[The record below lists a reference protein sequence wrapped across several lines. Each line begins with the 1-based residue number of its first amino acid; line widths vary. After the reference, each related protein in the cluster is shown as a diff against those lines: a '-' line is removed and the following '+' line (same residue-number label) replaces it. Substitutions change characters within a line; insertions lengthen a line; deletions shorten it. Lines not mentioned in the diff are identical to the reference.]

1 MANNSANYNVNM
13 RFTADTGQAKQQL
26 RDLQSSL
33 DTLMNQIA
41 TKNIKFFDVN
51 ATKKE
56 IDEASAAVQELKIA
70 LDQATNVDTGRLD
83 LSKFSKSLSQSGY
96 TLQDFAT
103 HLENLGPTGDKAFVA
118 LAQSVINAEVPLK
131 RTNAL
136 LDNFKKTIANTARW
150 QISSNLMHGV
160 QGSIQ
165 KAYYYAEDL
174 NKSLNNIRIV
184 TGQNNDQ
191 MAQFAEKANKAAQA
205 LSTTTTNYTNA
216 SLIYYQQG
224 LSNKEVADRTEVT
237 IKMANAAGESASKVS
252 DQLTAV
258 WNNFYDGS
266 KSLEYYADV
275 MTKLG
280 AYTASSTDEISEGI
294 QKFASVANTIGLSY
308 EYATSA
314 LATLTAKTR
323 ESANTVGN
331 SLKTLF
337 ARIQGL
343 TLGETLEDGTDL
355 NKYSLALE
363 KVGISIKDQQGELK
377 DMNTI
382 LDEMMNKW
390 DSLSRAE
397 QVALA
402 QTVGG
407 VRQYTQLVN
416 LMENKDYFKEL
427 VGVAKNSEGTLQKQ
441 ADIYA
446 ESWEA
451 SKKRV
456 QASLEEIYKQ
466 LVNDKFFIGL
476 NDTLSDTLNITSKLI
491 DSLGGLPGVLGVV
504 STLMLKSFG
513 PDIVNNMQRMASNL
527 FIDSGAAENQAAIMK
542 KAMIQTLQSFSPE
555 SKMELSDQGSV
566 TLETTT
572 MINAAQASY
581 DLQIANSQLNET
593 DKLRLQTLLKISQA
607 YGDIA
612 VQAKKSIE
620 VQQQQT
626 QDSLREARNQIFL
639 TNNAN
644 FGGDAGVKYFNKNY
658 KAGQKLIDS
667 FYSNRVLKQLNS
679 QKFDNSDSYQ
689 NFLAKFN
696 NIKGLDKDQRFDKLN
711 KLINDA
717 KKASRPNIQ
726 SRYRNQIIEEINNLK
741 DVNIV
746 LDKYVNGKV
755 SADGATKKQ
764 IEALRQCLNEYVKE
778 KEALIQSNNANKKYT
793 DSINDFQKILAKSQ
807 GAVSN
812 FSNGLVTTV
821 QGISQF
827 SIGATSFK
835 GLLET
840 LSNDDLNFGEKL
852 SSGIMSASIALP
864 SLING
869 FKYLNSGIQ
878 TIVKNAGGLGANI
891 VSIATGMDG
900 TQLGEAFQEKI
911 KSGGTGFSNTKK
923 GKILQSGFNAFSTKL
938 GIKDTQNFEEEYNGL
953 INKKFNQLKKAY
965 FKDNKTNV
973 ITGEVSRQLQQQAK
987 AQIDAQGSGAAL
999 NAMLGKSLLIF
1010 AQYAAAVAAVVAVI
1024 WLLVKAYKAAESYSL
1039 DAQIERSEKAIESF
1053 KSQLEETKNKAEQL
1067 QQIFNNYSSVKSA
1080 LDDCT
1085 VGTKE
1090 WREQLAKANEEALN
1104 ILNTYPELKNM
1115 EGTWGKK
1122 DTGEI
1127 WIDKS
1132 AVNELQSIYDKQV
1145 LQQQYAL
1152 ANEQSNLEDLN
1163 IKKAKQN
1170 LTSNFLTASSSV
1182 TTEGTLLKSDGTSA
1196 SYNDTLNLLLNNQ
1209 NELNNKTGQNLTE
1222 AIKQLLIDNN
1232 FSIDSGESEKTDEE
1246 LLNLYAQS
1254 LADKFSTDDVQ
1265 AAISNVSKVIQNNTD
1280 ATLQATKEASVQQ
1293 ALGLDTMSTEDAKIT
1308 TALVDANIEAIKNS
1322 FYNKNGTI
1330 SWDDG
1335 TGEKREIGTYAEN
1348 AGESDKEDQA
1358 LRNLWD
1364 AYLEAIKVDKNDSEY
1379 KLDQKNSVIGEDQNR
1394 SFQLENGKTILFS
1407 EVATAIATMQ
1417 AMGEKLQTTYAM
1429 AQKFQ
1434 TGMSNQGTVGQG
1446 VLEFFGNDGDLSNF
1460 TYDQLKQLEDDI
1472 EKGFEDE
1479 DLQNLIGQSLF
1490 GEDFNLLKP
1499 EQQETVKSYMSNMMK
1514 ELGVTSGKELGE
1526 AIVEEA
1532 SHQIANIED
1541 INNNKAFKYIL
1552 GLKDEQDISEAID
1565 EFEGYS
1571 VSLKSR
1577 ISQIAEDIFKVA
1589 GKNGVAAFTEAIN
1602 TVGKDLTFDQLNK
1615 IADFDWSSGTWE
1627 EFIDTLEDLGIVVSD
1642 DEGAWKG
1649 FYDMM
1654 QETANKLPIEDFTT
1668 FRDLLIE
1675 IFNLMGQEVGSSITK
1690 EKYDEI
1696 TKGFKAAGL
1705 NPEDYYVQTGPDTYI
1720 KVKDFDTA
1728 AKNALT
1734 QAGVDRAEE
1743 QHNIAEAAQENWN
1756 NQFNLGT
1763 RIGIN
1768 GHDYANNLEAMAAG
1782 DFTDVRGRYMQ
1793 QMLDIFGSPEEI
1805 AKLVG
1810 TDETNNYD
1818 LDYYKR
1824 QDSAT
1829 QAGIIQ
1835 GIIDA
1840 YMANIDGSYNADL
1853 LRTNAYTDANSVK
1866 EMNQMTDFNLNDEA
1880 SQKGLRAWAT
1890 NNQDIEGV
1898 STALDDLN
1906 YNLDHMEETGK
1917 SASEIYNKF
1926 FKDLR
1931 GAEIK
1936 QGIENIK
1943 EYKKNV
1949 ADLEEQGKDTTEE
1962 NKKIKNEIK
1971 DLFNLT
1977 EEEYR
1982 KADNEGLI
1990 QKFLYGNETEQQA
2003 AGEALDNIKGEFGS
2017 IFSYIEQMKEKYSTS
2032 SLFNFNEDEI
2042 NTKTQQFASKMD
2054 EIINKYGNF
2063 NINGNVNLDTTQALM
2078 DLLPLSTDINDM
2090 CGWLNAM
2097 GKTGIHFDTSQLQQ
2111 LFNAFEA
2118 IAIAMQD
2125 PTSPAALDQ
2134 IRGAKRT
2141 IGQIVSVAAKNSK
2154 VPNVPGDY
2162 TTRVDGEDKGGGGGG
2177 SESKSANDIGKEIQ
2191 DELLKTKEKKRDR
2204 LEALREGAN
2213 PEDSAK
2219 YIQEEIKLL
2228 EEEQD
2233 ILEDQIK
2240 SWKKLLKL
2248 KVEEFNKENPEFEIK
2263 LTDDGEIANASELW
2277 GKVWAQYQKNLEDGM
2292 SEEDLNEWFTKIKD
2306 GLDGPMGIQERIDE
2320 NVALIAQKEKEAAEL
2335 ELEAITKQ
2343 IDWKVKQIDFQIKR
2357 LNYYQEKLLKQAHG
2371 NKQTIE
2377 AMLEGFAYQ
2386 EQEMLQLFDKGATL
2400 RDGIDQL
2407 NAAKARHPGYE
2418 QMFDEQILEYQSDL
2432 IDVNEA
2438 ILDLRNDIEDLVQ
2451 NVLDLALDEID
2462 KQIERLDTYT
2472 SMLDHLNNIIDLS
2485 GRSMLDMGLKTQIGA
2500 TKVETM
2506 LGKMKSLKGQMDGLT
2521 KATKEAQAAL
2531 ADRQADGDTSS
2542 VKFWENQ
2549 VEVLKQ
2555 ETEKA
2560 SDEFLASWEETLEAA
2575 QDLFEMRVEM
2585 AVNILS
2591 NALSPFET
2599 LEDFQDK
2606 YEKAKTVNEEYLDD
2620 AERLYELN
2628 KLNRQLNLQLAD
2640 TNDLLAK
2647 QKLRDIQQE
2656 IHDLQADG
2664 VKMSQ
2669 YDLEYLQKKYD
2680 LQLAEI
2686 ALMEQQN
2693 SKTSMRLVRDAAGN
2707 WTYAYDADEE
2717 KIEDA
2722 TQKYEDAVHELG
2734 QLSKDYINDVS
2745 EQLIQNQ
2752 IDFKEALQDLD
2763 KNSADYSNQLLSLQE
2778 YYVERQ
2784 RYLLDELNKGV
2795 ANSGLTFHDTLYG
2808 QMTDLYDYN
2817 DAYMQFVNNSNTTI
2831 TELQTNYKDWQKVVE
2846 TAMGVAGTSWDNFGT
2861 DMGGTLDSLEEH
2873 IQKLCD
2879 KIEELVNV
2887 LMGYISQSI
2896 GMVLDWEQK
2905 YSKRTDEELAKNEA
2919 YIDGNFV
2926 GGGGGGG
2933 YGDVDMRTDFTA
2945 LAQRWA
2951 AGERNLTNYN
2961 GTKTYNSLEEIKAD
2975 LDKKLDAFE
2984 QGADILFQGSGEAFD
2999 DEGYESV
3006 YNNIY
3011 QGTYKRNG
3019 NNYGMRSYP
3028 NATSNSIVDKASN
3041 YLGVRYRWGGTD
3053 AGYGLDCSGLVYN
3066 ALNDAGIPVPRTT
3079 AQGYRDMSKAIKESS
3094 VKPGDLV
3101 FFGYGNTVDHV
3112 GIYAGNGQM
3121 IDAPGAKVQYTNI
3134 DEKRDRLL
3142 GYGRLG
3148 NTNYSSSDTAA
3159 LMDRLGLSRR
3169 GGAAS
3174 GAYTGDWG
3182 PGQGI
3187 GIDNG
3192 KIIKVHPKELIL
3204 NKSDTRN
3211 ILRAVDIVRNM
3222 NDWVDKQV
3230 QQMSS
3235 ISSSKLDSLFNSAI
3249 PRYETQPIKQE
3260 VTIQADFPGVTDHYE
3275 IEEAL
3280 SNLSN
3285 NAAQY
3290 ISANRSK

>member
-70 LDQATNVDTGRLD
+70 LDQATNVNTGRLD

-131 RTNAL
+131 RTNAI
-136 LDNFKKTIANTARW
+136 LDNFKKTLANTAKW

-160 QGSIQ
+160 QGSLQ

-174 NKSLNNIRIV
+174 NRSLNDIRIV
-184 TGQNNDQ
+184 TGQSNDQ

-224 LSNKEVADRTEVT
+224 LSDKEVADRTEVT
-237 IKMANAAGESASKVS
+237 IKMANAAGESASKIS

-355 NKYSLALE
+355 NKYSKALE

-427 VGVAKNSEGTLQKQ
+427 VGVAKNSKGTLQEQ
-441 ADIYA
+441 ADIFA

-491 DSLGGLPGVLGVV
+491 DSLGGLPGVLSVI

-555 SKMELSDQGSV
+555 SKMALSDQGSV

-612 VQAKKSIE
+612 IQAKRSIE
-620 VQQQQT
+620 IQQQQT
-626 QDSLREARNQIFL
+626 QDSLRDARNQIFL
-639 TNNAN
+639 TTNEN
-644 FGGDAGVKYFNKNY
+644 FGGETGVKYFDKNY

-667 FYSNRVLKQLNS
+667 FYNNKVLKQLNS

-696 NIKGLDKDQRFDKLN
+696 NIKGLDNDQRFNKLN
-711 KLINDA
+711 SLIQSAKDA
-717 KKASRPNIQ
+717 SDKPSNIQ

-746 LDKYVNGKV
+746 LDKYVNNKV

-764 IEALRQCLNEYVKE
+764 VEALRQCLNGYVKE

-793 DSINDFQKILAKSQ
+793 DSINDFQKTLAKSQ
-807 GAVSN
+807 GAINN

-827 SIGATSFK
+827 SIGVTSFK

-840 LSNDDLNFGEKL
+840 LSDDDLNFGEKL

-869 FKYLNSGIQ
+869 FKSLNSGIQ
-878 TIVKNAGGLGANI
+878 AIVKNAGGLGTNI
-891 VSIATGMDG
+891 ISIATGMDG

-911 KSGGTGFSNTKK
+911 KSGGSGFSNTKK
-923 GKILQSGFNAFSTKL
+923 GKILQSGFNAFSAKL
-938 GIKDTQNFEEEYNGL
+938 GIKDTQNFEKEYNDL

-999 NAMLGKSLLIF
+999 SAMLGKSVLIF
-1010 AQYAAAVAAVVAVI
+1010 AKYAAAIAAVVAVV

-1115 EGTWGKK
+1115 EGAWGKK

-1132 AVNELQSIYDKQV
+1132 AIDKLQSIYDKQV

-1182 TTEGTLLKSDGTSA
+1182 TTEGTLLKDDGTSA
-1196 SYNDTLNLLLNNQ
+1196 SYKDTLNLLLNNQ
-1209 NELNNKTGQNLTE
+1209 NELNNKTGQDLTE

-1232 FSIDSGESEKTDEE
+1232 FSVSNENNEKTDEE

-1293 ALGLDTMSTEDAKIT
+1293 ALGLDAMSTEDAKIT

-1322 FYNKNGTI
+1322 FYNENGTI

-1335 TGEKREIGTYAEN
+1335 TGKNREIGTYAEN

-1364 AYLEAIKVDKNDSEY
+1364 AYLEAAKIDKNDSEY
-1379 KLDQKNSVIGEDQNR
+1379 KLNQKNSVIGEGQNR

-1417 AMGEKLQTTYAM
+1417 AMGEELQTTYNM

-1434 TGMSNQGTVGQG
+1434 TGMNNQGITGQG
-1446 VLEFFGNDGDLSNF
+1446 ILEFFGNNGDLNNF
-1460 TYDQLKQLEDDI
+1460 TETQLNNLRNALEQDLT
-1472 EKGFEDE
+1472 DE
-1479 DLQNLIGQSLF
+1479 GLQNLIGQSLF
-1490 GEDFNLLKP
+1490 GKDFNILEP

-1514 ELGVTSGKELGE
+1514 ELGVTSGKELSE

-1532 SHQIANIED
+1532 GHQIANIKD
-1541 INNNKAFKYIL
+1541 IKNDNFFKYLL
-1552 GLKDEQDISEAID
+1552 GKDNISEA
-1565 EFEGYS
+1565 FEYFDQYS

-1577 ISQIAEDIFKVA
+1577 ISQISKDIFEVA
-1589 GKNGVAAFTEAIN
+1589 GKDGVNAFKEAIN
-1602 TVGKDLTFDQLNK
+1602 ASGSDITLDQLDQLENIFK
-1615 IADFDWSSGTWE
+1615 TSSSVDDFIKKLE
-1627 EFIDTLEDLGIVVSD
+1627 ELGLVT
-1642 DEGAWKG
+1642 DESKDAWVE
-1649 FYDMM
+1649 YY
-1654 QETANKLPIEDFTT
+1654 NKLIEAGNNLPIAQFENFRQILSDIFSLLNGKIGSVISQEDI
-1668 FRDLLIE
+1668 DKL
-1675 IFNLMGQEVGSSITK
+1675 
-1690 EKYDEI
+1690 EKFGIDWQKY
-1696 TKGFKAAGL
+1696 F
-1705 NPEDYYVQTGPDTYI
+1705 VQTGPDKYTQTQEYSTDDKNKFLQGSI
-1720 KVKDFDTA
+1720 KTIEENGQMAQEKEEAWNNFKYTDNQGNERTFSNSIEA
-1728 AKNALT
+1728 MKNGQLT
-1734 QAGVDRAEE
+1734 DNSGRLLDEAIRIFGGVDNLA
-1743 QHNIAEAAQENWN
+1743 QFTSLNKDKFNKEAY
-1756 NQFNLGT
+1756 L
-1763 RIGIN
+1763 
-1768 GHDYANNLEAMAAG
+1768 AM
-1782 DFTDVRGRYMQ
+1782 
-1793 QMLDIFGSPEEI
+1793 SESE
-1805 AKLVG
+1805 K
-1810 TDETNNYD
+1810 
-1818 LDYYKR
+1818 
-1824 QDSAT
+1824 
-1829 QAGIIQ
+1829 
-1835 GIIDA
+1835 
-1840 YMANIDGSYNADL
+1840 ADL
-1853 LRTNAYTDANSVK
+1853 LQAISDAFTQNKDYQNQVQSARQEAYSSADSVK
-1866 EMNQMTDFNLNDEA
+1866 EISQMDGFNIGDEA
-1880 SQKGLRAWAT
+1880 SQKGLRAWAA

-1898 STALDDLN
+1898 AEALSKLNLELEKAEDDPIKAKKAYEEFFKSLRDAEVKETIDEIKDIKKNIQELEKDGKDST
-1906 YNLDHMEETGK
+1906 
-1917 SASEIYNKF
+1917 SEINKLYT
-1926 FKDLR
+1926 K
-1931 GAEIK
+1931 
-1936 QGIENIK
+1936 
-1943 EYKKNV
+1943 V
-1949 ADLEEQGKDTTEE
+1949 
-1962 NKKIKNEIK
+1962 K
-1971 DLFNLT
+1971 DLFNLSDSDL
-1977 EEEYR
+1977 E
-1982 KADNEGLI
+1982 KNKGLVD
-1990 QKFLYGNETEQQA
+1990 KFLFGNAEESQKAGEELEKIKQQGKDIGTAYGNAIVGAAQSVANTHIDFSQMQADAVSKFNQIKTMLEQDSQFQLTGQMSIDTSQA
-2003 AGEALDNIKGEFGS
+2003 IGALAPVDGTIQE
-2017 IFSYIEQMKEKYSTS
+2017 
-2032 SLFNFNEDEI
+2032 
-2042 NTKTQQFASKMD
+2042 
-2054 EIINKYGNF
+2054 
-2063 NINGNVNLDTTQALM
+2063 
-2078 DLLPLSTDINDM
+2078 M
-2090 CGWLNAM
+2090 CGYVNAL
-2097 GKTGIHFDTSQLQQ
+2097 GRVGIHFNTAQLKQLFSTMAKIQQLMQQGPGGAMQAAALSNQLQ
-2111 LFNAFEA
+2111 NR
-2118 IAIAMQD
+2118 I
-2125 PTSPAALDQ
+2125 
-2134 IRGAKRT
+2134 
-2141 IGQIVSVAAKNSK
+2141 SVWSQNSV
-2154 VPNVPGDY
+2154 VPKSNRDY
-2162 TTRVDGEDKGGGGGG
+2162 TTTVDGDSTGGGGGGG

-2191 DELLKTKEKKRDR
+2191 DELLKTKEKKRER
-2204 LEALREGAN
+2204 LEALRDGAN

-2248 KVEEFNKENPEFEIK
+2248 KVEEFNKEHPEFEIK

-2306 GLDGPMGIQERIDE
+2306 SLDGPMGIQQNIDE

-2335 ELEAITKQ
+2335 ELESITKA

-2400 RDGIDQL
+2400 RQGIDQL
-2407 NAAKARHPGYE
+2407 NAAKAKYPGYE

-2560 SDEFLASWEETLEAA
+2560 SEEFLASWEETLEAA

-2606 YEKAKTVNEEYLDD
+2606 YEKAKTINEQYLDD

-2647 QKLRDIQQE
+2647 QKLKDIQQE

-2664 VKMSQ
+2664 VQMSQ

-2734 QLSKDYINDVS
+2734 SLSKDYINDVS

-2795 ANSGLTFHDTLYG
+2795 TNSGLTFHDTLYG

-2831 TELQTNYKDWQKVVE
+2831 SELQTNYKDWQKVVE

-2879 KIEELVNV
+2879 EIEELVNV

-2905 YSKRTDEELAKNEA
+2905 YSKRTDEELAKNEQ
-2919 YIDGNFV
+2919 YIDGNFGSS
-2926 GGGGGGG
+2926 GGGSS
-2933 YGDVDMRTDFTA
+2933 A
-2945 LAQRWA
+2945 
-2951 AGERNLTNYN
+2951 RNLVGVDLSAIAIRMKN
-2961 GTKTYNSLEEIKAD
+2961 GESTVV
-2975 LDKKLDAFE
+2975 DKNGNIWTSIDDVVTARNEKLDNMRHE
-2984 QGADILFQGSGEAFD
+2984 GQELKNDSSTDYWTKDEMKQITSEKDEKWLDDIL
-2999 DEGYESV
+2999 
-3006 YNNIY
+3006 
-3011 QGTYKRNG
+3011 NG
-3019 NNYGMRSYP
+3019 N
-3028 NATSNSIVDKASN
+3028 
-3041 YLGVRYRWGGTD
+3041 
-3053 AGYGLDCSGLVYN
+3053 
-3066 ALNDAGIPVPRTT
+3066 
-3079 AQGYRDMSKAIKESS
+3079 
-3094 VKPGDLV
+3094 
-3101 FFGYGNTVDHV
+3101 
-3112 GIYAGNGQM
+3112 
-3121 IDAPGAKVQYTNI
+3121 
-3134 DEKRDRLL
+3134 
-3142 GYGRLG
+3142 
-3148 NTNYSSSDTAA
+3148 
-3159 LMDRLGLSRR
+3159 
-3169 GGAAS
+3169 GAAS
-3174 GAYTGDWG
+3174 GAYTGNWAK
-3182 PGQGI
+3182 GQGF
-3187 GIDNG
+3187 GLDNG

-3204 NKSDTRN
+3204 NQKDTSN

-3222 NDWVDKQV
+3222 NDWIDKQV
-3230 QQMSS
+3230 QSMVDFGQA
-3235 ISSSKLDSLFNSAI
+3235 KLGSLI
-3249 PRYETQPIKQE
+3249 DKTTPPVYETQPIKQE

-3290 ISANRSK
+3290 ISANKSK

>member
-136 LDNFKKTIANTARW
+136 LDNFKKTLANTAKW

-160 QGSIQ
+160 QGSLQ

-174 NKSLNNIRIV
+174 NRSLNDIRIV
-184 TGQNNDQ
+184 TGQSNDQ

-224 LSNKEVADRTEVT
+224 LSDKEVADRTEVT

-280 AYTASSTDEISEGI
+280 AYTASSTDEISAGV

-323 ESANTVGN
+323 ESADTVGN

-355 NKYSLALE
+355 NKYSKALD

-377 DMNTI
+377 DMNII

-427 VGVAKNSEGTLQKQ
+427 VGVAKNSEGTLQEQ
-441 ADIYA
+441 ADIFA

-466 LVNDKFFIGL
+466 LVDDKFFIGL

-491 DSLGGLPGVLGVV
+491 DSLGGLPGVLSVV

-542 KAMIQTLQSFSPE
+542 KTMIQTLQSFSPE
-555 SKMELSDQGSV
+555 SKLALSDQGSV

-612 VQAKKSIE
+612 IQAKKSIE

-626 QDSLREARNQIFL
+626 QDSLRDARNQIFL
-639 TNNAN
+639 TTNEN
-644 FGGDAGVKYFNKNY
+644 FGGDAGVKYFNKSY
-658 KAGQKLIDS
+658 KAGQKLIDQ

-679 QKFDNSDSYQ
+679 QKFDKSDSYQ

-696 NIKGLDKDQRFDKLN
+696 NIKGLDTDQRFNTLN
-711 KLINDA
+711 QLINNA
-717 KKASRPNIQ
+717 KKAANGSNSSLQ

-764 IEALRQCLNEYVKE
+764 IEALRQCLNGYVKE

-793 DSINDFQKILAKSQ
+793 DSINDFQKTLAKSQ
-807 GAVSN
+807 GAISN

-827 SIGATSFK
+827 SIGVTSFK

-869 FKYLNSGIQ
+869 FKSLNSGIQ
-878 TIVKNAGGLGANI
+878 AIVKNAGGLGTNI
-891 VSIATGMDG
+891 ISIATGMDG

-911 KSGGTGFSNTKK
+911 KSGGSGFSNTKK
-923 GKILQSGFNAFSTKL
+923 GRILQSGFNAFSAKL
-938 GIKDTQNFEEEYNGL
+938 GIKDTQNFEKEYNDL

-999 NAMLGKSLLIF
+999 SAMLGKSVLIF
-1010 AQYAAAVAAVVAVI
+1010 AKYAAAIAAVVAVV

-1039 DAQIERSEKAIESF
+1039 DAQIKRSEKAIESF
-1053 KSQLEETKNKAEQL
+1053 KSQLEETKNKAEEL
-1067 QQIFNNYSSVKSA
+1067 KNIFNNYSDVKKT

-1085 VGTKE
+1085 VGTEK
-1090 WREQLAKANEEALN
+1090 WRKKLQESNDA
-1104 ILNTYPELKNM
+1104 ILEILDKYPELKNI
-1115 EGTWGKK
+1115 EGAWGKNSN
-1122 DTGEI
+1122 GEL
-1127 WIDKS
+1127 WIDEDAFNQAEDIYSQREKALRYAVDYQKNKTNQLKNKQAIESFGDSIFGSFSTASEGYKEINNLTYEKMAQLIGSNINQFNGITNETEVSSVLTKILKENGVIIQANSGQFDENNNPIYVDAIADFVDAFVINSEDIVNNISSLAETIKDNTDASLQASQESQVYSNLVEKYGEKNVSEDQANITTKYVNQAIADRAAEMNQGDTFHWEYTDAKGQKQTQVIGQIGVNVDNKGLDDLWETYLKAVGLDPTKNKLLANSVQGVGANKAFYYTDENNEEQHISFEEVANTLATIEIYANELGNSYQKAINLITSLNDWEVEPIKGEKKNVGKGIAEFIGNGNLTGFNESELNDYLIGIQNLTKS
-1132 AVNELQSIYDKQV
+1132 EFNDFFAQQFFDQDYDLLSEEQQTQLIEKMRNLGIDSYDAFIEGQRTEIENQQNAIEKIYNDNFLKYILSKDSNKDIKETLSYFGNYTYELQSEI
-1145 LQQQYAL
+1145 
-1152 ANEQSNLEDLN
+1152 
-1163 IKKAKQN
+1163 
-1170 LTSNFLTASSSV
+1170 SSM
-1182 TTEGTLLKSDGTSA
+1182 LKDAFSSA
-1196 SYNDTLNLLLNNQ
+1196 
-1209 NELNNKTGQNLTE
+1209 
-1222 AIKQLLIDNN
+1222 
-1232 FSIDSGESEKTDEE
+1232 
-1246 LLNLYAQS
+1246 
-1254 LADKFSTDDVQ
+1254 
-1265 AAISNVSKVIQNNTD
+1265 
-1280 ATLQATKEASVQQ
+1280 
-1293 ALGLDTMSTEDAKIT
+1293 
-1308 TALVDANIEAIKNS
+1308 
-1322 FYNKNGTI
+1322 
-1330 SWDDG
+1330 
-1335 TGEKREIGTYAEN
+1335 
-1348 AGESDKEDQA
+1348 
-1358 LRNLWD
+1358 
-1364 AYLEAIKVDKNDSEY
+1364 
-1379 KLDQKNSVIGEDQNR
+1379 
-1394 SFQLENGKTILFS
+1394 
-1407 EVATAIATMQ
+1407 
-1417 AMGEKLQTTYAM
+1417 
-1429 AQKFQ
+1429 
-1434 TGMSNQGTVGQG
+1434 
-1446 VLEFFGNDGDLSNF
+1446 
-1460 TYDQLKQLEDDI
+1460 
-1472 EKGFEDE
+1472 GFE
-1479 DLQNLIGQSLF
+1479 
-1490 GEDFNLLKP
+1490 
-1499 EQQETVKSYMSNMMK
+1499 
-1514 ELGVTSGKELGE
+1514 
-1526 AIVEEA
+1526 
-1532 SHQIANIED
+1532 
-1541 INNNKAFKYIL
+1541 
-1552 GLKDEQDISEAID
+1552 
-1565 EFEGYS
+1565 
-1571 VSLKSR
+1571 
-1577 ISQIAEDIFKVA
+1577 
-1589 GKNGVAAFTEAIN
+1589 
-1602 TVGKDLTFDQLNK
+1602 
-1615 IADFDWSSGTWE
+1615 
-1627 EFIDTLEDLGIVVSD
+1627 GI
-1642 DEGAWKG
+1642 
-1649 FYDMM
+1649 
-1654 QETANKLPIEDFTT
+1654 Q
-1668 FRDLLIE
+1668 
-1675 IFNLMGQEVGSSITK
+1675 
-1690 EKYDEI
+1690 
-1696 TKGFKAAGL
+1696 
-1705 NPEDYYVQTGPDTYI
+1705 
-1720 KVKDFDTA
+1720 
-1728 AKNALT
+1728 ALT
-1734 QAGVDRAEE
+1734 QAINEAGENLTLEQLNQIQDAFKKSTSVDDFIQQLKKLGITTDNGVEAWTNYYNIMTKVGNNLPISQFEDFRQVLSDIINLMNGEVGSVIDQEKIDELEKLGLDWKKYFVQIGPDEYTQTQEYTTEDKNKILGSTISQMEENGQYAEQNEDRILNKTTIDDKTLSEWVSTLTAAGAEQASGDVISRIAMAFGGVDNLAKFTGIDADQFDSKVFE
-1743 QHNIAEAAQENWN
+1743 QMDAM
-1756 NQFNLGT
+1756 NQGNL
-1763 RIGIN
+1763 
-1768 GHDYANNLEAMAAG
+1768 
-1782 DFTDVRGRYMQ
+1782 
-1793 QMLDIFGSPEEI
+1793 
-1805 AKLVG
+1805 
-1810 TDETNNYD
+1810 
-1818 LDYYKR
+1818 
-1824 QDSAT
+1824 
-1829 QAGIIQ
+1829 IQ
-1835 GIIDA
+1835 TIIDA
-1840 YMANIDGSYNADL
+1840 FTSNKEYINDIQSA
-1853 LRTNAYTDANSVK
+1853 RQEAYSSANSVK
-1866 EMNQMTDFNLNDEA
+1866 EISQMDGFNIGDEA
-1880 SQKGLRAWAT
+1880 SQKGLRAWAV

-1898 STALDDLN
+1898 AEALSKLNLELEKAEDDPIKAKKAYEEFFKSLRDAEVKETIDEIKDIKKNIQELEKDGKDST
-1906 YNLDHMEETGK
+1906 
-1917 SASEIYNKF
+1917 SEINKLYT
-1926 FKDLR
+1926 K
-1931 GAEIK
+1931 
-1936 QGIENIK
+1936 
-1943 EYKKNV
+1943 V
-1949 ADLEEQGKDTTEE
+1949 
-1962 NKKIKNEIK
+1962 K
-1971 DLFNLT
+1971 DLFNLSDSDL
-1977 EEEYR
+1977 E
-1982 KADNEGLI
+1982 KNKGLVD
-1990 QKFLYGNETEQQA
+1990 KFLFGNAEESQKAGEELEKIKQQGKDIGTAYGNAIVGAAQSVANTHIDFSQMQADAISKFNQIKTMLEQDSQFQLTGQMSIDTSQA
-2003 AGEALDNIKGEFGS
+2003 IGALAPVDGTIQE
-2017 IFSYIEQMKEKYSTS
+2017 
-2032 SLFNFNEDEI
+2032 
-2042 NTKTQQFASKMD
+2042 
-2054 EIINKYGNF
+2054 
-2063 NINGNVNLDTTQALM
+2063 
-2078 DLLPLSTDINDM
+2078 M
-2090 CGWLNAM
+2090 CGYVNAL
-2097 GKTGIHFDTSQLQQ
+2097 GRVGIHFNTAQLKQLFSTMAKIQQLMQQGPGGAMQAAALSNQLQ
-2111 LFNAFEA
+2111 NR
-2118 IAIAMQD
+2118 I
-2125 PTSPAALDQ
+2125 
-2134 IRGAKRT
+2134 
-2141 IGQIVSVAAKNSK
+2141 SVWSQNSV
-2154 VPNVPGDY
+2154 VPKSNRDY
-2162 TTRVDGEDKGGGGGG
+2162 TTTVDGDSTGGGGGGG

-2191 DELLKTKEKKRDR
+2191 DELLKTKEKKRER
-2204 LEALREGAN
+2204 LEVLRDGAN

-2248 KVEEFNKENPEFEIK
+2248 KVEEFNKEHPEFEIK

-2306 GLDGPMGIQERIDE
+2306 SLDGPMGIQQNIDE

-2335 ELEAITKQ
+2335 ELEAITKA

-2400 RDGIDQL
+2400 RQGIDQL

-2506 LGKMKSLKGQMDGLT
+2506 LGKMKSLKAQMDGLA

-2585 AVNILS
+2585 AVNVLS

-2606 YEKAKTVNEEYLDD
+2606 YEKAKTINEQYLDD
-2620 AERLYELN
+2620 ADRLYELN

-2664 VKMSQ
+2664 VQMSQ

-2734 QLSKDYINDVS
+2734 KLSKDYINDVS

-2795 ANSGLTFHDTLYG
+2795 VNSGLTFHDTLYG

-2817 DAYMQFVNNSNTTI
+2817 DAYMLFVNNSNTTI
-2831 TELQTNYKDWQKVVE
+2831 SELQTNYKDWQKVVE
-2846 TAMGVAGTSWDNFGT
+2846 AAMNVAGTSWENFGS

-2879 KIEELVNV
+2879 EIEELVNV

-2905 YSKRTDEELAKNEA
+2905 YSKRTDEELAKNEQ
-2919 YIDGNFV
+2919 YIDGNFGSS
-2926 GGGGGGG
+2926 GGGSG
-2933 YGDVDMRTDFTA
+2933 A
-2945 LAQRWA
+2945 
-2951 AGERNLTNYN
+2951 RNLVGVDLSAIAIRMKN
-2961 GTKTYNSLEEIKAD
+2961 GESTVV
-2975 LDKKLDAFE
+2975 DKNGNIWTSIDDVVTARNEKLDNMRNE
-2984 QGADILFQGSGEAFD
+2984 GQELKNDSSTDYWTKDEMKQITSEKDEKWLDDIL
-2999 DEGYESV
+2999 
-3006 YNNIY
+3006 
-3011 QGTYKRNG
+3011 NG
-3019 NNYGMRSYP
+3019 N
-3028 NATSNSIVDKASN
+3028 
-3041 YLGVRYRWGGTD
+3041 
-3053 AGYGLDCSGLVYN
+3053 
-3066 ALNDAGIPVPRTT
+3066 
-3079 AQGYRDMSKAIKESS
+3079 
-3094 VKPGDLV
+3094 
-3101 FFGYGNTVDHV
+3101 
-3112 GIYAGNGQM
+3112 
-3121 IDAPGAKVQYTNI
+3121 
-3134 DEKRDRLL
+3134 
-3142 GYGRLG
+3142 
-3148 NTNYSSSDTAA
+3148 
-3159 LMDRLGLSRR
+3159 
-3169 GGAAS
+3169 GAAS
-3174 GAYTGDWG
+3174 GAYTGNWAK
-3182 PGQGI
+3182 GQGF
-3187 GIDNG
+3187 GLDNG

-3204 NKSDTRN
+3204 NQKDTSN

-3230 QQMSS
+3230 QSMINFGQ
-3235 ISSSKLDSLFNSAI
+3235 IKLGNLIDKTT
-3249 PRYETQPIKQE
+3249 PPVYETQPIKQE

-3290 ISANRSK
+3290 ISANKSK

>member
-70 LDQATNVDTGRLD
+70 LDQATNVNTGRLD

-136 LDNFKKTIANTARW
+136 LDNFKKTLANTAKW

-160 QGSIQ
+160 QGSLQ
-165 KAYYYAEDL
+165 KAYYYAKDL
-174 NKSLNNIRIV
+174 DRSLNDIRIV
-184 TGQNNDQ
+184 TGQSSDQ
-191 MAQFAEKANKAAQA
+191 MAEFAEKANKAAQA

-224 LSNKEVADRTEVT
+224 LSDKEVADRTEVT
-237 IKMANAAGESASKVS
+237 IKMANAAGESASKIS

-355 NKYSLALE
+355 NKYSKALE

-416 LMENKDYFKEL
+416 LMENKDYFKKL
-427 VGVAKNSEGTLQKQ
+427 VGVAKNSEGTLQEQ

-466 LVNDKFFIGL
+466 LVSDKFFIGL

-491 DSLGGLPGVLGVV
+491 DSLGGLPGVLGVI
-504 STLMLKSFG
+504 SSLMLKSFG

-527 FIDSGAAENQAAIMK
+527 FIDSGAAQNQAAVMK
-542 KAMIQTLQSFSPE
+542 QQIIKQLQGWNETEGSLPIEWQASTSFQNSTLVE
-555 SKMELSDQGSV
+555 
-566 TLETTT
+566 
-572 MINAAQASY
+572 AATQSY
-581 DLQIANSQLNET
+581 DLQMATERLTET
-593 DKLRLQTLLKISQA
+593 DKQRLL
-607 YGDIA
+607 
-612 VQAKKSIE
+612 
-620 VQQQQT
+620 
-626 QDSLREARNQIFL
+626 
-639 TNNAN
+639 
-644 FGGDAGVKYFNKNY
+644 
-658 KAGQKLIDS
+658 
-667 FYSNRVLKQLNS
+667 VLKQISDKYAEIAYNARVSLEQADANAANVRRNSLNQIRALS
-679 QKFDNSDSYQ
+679 GDSGGAAGVSMASGEIDSAAFLRDEYVGFMNSNIDDFSDQELINKIGYLNLMGDSYES
-689 NFLAKFN
+689 LN
-696 NIKGLDKDQRFDKLN
+696 NHIDQYSQAADE
-711 KLINDA
+711 
-717 KKASRPNIQ
+717 ASRKTIGASIRNDLKELQHQYGQTGTTLQMLNQFTDNYIDIQ
-726 SRYRNQIIEEINNLK
+726 EEQGIISREQAIIMKRVTAALNQVTIARTEDEHSVKQYK
-741 DVNIV
+741 DAVELFNSE
-746 LDKYVNGKV
+746 LSK
-755 SADGATKKQ
+755 SSGAVMT
-764 IEALRQCLNEYVKE
+764 
-778 KEALIQSNNANKKYT
+778 
-793 DSINDFQKILAKSQ
+793 FSQ
-807 GAVSN
+807 GLVS
-812 FSNGLVTTV
+812 GA

-827 SIGATSFK
+827 AIGINSIHGAIQA
-835 GLLET
+835 LNNE
-840 LSNDDLNFGEKL
+840 DLTFGEKVFQMTTSL
-852 SSGIMSASIALP
+852 SIAIP
-864 SLING
+864 SIING
-869 FKYLNSGIQ
+869 FTNLQKSIQSINSSKGLIGTNILQLITGLNEI
-878 TIVKNAGGLGANI
+878 KGANLTDELQKL
-891 VSIATGMDG
+891 SAASKT
-900 TQLGEAFQEKI
+900 
-911 KSGGTGFSNTKK
+911 SG
-923 GKILQSGFNAFSTKL
+923 LR
-938 GIKDTQNFEEEYNGL
+938 
-953 INKKFNQLKKAY
+953 
-965 FKDNKTNV
+965 FK
-973 ITGEVSRQLQQQAK
+973 
-987 AQIDAQGSGAAL
+987 AL
-999 NAMLGKSLLIF
+999 NAMTDAYNASLQGAQIGTNGLTKAMAEQAAGTAALKAGIKAVAGSLGIYI
-1010 AQYAAAVAAVVAVI
+1010 AIAAAIAAIIAVI
-1024 WLLVKAYKAAESYSL
+1024 VHLNEVAKTKTLESQL
-1039 DAQIERSEKAIESF
+1039 ARSEEAAANFEK
-1053 KSQLEETKNKAEQL
+1053 QLEKTKSKAEEL
-1067 QQIFNNYSSVKSA
+1067 KNVFNNYKNIKKS
-1080 LDDCT
+1080 LDECT
-1085 VGTKE
+1085 IGTEE
-1090 WREQLAKANEEALN
+1090 WRKKLQETNETALE
-1104 ILNTYPELKNM
+1104 ILKNYPELKNI
-1115 EGTWGKK
+1115 EGAWGKK

-1127 WIDKS
+1127 WIDES
-1132 AVNELQSIYDKQV
+1132 ALKGLQSEYDNKILSQS
-1145 LQQQYAL
+1145 YNL
-1152 ANEQSNLEDLN
+1152 ARQNQNSNDLKN
-1163 IKKAKQN
+1163 AIAQKSSFGDI
-1170 LTSNFLTASSSV
+1170 TSFY
-1182 TTEGTLLKSDGTSA
+1182 A
-1196 SYNDTLNLLLNNQ
+1196 SYIDTLEGPYRPEKN
-1209 NELNNKTGQNLTE
+1209 GQTFNALE
-1222 AIKQLLIDNN
+1222 YIKNN
-1232 FSIDSGESEKTDEE
+1232 FQNYKGYSDDLILKDIYSQLNKEGYNNIESQAYQERLTQFINEINPI
-1246 LLNLYAQS
+1246 LQS
-1254 LADKFSTDDVQ
+1254 LIST
-1265 AAISNVSKVIQNNTD
+1265 IEENTD
-1280 ATLQATKEASVQQ
+1280 ATLQAEQESVVQQKLGKTNMSSQEVKLTTEAYNNAIEDKISEMKKATSADGKWNGTITYDGLEIGTHGENARNKQQVKDLWDTYLKSQDIDINDTDYRLNQENSVKGKGQDRYFIYGEDQKVSFEEVIQAVAQYEVDQGNFLTELNQAATNFLTNLGKIQYTDETKQKIESGGTLGKGLSSFIGNKDLTELTQEEIDNLGELTEDTLKERVAAAMGFDYAKATKEQLAE
-1293 ALGLDTMSTEDAKIT
+1293 LDDQLIAIYGAVGVDSGEEFVEQFNTAIINYGKETEKI
-1308 TALVDANIEAIKNS
+1308 ANS
-1322 FYNKNGTI
+1322 FYGKWAT
-1330 SWDDG
+1330 
-1335 TGEKREIGTYAEN
+1335 AEN
-1348 AGESDKEDQA
+1348 LNSFTLEVQKKLKSTFVDVFRVSGEEGIAVFKEIISKYGSDLTPE
-1358 LRNLWD
+1358 L
-1364 AYLEAIKVDKNDSEY
+1364 
-1379 KLDQKNSVIGEDQNR
+1379 LD
-1394 SFQLENGKTILFS
+1394 
-1407 EVATAIATMQ
+1407 
-1417 AMGEKLQTTYAM
+1417 
-1429 AQKFQ
+1429 
-1434 TGMSNQGTVGQG
+1434 
-1446 VLEFFGNDGDLSNF
+1446 
-1460 TYDQLKQLEDDI
+1460 
-1472 EKGFEDE
+1472 
-1479 DLQNLIGQSLF
+1479 LIG
-1490 GEDFNLLKP
+1490 
-1499 EQQETVKSYMSNMMK
+1499 
-1514 ELGVTSGKELGE
+1514 
-1526 AIVEEA
+1526 
-1532 SHQIANIED
+1532 
-1541 INNNKAFKYIL
+1541 
-1552 GLKDEQDISEAID
+1552 
-1565 EFEGYS
+1565 
-1571 VSLKSR
+1571 
-1577 ISQIAEDIFKVA
+1577 
-1589 GKNGVAAFTEAIN
+1589 
-1602 TVGKDLTFDQLNK
+1602 
-1615 IADFDWSSGTWE
+1615 DFDWTQSGAIDN
-1627 EFIDTLEDLGIVVSD
+1627 FISALEDLGILTD
-1642 DEGAWKG
+1642 DNTEAWKR
-1649 FYDMM
+1649 F
-1654 QETANKLPIEDFTT
+1654 
-1668 FRDLLIE
+1668 
-1675 IFNLMGQEVGSSITK
+1675 SS
-1690 EKYDEI
+1690 
-1696 TKGFKAAGL
+1696 
-1705 NPEDYYVQTGPDTYI
+1705 QM
-1720 KVKDFDTA
+1720 
-1728 AKNALT
+1728 
-1734 QAGVDRAEE
+1734 
-1743 QHNIAEAAQENWN
+1743 AEAA
-1756 NQFNLGT
+1756 
-1763 RIGIN
+1763 
-1768 GHDYANNLEAMAAG
+1768 NNLPI
-1782 DFTDVRGRYMQ
+1782 DKLTNLR
-1793 QMLDIFGSPEEI
+1793 DILEDI
-1805 AKLVG
+1805 YKL
-1810 TDETNNYD
+1810 
-1818 LDYYKR
+1818 L
-1824 QDSAT
+1824 
-1829 QAGIIQ
+1829 
-1835 GIIDA
+1835 
-1840 YMANIDGSYNADL
+1840 
-1853 LRTNAYTDANSVK
+1853 
-1866 EMNQMTDFNLNDEA
+1866 
-1880 SQKGLRAWAT
+1880 
-1890 NNQDIEGV
+1890 
-1898 STALDDLN
+1898 
-1906 YNLDHMEETGK
+1906 
-1917 SASEIYNKF
+1917 
-1926 FKDLR
+1926 
-1931 GAEIK
+1931 
-1936 QGIENIK
+1936 
-1943 EYKKNV
+1943 
-1949 ADLEEQGKDTTEE
+1949 GKDV
-1962 NKKIKNEIK
+1962 
-1971 DLFNLT
+1971 
-1977 EEEYR
+1977 
-1982 KADNEGLI
+1982 
-1990 QKFLYGNETEQQA
+1990 
-2003 AGEALDNIKGEFGS
+2003 GS
-2017 IFSYIEQMKEKYSTS
+2017 IFSQEDIDKLTLGGYDIEGHYAQVGS
-2032 SLFNFNEDEI
+2032 DEYV
-2042 NTKTQQFASKMD
+2042 KT
-2054 EIINKYGNF
+2054 
-2063 NINGNVNLDTTQALM
+2063 
-2078 DLLPLSTDINDM
+2078 
-2090 CGWLNAM
+2090 
-2097 GKTGIHFDTSQLQQ
+2097 
-2111 LFNAFEA
+2111 
-2118 IAIAMQD
+2118 
-2125 PTSPAALDQ
+2125 
-2134 IRGAKRT
+2134 R
-2141 IGQIVSVAAKNSK
+2141 
-2154 VPNVPGDY
+2154 DY
-2162 TTRVDGEDKGGGGGG
+2162 TTEEKNKAYEQQIQTAEKKNEIIYGANDYTQAQVQSKVDSWGKYGDKYISGEWDNLSPSYVKSYIDSIGGIENAATITGWDQDNFSDEYLNSITSQERAEIVDAIVTGINSVYNGQTDTGVITTSHLYNSSDSINEMTQMEGFRDEEGSVSDSGIEAISGKLASSEEGLELLHKYQDEIKNVTKGTEEWDRITNQFIKDSQGLEYKEQAKELGNYNDKLKEAKKAGEDYEEELGNVKKQLNKMLDIEVDNDFVEEYQDQIDKMLSGKTLEERQSAANTIKFQAELDKEDIESKIPDELQNEIMPMLQNNLPKLELDAEGKIVMTGDSGQAVAAIGQVIAALQAAGVPAENIAEILRSVLGTDITISGDGIEQFAELAKALTSGDLDAIAKWSETYNDGKDLLNLSGSGRTANVTPNYAYENGGSKGGGGGG
-2177 SESKSANDIGKEIQ
+2177 GKSTKSANDIGKEIQ

-2248 KVEEFNKENPEFEIK
+2248 KVEEFNKEHPEFEIK

-2306 GLDGPMGIQERIDE
+2306 SLDGPMGIQQNIDE

-2400 RDGIDQL
+2400 RQGIDQL
-2407 NAAKARHPGYE
+2407 NAAKAKYPGYE

-2606 YEKAKTVNEEYLDD
+2606 YEKAKTINEQYLDD
-2620 AERLYELN
+2620 ADRLYELN

-2640 TNDLLAK
+2640 ANDLLAK

-2664 VKMSQ
+2664 VQMSQ

-2707 WTYAYDADEE
+2707 WTYAYDVDEE

-2734 QLSKDYINDVS
+2734 SLSKDYINDVS

-2795 ANSGLTFHDTLYG
+2795 TNSGLTFHDTLYG

-2831 TELQTNYKDWQKVVE
+2831 SELQTNYKDWQKVVE

-2879 KIEELVNV
+2879 EIEELVNV
-2887 LMGYISQSI
+2887 LMQYISQSI

-2905 YSKRTDEELAKNEA
+2905 YSKRTDQELAKNEQ
-2919 YIDGNFV
+2919 YIDGNFASS
-2926 GGGGGGG
+2926 GGGAAYDIGVDYSAAIISLSKNGGTYTDESG
-2933 YGDVDMRTDFTA
+2933 RTWTTNDINT
-2945 LAQRWA
+2945 LKDI
-2951 AGERNLTNYN
+2951 RNLKLSDMAQEGSQILKNGSSTDYWSEAEKKDITTNKN
-2961 GTKTYNSLEEIKAD
+2961 EQWLE
-2975 LDKKLDAFE
+2975 
-2984 QGADILFQGSGEAFD
+2984 
-2999 DEGYESV
+2999 
-3006 YNNIY
+3006 
-3011 QGTYKRNG
+3011 
-3019 NNYGMRSYP
+3019 
-3028 NATSNSIVDKASN
+3028 
-3041 YLGVRYRWGGTD
+3041 
-3053 AGYGLDCSGLVYN
+3053 
-3066 ALNDAGIPVPRTT
+3066 
-3079 AQGYRDMSKAIKESS
+3079 
-3094 VKPGDLV
+3094 
-3101 FFGYGNTVDHV
+3101 
-3112 GIYAGNGQM
+3112 
-3121 IDAPGAKVQYTNI
+3121 KV
-3134 DEKRDRLL
+3134 
-3142 GYGRLG
+3142 LG
-3148 NTNYSSSDTAA
+3148 N
-3159 LMDRLGLSRR
+3159 
-3169 GGAAS
+3169 GAAS
-3174 GAYTGDWG
+3174 GAYTGNWG
-3182 PGQGI
+3182 NGQGF
-3187 GIDNG
+3187 GPDNG
-3192 KIIKVHPKELIL
+3192 RIIKVHPKELIL
-3204 NKSDTRN
+3204 NQKDTSN

-3230 QQMSS
+3230 QSMVNYGQT
-3235 ISSSKLDSLFNSAI
+3235 KLGNLIDKAT
-3249 PRYETQPIKQE
+3249 PPVYETQPIKQE

-3290 ISANRSK
+3290 ISANKSK

>member
-70 LDQATNVDTGRLD
+70 LDQATNVNTGRLD

-131 RTNAL
+131 RTNAI
-136 LDNFKKTIANTARW
+136 LDNFKKTLANTAKW

-160 QGSIQ
+160 QGSLQ

-174 NKSLNNIRIV
+174 NRSLNDIRIV
-184 TGQNNDQ
+184 TGQSNDQ

-224 LSNKEVADRTEVT
+224 LSDKEVADRTEVT

-355 NKYSLALE
+355 NKYSKALD

-427 VGVAKNSEGTLQKQ
+427 VGVAKNSEGTLQEQ

-491 DSLGGLPGVLGVV
+491 DSLGGLPGILSVI

-527 FIDSGAAENQAAIMK
+527 FIDSGAAENQAAVMK
-542 KAMIQTLQSFSPE
+542 QQMINVLKTFTTYEEKPDLT
-555 SKMELSDQGSV
+555 KQGSV
-566 TLETTT
+566 ELETTT
-572 MINAAQASY
+572 MVKAAEASY
-581 DLQIANSQLNET
+581 DLQLANNQLNET

-607 YGDIA
+607 YGQIA
-612 VQAKKSIE
+612 IESKKSIE
-620 VQQQQT
+620 AQQT
-626 QDSLREARNQIFL
+626 QSNNNLRNARNTIFED
-639 TNNAN
+639 NNKK
-644 FGGDAGVKYFNKNY
+644 FGGDKGVIYF
-658 KAGQKLIDS
+658 D
-667 FYSNRVLKQLNS
+667 
-679 QKFDNSDSYQ
+679 
-689 NFLAKFN
+689 
-696 NIKGLDKDQRFDKLN
+696 
-711 KLINDA
+711 
-717 KKASRPNIQ
+717 
-726 SRYRNQIIEEINNLK
+726 NNLK
-741 DVNIV
+741 KGQKIVDNFYNDKTMQDLKSLKINSNGSFKDFISQFDQLNLNNQKYSKLNQLIKQGNDSNLSNGAKGTLRKDILAEVNNLRDVNLEI
-746 LDKYVNGKV
+746 DNYVNQKIK
-755 SADGATKKQ
+755 AEKLTKAQ
-764 IEALRQCLNEYVKE
+764 SNALRQCLTDYVNER
-778 KEALIQSNNANKKYT
+778 EALLQNKGAVEKYESAIEAFNAELK
-793 DSINDFQKILAKSQ
+793 ASQ
-807 GAVSN
+807 GSIYS
-812 FSNGLVTTV
+812 FSQGLVSSF
-821 QGISQF
+821 QGISQLG
-827 SIGATSFK
+827 IGINSLK
-835 GLLET
+835 GMFDT
-840 LSNDDLNFGEKL
+840 LNNSELDFGEKL
-852 SSGIMSASIALP
+852 TQSITSASFAIP

-869 FKYLNSGIQ
+869 VNQLASGLKEIG
-878 TIVKNAGGLGANI
+878 TNWKGLGTNI
-891 VSIATGMDG
+891 LSIMTG
-900 TQLGEAFQEKI
+900 LGGSLQGSDLQAALKTKI
-911 KSGGTGFSNTKK
+911 ENS
-923 GKILQSGFNAFSTKL
+923 SGFRAKIMQTGLDAYTAKL
-938 GIKDTQNFEEEYNGL
+938 KELGVAAGSAGTAEQ
-953 INKKFNQLKKAY
+953 QLA
-965 FKDNKTNV
+965 
-973 ITGEVSRQLQQQAK
+973 A
-987 AQIDAQGSGAAL
+987 SGAATH
-999 NAMLGKSLLIF
+999 AMFTKSLLVLGK
-1010 AQYAAAVAAVVAVI
+1010 YALIIGAVVAAIAV
-1024 WLLVKAYKAAESYSL
+1024 LVKVYNT
-1039 DAQIERSEKAIESF
+1039 AQSFTIEEQIKRSEQAVESF

-1067 QQIFNNYSSVKSA
+1067 KSVFDSYSSVKSA
-1080 LDDCT
+1080 LDECT

-1090 WREQLAKANEEALN
+1090 WRAQLTKANEEALN

-1115 EGTWGKK
+1115 EGAWGKK

-1127 WIDKS
+1127 WIDQS
-1132 AVNELQSIYDKQV
+1132 AVDKLQSIYDKQI

-1163 IKKAKQN
+1163 IEKAKQD
-1170 LTSNFLTASSSV
+1170 LTSNLQGVLNIQSGTTTGGLTKNGQYTSV
-1182 TTEGTLLKSDGTSA
+1182 MPGIADLI
-1196 SYNDTLNLLLNNQ
+1196 LNNQ
-1209 NELNNKTGQNLTE
+1209 ENLQNKSQEEQVSIIEQALKNNGFETLN
-1222 AIKQLLIDNN
+1222 DN
-1232 FSIDSGESEKTDEE
+1232 TT
-1246 LLNLYAQS
+1246 LNDYAQKI
-1254 LADKFSTDDVQ
+1254 ADKFNTDDVQ
-1265 AAISNVSKVIQNNTD
+1265 AAISNVSKVIQANTD
-1280 ATLQATKEASVQQ
+1280 ATLQVTKEASVQQ

-1308 TALVDANIEAIKNS
+1308 TALVDANIKAIKDS
-1322 FYNKNGTI
+1322 FYNDDGTI
-1330 SWDDG
+1330 SWDDD
-1335 TGEKREIGTYAEN
+1335 TGKDRKIGTHGAN
-1348 AGESDKEDQA
+1348 AGGQYAPDQA

-1364 AYLEAIKVDKNDSEY
+1364 AYLAAIKIDKNDSEY
-1379 KLDQKNSVIGEDQNR
+1379 KLDQKNSVIGEGQNR
-1394 SFQLENGKTILFS
+1394 LFQLENGKTILFS

-1417 AMGEKLQTTYAM
+1417 AMGEELQTTYAM

-1434 TGMSNQGTVGQG
+1434 TGMNNQGTVGQG

-1460 TYDQLKQLEDDI
+1460 TQDQLKQLKTDI
-1472 EKGFEDE
+1472 EKGFKDE

-1490 GEDFNLLKP
+1490 GENFNLLDS

-1514 ELGVTSGKELGE
+1514 KLGVTSGKELGE

-1532 SHQIANIED
+1532 GHQIANIED
-1541 INNNKAFKYIL
+1541 ISNNKAFKYIL
-1552 GLKDEQDISEAID
+1552 GLEDKDDISKAID

-1589 GKNGVAAFTEAIN
+1589 GKNGVVAFTEAIN

-1675 IFNLMGQEVGSSITK
+1675 IFNLMGQEVGSSITQ

-1705 NPEDYYVQTGPDTYI
+1705 NPEDYYVQTGPDEYI
-1720 KVKDFDTA
+1720 KVKDFDTKD
-1728 AKNALT
+1728 KNALT
-1734 QAGVDRAEE
+1734 QAGIDRAEE
-1743 QHNIAEAAQENWN
+1743 QQSIAEAHQEAWGTGIK
-1756 NQFNLGT
+1756 QGGYIFNGKEYT
-1763 RIGIN
+1763 QI
-1768 GHDYANNLEAMAAG
+1768 EAMKKG
-1782 DFTDVRGRYMQ
+1782 LTDDSGGYLLQ
-1793 QMLDIFGSPEEI
+1793 QALDIFGNAEEI

-1818 LDYYKR
+1818 LDYYKKLSSS
-1824 QDSAT
+1824 D
-1829 QAGIIQ
+1829 QAEIMQ

-1840 YMANIDGSYNADL
+1840 YMANIDGSYTSDL

-1866 EMNQMTDFNLNDEA
+1866 EMNQMTGFNLGDEA

-1982 KADNEGLI
+1982 KADDEGLI
-1990 QKFLYGNETEQQA
+1990 QKFLYGNETEQQT
-2003 AGEALDNIKGEFGS
+2003 AGEALDNIKGELNG

-2042 NTKTQQFASKMD
+2042 NTQTQQFASKMD

-2063 NINGNVNLDTTQALM
+2063 NINGNVNLDTTQALT
-2078 DLLPLSTDINDM
+2078 DLLPLSTNINDM

-2118 IAIAMQD
+2118 IAIAMQN

-2154 VPNVPGDY
+2154 VPNVTGDY
-2162 TTRVDGEDKGGGGGG
+2162 TTTVSGEDKGGGGGGG

-2248 KVEEFNKENPEFEIK
+2248 KVEEFNKDHPEFEIK

-2343 IDWKVKQIDFQIKR
+2343 IDWKVKQIDYQIKR

-2400 RDGIDQL
+2400 RQGIDEL

-2506 LGKMKSLKGQMDGLT
+2506 LGKMKSLKAQMDGLA

-2606 YEKAKTVNEEYLDD
+2606 YEKAKTINEQYLDD

-2647 QKLRDIQQE
+2647 QKLKDIQQE

-2664 VKMSQ
+2664 VQMSQ

-2795 ANSGLTFHDTLYG
+2795 VNSGITFHDTLYG

-2846 TAMGVAGTSWDNFGT
+2846 TAMGVAGTSWENFGT

-2879 KIEELVNV
+2879 EIEKLVNV

-2926 GGGGGGG
+2926 GGGGGGS
-2933 YGDVDMRTDFTA
+2933 YGNVDMRTDFTA
-2945 LAQRWA
+2945 LLQRWE
-2951 AGERNLTNYN
+2951 AGDRNLTNWD
-2961 GTKTYNSLEEIKAD
+2961 GSKTYTSAAEIAAD
-2975 LDKKLDAFE
+2975 LQAKLDAVK
-2984 QGADILFQGSGEAFD
+2984 QGEKIQYQGSGENFSSED
-2999 DEGYESV
+2999 QQDVVDKFLKGYYS
-3006 YNNIY
+3006 
-3011 QGTYKRNG
+3011 NG
-3019 NNYGMRSYP
+3019 GNYGSNSYP
-3028 NATSNSIVDKASN
+3028 NTYSNNIVDKAAN
-3041 YLGVRYRWGGTD
+3041 YLGTKYTYGGKNAST
-3053 AGYGLDCSGLVYN
+3053 GLDCSGLVYK
-3066 ALNDAGIPVPRTT
+3066 ALNDAGVNVPALT
-3079 AQGYRDMSKAIKESS
+3079 AEGYKQMSKSISS
-3094 VKPGDLV
+3094 ANIKPGDLV
-3101 FFGYGNTVDHV
+3101 FFGANGVADHV
-3112 GIYAGNGQM
+3112 GIYMGNGQM
-3121 IDAPGAKVQYTNI
+3121 INATGTKTQITSI
-3134 DEKRDRLL
+3134 DSKKAGLI
-3142 GYGRLG
+3142 GYGRIG
-3148 NTNYSSSDTAA
+3148 NSNTLPSANSVIQKF
-3159 LMDRLGLSRR
+3159 LSGGY

-3230 QQMSS
+3230 QQMSN

-3249 PRYETQPIKQE
+3249 PRCETQPIKQE

-3290 ISANRSK
+3290 ISANKSK

>member
-70 LDQATNVDTGRLD
+70 LDQATNVNTGRLD

-131 RTNAL
+131 RTNTL
-136 LDNFKKTIANTARW
+136 LDNFKKTLANTAKW

-160 QGSIQ
+160 QGSLQ
-165 KAYYYAEDL
+165 KAYYYAKDL
-174 NKSLNNIRIV
+174 DKSLNDIRIV
-184 TGQNNDQ
+184 TGQSSDQ

-224 LSNKEVADRTEVT
+224 LSDKEVADRTEVT

-252 DQLTAV
+252 DQLTAI

-280 AYTASSTDEISEGI
+280 AYTASSTDEISEGV

-355 NKYSLALE
+355 NKYSKALE

-427 VGVAKNSEGTLQKQ
+427 VGVAKNSEGTLQEQ

-491 DSLGGLPGVLGVV
+491 DSLGGLPGVLSVI

-527 FIDSGAAENQAAIMK
+527 FIDSGAAENQAAVMK

-593 DKLRLQTLLKISQA
+593 DKLRLQTLLKISQV

-612 VQAKKSIE
+612 VQAKRSIE

-626 QDSLREARNQIFL
+626 QNNLRDARNQIFL
-639 TNNAN
+639 TTNEN
-644 FGGDAGVKYFNKNY
+644 FGGETGVKYFDKNY

-667 FYSNRVLKQLNS
+667 FYNNKVLKQLNS

-689 NFLAKFN
+689 NFLAKFD
-696 NIKGLDKDQRFDKLN
+696 NIKGLDTDQRFDKLN
-711 KLINDA
+711 QLLNKA
-717 KKASRPNIQ
+717 KGASNKPSNIQ

-741 DVNIV
+741 DVNAV
-746 LDKYVNGKV
+746 LDKYVNNKA
-755 SADGATKKQ
+755 SADGATRKQ
-764 IEALRQCLNEYVKE
+764 IEALRQCLNGYVKE

-793 DSINDFQKILAKSQ
+793 DSINDFEKTLAKSQ
-807 GAVSN
+807 GAVMT
-812 FSNGLVTTV
+812 FSQGLVSGA

-827 SIGATSFK
+827 AIGINSIHGAIQTLNNKDLTFGKKVFQMTTS
-835 GLLET
+835 L
-840 LSNDDLNFGEKL
+840 
-852 SSGIMSASIALP
+852 SIAIP
-864 SLING
+864 SIING
-869 FKYLNSGIQ
+869 FTNLQKSIQSINSSKGLIGTNILQLVTGLNEI
-878 TIVKNAGGLGANI
+878 KEANLGAELQKL
-891 VSIATGMDG
+891 SA
-900 TQLGEAFQEKI
+900 A
-911 KSGGTGFSNTKK
+911 SNT
-923 GKILQSGFNAFSTKL
+923 SGLRFKALKAMTDAYNTSMEGAKVGANGLTKAMAEQAAGTAALKAGIKAVAGSL
-938 GIKDTQNFEEEYNGL
+938 GIYIAIAAAIAAIIAVIVHLNEVAKTKTLESQLARSEEAAANFE
-953 INKKFNQLKKAY
+953 K
-965 FKDNKTNV
+965 
-973 ITGEVSRQLQQQAK
+973 
-987 AQIDAQGSGAAL
+987 
-999 NAMLGKSLLIF
+999 
-1010 AQYAAAVAAVVAVI
+1010 
-1024 WLLVKAYKAAESYSL
+1024 
-1039 DAQIERSEKAIESF
+1039 
-1053 KSQLEETKNKAEQL
+1053 QLEKTKSKAEEL
-1067 QQIFNNYSSVKSA
+1067 KNVFNNYKNIKKS
-1080 LDDCT
+1080 LDECT
-1085 VGTKE
+1085 IGTEE
-1090 WREQLAKANEEALN
+1090 WRKKLQETNETALE
-1104 ILNTYPELKNM
+1104 ILKNYPELKNI
-1115 EGTWGKK
+1115 EGAWGKK

-1127 WIDKS
+1127 WIDES
-1132 AVNELQSIYDKQV
+1132 ALKGLQSEYDNKILSQSYNLARQNQNSNELK
-1145 LQQQYAL
+1145 
-1152 ANEQSNLEDLN
+1152 N
-1163 IKKAKQN
+1163 
-1170 LTSNFLTASSSV
+1170 
-1182 TTEGTLLKSDGTSA
+1182 
-1196 SYNDTLNLLLNNQ
+1196 
-1209 NELNNKTGQNLTE
+1209 
-1222 AIKQLLIDNN
+1222 AIAWKNN
-1232 FSIDSGESEKTDEE
+1232 FNDIILSYEATFNDLKGSYRPEKDERTFNALE
-1246 LLNLYAQS
+1246 YIRNNFQNYKGYSDDLILKDIYSYLNKEGYNNIEGQAYQEKLTQFINEINPTLQS
-1254 LADKFSTDDVQ
+1254 LIST
-1265 AAISNVSKVIQNNTD
+1265 IEENTD
-1280 ATLQATKEASVQQ
+1280 ATLQAEQESIVQQKLGKTNMSSQEVKLTTEAYNNAIEDKIAEMKKATSIWDGKWNGTITYDGLKIGTHGENARNSQQVKDLWDVYLKSQGIDINDTDYRLNQQNSVKGKGQDRYFVYGQDQKVSFEEVIQAVAQYEVDQGNFLTELNQAATNFLTNLGKIQYTDETKQKIESGGTLGKGLSSFIGNKDLTELTQEEIDNLGELTEDTLKERVAAAMGFDYAKATKEQLAE
-1293 ALGLDTMSTEDAKIT
+1293 LDDQLIAIYGAVGVDSGEEFVEQFNTAIINYGKETEKI
-1308 TALVDANIEAIKNS
+1308 ANS
-1322 FYNKNGTI
+1322 FYGKWAT
-1330 SWDDG
+1330 
-1335 TGEKREIGTYAEN
+1335 AEN
-1348 AGESDKEDQA
+1348 LNSFTLEVQKKLKSTFVDVFRVSGEEGIAVFKEIISKYGSDLTPE
-1358 LRNLWD
+1358 L
-1364 AYLEAIKVDKNDSEY
+1364 
-1379 KLDQKNSVIGEDQNR
+1379 LD
-1394 SFQLENGKTILFS
+1394 
-1407 EVATAIATMQ
+1407 
-1417 AMGEKLQTTYAM
+1417 
-1429 AQKFQ
+1429 
-1434 TGMSNQGTVGQG
+1434 
-1446 VLEFFGNDGDLSNF
+1446 
-1460 TYDQLKQLEDDI
+1460 
-1472 EKGFEDE
+1472 
-1479 DLQNLIGQSLF
+1479 LIG
-1490 GEDFNLLKP
+1490 
-1499 EQQETVKSYMSNMMK
+1499 
-1514 ELGVTSGKELGE
+1514 
-1526 AIVEEA
+1526 
-1532 SHQIANIED
+1532 
-1541 INNNKAFKYIL
+1541 
-1552 GLKDEQDISEAID
+1552 
-1565 EFEGYS
+1565 
-1571 VSLKSR
+1571 
-1577 ISQIAEDIFKVA
+1577 
-1589 GKNGVAAFTEAIN
+1589 
-1602 TVGKDLTFDQLNK
+1602 
-1615 IADFDWSSGTWE
+1615 DFDWTQSGAIDN
-1627 EFIDTLEDLGIVVSD
+1627 FISALEDLGILTD
-1642 DEGAWKG
+1642 DNTEAWKK
-1649 FYDMM
+1649 FSNQM
-1654 QETANKLPIEDFTT
+1654 T
-1668 FRDLLIE
+1668 
-1675 IFNLMGQEVGSSITK
+1675 
-1690 EKYDEI
+1690 
-1696 TKGFKAAGL
+1696 
-1705 NPEDYYVQTGPDTYI
+1705 
-1720 KVKDFDTA
+1720 
-1728 AKNALT
+1728 
-1734 QAGVDRAEE
+1734 
-1743 QHNIAEAAQENWN
+1743 EA
-1756 NQFNLGT
+1756 
-1763 RIGIN
+1763 
-1768 GHDYANNLEAMAAG
+1768 ANNLPI
-1782 DFTDVRGRYMQ
+1782 DKLTNLR
-1793 QMLDIFGSPEEI
+1793 DILEDI
-1805 AKLVG
+1805 YKL
-1810 TDETNNYD
+1810 
-1818 LDYYKR
+1818 L
-1824 QDSAT
+1824 
-1829 QAGIIQ
+1829 
-1835 GIIDA
+1835 
-1840 YMANIDGSYNADL
+1840 
-1853 LRTNAYTDANSVK
+1853 
-1866 EMNQMTDFNLNDEA
+1866 
-1880 SQKGLRAWAT
+1880 
-1890 NNQDIEGV
+1890 
-1898 STALDDLN
+1898 
-1906 YNLDHMEETGK
+1906 
-1917 SASEIYNKF
+1917 
-1926 FKDLR
+1926 
-1931 GAEIK
+1931 
-1936 QGIENIK
+1936 
-1943 EYKKNV
+1943 
-1949 ADLEEQGKDTTEE
+1949 GKDV
-1962 NKKIKNEIK
+1962 
-1971 DLFNLT
+1971 
-1977 EEEYR
+1977 
-1982 KADNEGLI
+1982 
-1990 QKFLYGNETEQQA
+1990 
-2003 AGEALDNIKGEFGS
+2003 GS
-2017 IFSYIEQMKEKYSTS
+2017 IFSQ
-2032 SLFNFNEDEI
+2032 EDIDKLALGGYDIKGHYAQVGSDEYV
-2042 NTKTQQFASKMD
+2042 KT
-2054 EIINKYGNF
+2054 
-2063 NINGNVNLDTTQALM
+2063 
-2078 DLLPLSTDINDM
+2078 
-2090 CGWLNAM
+2090 
-2097 GKTGIHFDTSQLQQ
+2097 
-2111 LFNAFEA
+2111 
-2118 IAIAMQD
+2118 
-2125 PTSPAALDQ
+2125 
-2134 IRGAKRT
+2134 R
-2141 IGQIVSVAAKNSK
+2141 
-2154 VPNVPGDY
+2154 DY
-2162 TTRVDGEDKGGGGGG
+2162 TTEEKNKAYEQQIQTAEEKNEIIYGANDQNQAQVQSKVDSWGKYGDKYISGEWDNLSPSYVKSYIDSIGGIENAATITGWDQDNFSDEYLNSITSQKRAEIVDAIVKGINSVYNGQTDTGVITTSHLYNSSDSINEMTQMEGFRDEEGSVSDSGIEAISGKLAGSEEGLELLHKYQDEIKNVTKGTEEWDKITNQFIKDSQGLEYKEQAKELGNYNDKLKEAKKAGEDYEEELGNVKKQLNKMLDIEVDDDFIEKYQDEIDKMLSGETLEERQGAANTIKFQAEIDTNETQSKLDQFAQQFGPEAAQTIQNAIPDIELDAQGNIVLTGDSGQAVAAIMGVIGALEGTTENAEIAGGLLSSILGTQISITTDGLEKLQELAQALTSGDLQAVADWAANNQDLNNILTFNGEGRTANIEPTYRYESGGSKGGGGGG
-2177 SESKSANDIGKEIQ
+2177 GKSTKSANDIGKEIQ

-2248 KVEEFNKENPEFEIK
+2248 KVEEFNKEHPEFEIK

-2306 GLDGPMGIQERIDE
+2306 SLDGPMGIQQNIDE

-2407 NAAKARHPGYE
+2407 NAAKAKYPGYE

-2606 YEKAKTVNEEYLDD
+2606 YEKAKTINEQYLDD
-2620 AERLYELN
+2620 ADRLYELN

-2640 TNDLLAK
+2640 ANDLLAK

-2664 VKMSQ
+2664 VQMSQ

-2734 QLSKDYINDVS
+2734 KLSKDYINDVS

-2795 ANSGLTFHDTLYG
+2795 VNSGLTFHDTLYG

-2817 DAYMQFVNNSNTTI
+2817 DAYMLFVNNSNTTI
-2831 TELQTNYKDWQKVVE
+2831 SELQTNYKDWQKVVE
-2846 TAMGVAGTSWDNFGT
+2846 AAMNVAGTSWENFGS

-2879 KIEELVNV
+2879 EIEELVNV

-2905 YSKRTDEELAKNEA
+2905 YSKRTDEELAKNEQ
-2919 YIDGNFV
+2919 YIDGNFGSS
-2926 GGGGGGG
+2926 GGGSG
-2933 YGDVDMRTDFTA
+2933 A
-2945 LAQRWA
+2945 
-2951 AGERNLTNYN
+2951 RNLVGVDLSAIAIRMKN
-2961 GTKTYNSLEEIKAD
+2961 GESTVV
-2975 LDKKLDAFE
+2975 DKNGNVWTSIDDVVTARNEKLDNMRNE
-2984 QGADILFQGSGEAFD
+2984 GQELKNDSSTDYWTKDEMKQITSEKDEKWLDDIL
-2999 DEGYESV
+2999 
-3006 YNNIY
+3006 
-3011 QGTYKRNG
+3011 NG
-3019 NNYGMRSYP
+3019 N
-3028 NATSNSIVDKASN
+3028 
-3041 YLGVRYRWGGTD
+3041 
-3053 AGYGLDCSGLVYN
+3053 
-3066 ALNDAGIPVPRTT
+3066 
-3079 AQGYRDMSKAIKESS
+3079 
-3094 VKPGDLV
+3094 
-3101 FFGYGNTVDHV
+3101 
-3112 GIYAGNGQM
+3112 
-3121 IDAPGAKVQYTNI
+3121 
-3134 DEKRDRLL
+3134 
-3142 GYGRLG
+3142 
-3148 NTNYSSSDTAA
+3148 
-3159 LMDRLGLSRR
+3159 
-3169 GGAAS
+3169 GAAS
-3174 GAYTGDWG
+3174 GAYTGNWAK
-3182 PGQGI
+3182 GQGF
-3187 GIDNG
+3187 GLDNG

-3204 NKSDTRN
+3204 NQKDTSN

-3230 QQMSS
+3230 QSMINFGQ
-3235 ISSSKLDSLFNSAI
+3235 IKLGNLIDKTT
-3249 PRYETQPIKQE
+3249 PPVYETQPIKQE

-3290 ISANRSK
+3290 ISANKSK

>member
-70 LDQATNVDTGRLD
+70 LDQATNVNTGRLD

-136 LDNFKKTIANTARW
+136 LDNFKKTLANTAKW

-160 QGSIQ
+160 QGSLQ
-165 KAYYYAEDL
+165 KAYYYAKDL
-174 NKSLNNIRIV
+174 DRSLNDIRIV
-184 TGQNNDQ
+184 TGQSSDQ
-191 MAQFAEKANKAAQA
+191 MAEFAEKANKAAQA

-224 LSNKEVADRTEVT
+224 LSDKEVADRTEVT
-237 IKMANAAGESASKVS
+237 IKMANAAGESASKIS

-355 NKYSLALE
+355 NKYSKALE

-427 VGVAKNSEGTLQKQ
+427 VGVAKNSEGTLQEQ

-466 LVNDKFFIGL
+466 LVSDKFFIGL

-491 DSLGGLPGVLGVV
+491 DSLGGLPGVLSVI

-527 FIDSGAAENQAAIMK
+527 FIDSGAAENQAAVMK

-593 DKLRLQTLLKISQA
+593 DKLRLQTLLKISQV

-612 VQAKKSIE
+612 VQAKRSIE

-626 QDSLREARNQIFL
+626 QNNLRDARNQIFL
-639 TNNAN
+639 TTNEN
-644 FGGDAGVKYFNKNY
+644 FGGETGVKYFDKNY

-667 FYSNRVLKQLNS
+667 FYNNKVLKQLNS
-679 QKFDNSDSYQ
+679 QKFDNSNSYQ
-689 NFLAKFN
+689 NFLAKFD
-696 NIKGLDKDQRFDKLN
+696 NIKGLNTDQRFDKLN
-711 KLINDA
+711 QLLNKA
-717 KKASRPNIQ
+717 KGASNKPSNIQ

-741 DVNIV
+741 DVNVV
-746 LDKYVNGKV
+746 LDKYVNNKA
-755 SADGATKKQ
+755 SADGATRKQ
-764 IEALRQCLNEYVKE
+764 IEALRQCLNGYVKE
-778 KEALIQSNNANKKYT
+778 KEAVIQSNNANKKYT
-793 DSINDFQKILAKSQ
+793 DSINDFEKTLAKSQ
-807 GAVSN
+807 GAVMT
-812 FSNGLVTTV
+812 FSQGLVSGA

-827 SIGATSFK
+827 AIGINSIHGAIQA
-835 GLLET
+835 LNNE
-840 LSNDDLNFGEKL
+840 DLTFGEKVFQMTTSL
-852 SSGIMSASIALP
+852 SIAIP
-864 SLING
+864 SIING
-869 FKYLNSGIQ
+869 FTNLQKSIQSINSSKGLIGTNILQLVTGLNEI
-878 TIVKNAGGLGANI
+878 KEANLGAELQKL
-891 VSIATGMDG
+891 SA
-900 TQLGEAFQEKI
+900 A
-911 KSGGTGFSNTKK
+911 SNT
-923 GKILQSGFNAFSTKL
+923 SGLRFKALKAMTDAYNTSLEGAKAGANGLTQAMAEQVAGTAALKAGIKAVAGSL
-938 GIKDTQNFEEEYNGL
+938 GIYIAIAAAIAAIIAVIVHLNEVAKTKTLESQLARSEEAAANFE
-953 INKKFNQLKKAY
+953 K
-965 FKDNKTNV
+965 
-973 ITGEVSRQLQQQAK
+973 
-987 AQIDAQGSGAAL
+987 
-999 NAMLGKSLLIF
+999 
-1010 AQYAAAVAAVVAVI
+1010 
-1024 WLLVKAYKAAESYSL
+1024 
-1039 DAQIERSEKAIESF
+1039 
-1053 KSQLEETKNKAEQL
+1053 QLEKTKSKAEEL
-1067 QQIFNNYSSVKSA
+1067 KNVFNNYKNIKKS
-1080 LDDCT
+1080 LDECT
-1085 VGTKE
+1085 IGTEE
-1090 WREQLAKANEEALN
+1090 WRKKLQETNETAIE
-1104 ILNTYPELKNM
+1104 ILKNYPELKNI
-1115 EGTWGKK
+1115 EGAWGKK

-1127 WIDKS
+1127 WIDES
-1132 AVNELQSIYDKQV
+1132 ALKGLQSEYDNKILSQSYNLARQNQNSNELK
-1145 LQQQYAL
+1145 
-1152 ANEQSNLEDLN
+1152 N
-1163 IKKAKQN
+1163 
-1170 LTSNFLTASSSV
+1170 
-1182 TTEGTLLKSDGTSA
+1182 
-1196 SYNDTLNLLLNNQ
+1196 
-1209 NELNNKTGQNLTE
+1209 
-1222 AIKQLLIDNN
+1222 AIAWKNN
-1232 FSIDSGESEKTDEE
+1232 FNNITLSYGAIFNDLEGSYRPEKDERTFNALE
-1246 LLNLYAQS
+1246 YIRNNFQNYKGYSDDLILKDIYSYLNKEGYNNIEGQAYQEKLTQFINEINPTLQS
-1254 LADKFSTDDVQ
+1254 LIST
-1265 AAISNVSKVIQNNTD
+1265 IEENTD
-1280 ATLQATKEASVQQ
+1280 ATLQAEQESVVQQKLGKTNMSSQEVKLTTEAYNKAIEDKISEMKQVNSNGEWTGRITYEGLTIGTHNRNAKDYNQVQDLWDTYLKSQDIDISDTDYRLSQNNSVKGKGQDRYFVYGQDQKVSFEEVIQAVAQYEVDQGNFLTELNQAATNFLTNLEKIQYTDETKQKIESGGTLGKGLSSFIGNKDLTELTQEEIDNLGELTEDTLKERVAAAMGFDYAKATKEQLAE
-1293 ALGLDTMSTEDAKIT
+1293 LDDQLIAIYGAVGVDSGEEFVEQFNTAIINYGKETEKI
-1308 TALVDANIEAIKNS
+1308 ANS
-1322 FYNKNGTI
+1322 FYGKWAT
-1330 SWDDG
+1330 
-1335 TGEKREIGTYAEN
+1335 AEN
-1348 AGESDKEDQA
+1348 LNSFTLEVQKKLKSTFVDVFRVSGEEGIAVFKEIISKYGSDLTPE
-1358 LRNLWD
+1358 L
-1364 AYLEAIKVDKNDSEY
+1364 
-1379 KLDQKNSVIGEDQNR
+1379 LD
-1394 SFQLENGKTILFS
+1394 
-1407 EVATAIATMQ
+1407 
-1417 AMGEKLQTTYAM
+1417 
-1429 AQKFQ
+1429 
-1434 TGMSNQGTVGQG
+1434 
-1446 VLEFFGNDGDLSNF
+1446 
-1460 TYDQLKQLEDDI
+1460 
-1472 EKGFEDE
+1472 
-1479 DLQNLIGQSLF
+1479 LIG
-1490 GEDFNLLKP
+1490 
-1499 EQQETVKSYMSNMMK
+1499 
-1514 ELGVTSGKELGE
+1514 
-1526 AIVEEA
+1526 
-1532 SHQIANIED
+1532 
-1541 INNNKAFKYIL
+1541 
-1552 GLKDEQDISEAID
+1552 
-1565 EFEGYS
+1565 
-1571 VSLKSR
+1571 
-1577 ISQIAEDIFKVA
+1577 
-1589 GKNGVAAFTEAIN
+1589 
-1602 TVGKDLTFDQLNK
+1602 
-1615 IADFDWSSGTWE
+1615 DFDWTQSGAIDN
-1627 EFIDTLEDLGIVVSD
+1627 FISALEDLGILTD
-1642 DEGAWKG
+1642 DNTEAWKR
-1649 FYDMM
+1649 F
-1654 QETANKLPIEDFTT
+1654 
-1668 FRDLLIE
+1668 
-1675 IFNLMGQEVGSSITK
+1675 SS
-1690 EKYDEI
+1690 
-1696 TKGFKAAGL
+1696 
-1705 NPEDYYVQTGPDTYI
+1705 QM
-1720 KVKDFDTA
+1720 
-1728 AKNALT
+1728 
-1734 QAGVDRAEE
+1734 
-1743 QHNIAEAAQENWN
+1743 AEAA
-1756 NQFNLGT
+1756 
-1763 RIGIN
+1763 
-1768 GHDYANNLEAMAAG
+1768 NNLPI
-1782 DFTDVRGRYMQ
+1782 DKLTNLR
-1793 QMLDIFGSPEEI
+1793 DILEDI
-1805 AKLVG
+1805 YKL
-1810 TDETNNYD
+1810 
-1818 LDYYKR
+1818 L
-1824 QDSAT
+1824 
-1829 QAGIIQ
+1829 
-1835 GIIDA
+1835 
-1840 YMANIDGSYNADL
+1840 
-1853 LRTNAYTDANSVK
+1853 
-1866 EMNQMTDFNLNDEA
+1866 
-1880 SQKGLRAWAT
+1880 
-1890 NNQDIEGV
+1890 
-1898 STALDDLN
+1898 
-1906 YNLDHMEETGK
+1906 
-1917 SASEIYNKF
+1917 
-1926 FKDLR
+1926 
-1931 GAEIK
+1931 
-1936 QGIENIK
+1936 
-1943 EYKKNV
+1943 
-1949 ADLEEQGKDTTEE
+1949 GKDV
-1962 NKKIKNEIK
+1962 
-1971 DLFNLT
+1971 
-1977 EEEYR
+1977 
-1982 KADNEGLI
+1982 
-1990 QKFLYGNETEQQA
+1990 
-2003 AGEALDNIKGEFGS
+2003 GS
-2017 IFSYIEQMKEKYSTS
+2017 IFSQEDIDKLTLGGYDIEGHYAQVGS
-2032 SLFNFNEDEI
+2032 DEYV
-2042 NTKTQQFASKMD
+2042 KT
-2054 EIINKYGNF
+2054 
-2063 NINGNVNLDTTQALM
+2063 
-2078 DLLPLSTDINDM
+2078 
-2090 CGWLNAM
+2090 
-2097 GKTGIHFDTSQLQQ
+2097 
-2111 LFNAFEA
+2111 
-2118 IAIAMQD
+2118 
-2125 PTSPAALDQ
+2125 
-2134 IRGAKRT
+2134 R
-2141 IGQIVSVAAKNSK
+2141 
-2154 VPNVPGDY
+2154 DY
-2162 TTRVDGEDKGGGGGG
+2162 TTEEKNKAYEQQIQTAKKKNEIIYGANDYTQAQVQSKVDSWGKYGDKYISGEWDNLSPSYVKSYIDSIGGIENAATITELDQDNFSDEYLNSITSQERAEIVDAIVTGINSVYNGQTDTGVITTSHLYNSSDSINEMTQMEGFRDEEGSVSDSGIEAISGKLASSEEGLELLHKYQDEIKNVTKGTEEWDRITNQFIKDSQGLEYKEQAKELGNYNDKLKEAKKAGEDYEEELGNVKKQLNKMLDIEVDNDFVEEYQDQIDKMLSGKTLEERQSAANTIKFQAELDKEDIESKIPDELQNEIMPMLQNNLPKLELDAEGKIVMTGDSGQAVAAIGQVIAALQAAGVPAENIAEILRSVLGTDITISGDGIEQFAELAKALTSGDLDAIAKWSETYNDGKDLLNLSGSGRTANVTPDYAYENGGSKGGGGGG
-2177 SESKSANDIGKEIQ
+2177 GKSTKSANDIGKEIQ

-2248 KVEEFNKENPEFEIK
+2248 KVEEFNKEHPEFEIK

-2306 GLDGPMGIQERIDE
+2306 SLDGPMGIQQNIDE

-2400 RDGIDQL
+2400 RQGIDQL
-2407 NAAKARHPGYE
+2407 NAAKAKYPGYE

-2606 YEKAKTVNEEYLDD
+2606 YEKAKTINEQYLDD
-2620 AERLYELN
+2620 ADRLYELN

-2640 TNDLLAK
+2640 ANDLLAK

-2664 VKMSQ
+2664 VQMSQ

-2734 QLSKDYINDVS
+2734 SLSKDYINDVS

-2795 ANSGLTFHDTLYG
+2795 TNSGLTFHDTLYG

-2831 TELQTNYKDWQKVVE
+2831 SELQTNYKDWQKVVE

-2879 KIEELVNV
+2879 EIEELVDV
-2887 LMGYISQSI
+2887 LMQYISQSI

-2905 YSKRTDEELAKNEA
+2905 YSKRTDEELAKNEQ
-2919 YIDGNFV
+2919 YIDGNF
-2926 GGGGGGG
+2926 GGGGGLGG
-2933 YGDVDMRTDFTA
+2933 SSIDMRTDWNRV
-2945 LAQRWA
+2945 LAEIA
-2951 AGERNLTNYN
+2951 AN
-2961 GTKTYNSLEEIKAD
+2961 GSAKDVYDNEYTKAD
-2975 LDKKLDAFE
+2975 IDAIFAKRQEKLDAM
-2984 QGADILFQGSGEAFD
+2984 ADGVKAEYEGSGEKFS
-2999 DEGYESV
+2999 DED
-3006 YNNIY
+3006 
-3011 QGTYKRNG
+3011 Q
-3019 NNYGMRSYP
+3019 
-3028 NATSNSIVDKASN
+3028 A
-3041 YLGVRYRWGGTD
+3041 
-3053 AGYGLDCSGLVYN
+3053 
-3066 ALNDAGIPVPRTT
+3066 
-3079 AQGYRDMSKAIKESS
+3079 
-3094 VKPGDLV
+3094 
-3101 FFGYGNTVDHV
+3101 NTVNNRQNPTIADE
-3112 GIYAGNGQM
+3112 IY
-3121 IDAPGAKVQYTNI
+3121 K
-3134 DEKRDRLL
+3134 K
-3142 GYGRLG
+3142 YG
-3148 NTNYSSSDTAA
+3148 S
-3159 LMDRLGLSRR
+3159 
-3169 GGAAS
+3169 GAAS
-3174 GAYTGDWG
+3174 GAYTGNWG
-3182 PGQGI
+3182 KGQGF
-3187 GIDNG
+3187 GPDNG

-3204 NKSDTRN
+3204 NQKDTSN

-3222 NDWVDKQV
+3222 NDWIDKQV
-3230 QQMSS
+3230 QSMVDFGQA
-3235 ISSSKLDSLFNSAI
+3235 KLGSLI
-3249 PRYETQPIKQE
+3249 DKTTPPIYETQPIKQE

-3290 ISANRSK
+3290 ISANKSK

>member
-136 LDNFKKTIANTARW
+136 LDNFKKTLANTAKW

-160 QGSIQ
+160 QGSLQ

-174 NKSLNNIRIV
+174 NRSLNDIRIV
-184 TGQNNDQ
+184 TGQSNDQ
-191 MAQFAEKANKAAQA
+191 MAEFAEKANKAAQA

-224 LSNKEVADRTEVT
+224 LSDKEVADRTEVT

-252 DQLTAV
+252 DQLTAI

-280 AYTASSTDEISEGI
+280 AYTASSTDEISAGV

-323 ESANTVGN
+323 ESADTVGN

-355 NKYSLALE
+355 NKYSKALD

-427 VGVAKNSEGTLQKQ
+427 VGVAKKSEGTLQEQ

-476 NDTLSDTLNITSKLI
+476 NDTLSDTINLTSKLI
-491 DSLGGLPGVLGVV
+491 DSLGGLPGVLSVV

-527 FIDSGAAENQAAIMK
+527 FIDSGAAENQAAVMK

-620 VQQQQT
+620 VQQQQN
-626 QDSLREARNQIFL
+626 QDSLRDARNQIFL
-639 TNNAN
+639 TTNEN

-667 FYSNRVLKQLNS
+667 FYSNKVLKQLNS

-689 NFLAKFN
+689 NFLAKFD
-696 NIKGLDKDQRFDKLN
+696 NIKGLNTDQRFDKLN
-711 KLINDA
+711 QLLNKA
-717 KKASRPNIQ
+717 KGASSKPSNIQ

-741 DVNIV
+741 DVNSV
-746 LDKYVNGKV
+746 LDKYVNSKA
-755 SADGATKKQ
+755 SADGATRKQ
-764 IEALRQCLNEYVKE
+764 IEALRQCLNGYVKE

-793 DSINDFQKILAKSQ
+793 DSINDFEKTLAKSQ
-807 GAVSN
+807 GAVMT
-812 FSNGLVTTV
+812 FSQGLVSGA

-827 SIGATSFK
+827 AIGINSIHGAIQA
-835 GLLET
+835 LNNE
-840 LSNDDLNFGEKL
+840 DLTFGEKVFQMTTSL
-852 SSGIMSASIALP
+852 SIAIP
-864 SLING
+864 SIING
-869 FKYLNSGIQ
+869 FTNLQKSIQSINSSKGLIGINILQLVTGLNEIKKVNLDAELQKLNAASNTSGLKFKALKAM
-878 TIVKNAGGLGANI
+878 TDAYNASMDGAKVGANGLTK
-891 VSIATGMDG
+891 AMAEQAAG
-900 TQLGEAFQEKI
+900 TAALKAGI
-911 KSGGTGFSNTKK
+911 KAVAGS
-923 GKILQSGFNAFSTKL
+923 L
-938 GIKDTQNFEEEYNGL
+938 GIY
-953 INKKFNQLKKAY
+953 I
-965 FKDNKTNV
+965 
-973 ITGEVSRQLQQQAK
+973 
-987 AQIDAQGSGAAL
+987 
-999 NAMLGKSLLIF
+999 
-1010 AQYAAAVAAVVAVI
+1010 AVAAAIAAVI
-1024 WLLVKAYKAAESYSL
+1024 AVIVHLNEVAKTKTLESQL
-1039 DAQIERSEKAIESF
+1039 ARSEEAAANFEK
-1053 KSQLEETKNKAEQL
+1053 QLEKTKSKAEEL
-1067 QQIFNNYSSVKSA
+1067 KNVFNNYKNIKKS
-1080 LDDCT
+1080 LDECT
-1085 VGTKE
+1085 IGTEE
-1090 WREQLAKANEEALN
+1090 WRKKLQETNETALE
-1104 ILNTYPELKNM
+1104 ILKNYPELKNI
-1115 EGTWGKK
+1115 EGAWGKK

-1127 WIDKS
+1127 WVDES
-1132 AVNELQSIYDKQV
+1132 AVEGLQSQYDNKVLSQSYNLARQNQNSNELKNAI
-1145 LQQQYAL
+1145 AL
-1152 ANEQSNLEDLN
+1152 
-1163 IKKAKQN
+1163 K
-1170 LTSNFLTASSSV
+1170 
-1182 TTEGTLLKSDGTSA
+1182 
-1196 SYNDTLNLLLNNQ
+1196 
-1209 NELNNKTGQNLTE
+1209 
-1222 AIKQLLIDNN
+1222 NN
-1232 FSIDSGESEKTDEE
+1232 FNDITLSYGATFNDLEGSYRPEKDERTFNALE
-1246 LLNLYAQS
+1246 YIRNNFQNYKGYSDDLILKDIYSYLNKEGYNNIEGQAYQEKLTQFINEINPTLQS
-1254 LADKFSTDDVQ
+1254 LIST
-1265 AAISNVSKVIQNNTD
+1265 IEENTD
-1280 ATLQATKEASVQQ
+1280 ATLQAEQESIIQQKLGKTNMSSQEVKLTTEAYNNAIEDKISEMKKATSLLDGKWNGTITYEGLEIGTHGENARSHQQVQDLWDTYLKSQDIDINDTDYRLNQENSVKGKGQDRYFVYGEDQKVSFEEVIQAVAQYEIDQGNFLTELNQTATNFLTNLGKIQYTDETKQEIESGGT
-1293 ALGLDTMSTEDAKIT
+1293 LGKGLSSFIGNKDLTELTQEEIDNLGELTEDTLKERVAAAMGFNLAEATEEQLAKLDDQLVAIYGAVGVDSGEEFVNQFN
-1308 TALVDANIEAIKNS
+1308 TAIINYGKETEKIANS
-1322 FYNKNGTI
+1322 FYGKWAT
-1330 SWDDG
+1330 
-1335 TGEKREIGTYAEN
+1335 AEN
-1348 AGESDKEDQA
+1348 LNSFTLEVQKKLKSTFVDVFRVSGEEGIAVFKEIISKYGSDLTPE
-1358 LRNLWD
+1358 L
-1364 AYLEAIKVDKNDSEY
+1364 
-1379 KLDQKNSVIGEDQNR
+1379 LD
-1394 SFQLENGKTILFS
+1394 
-1407 EVATAIATMQ
+1407 
-1417 AMGEKLQTTYAM
+1417 
-1429 AQKFQ
+1429 
-1434 TGMSNQGTVGQG
+1434 
-1446 VLEFFGNDGDLSNF
+1446 
-1460 TYDQLKQLEDDI
+1460 
-1472 EKGFEDE
+1472 
-1479 DLQNLIGQSLF
+1479 LIG
-1490 GEDFNLLKP
+1490 
-1499 EQQETVKSYMSNMMK
+1499 
-1514 ELGVTSGKELGE
+1514 
-1526 AIVEEA
+1526 
-1532 SHQIANIED
+1532 
-1541 INNNKAFKYIL
+1541 
-1552 GLKDEQDISEAID
+1552 
-1565 EFEGYS
+1565 
-1571 VSLKSR
+1571 
-1577 ISQIAEDIFKVA
+1577 
-1589 GKNGVAAFTEAIN
+1589 
-1602 TVGKDLTFDQLNK
+1602 
-1615 IADFDWSSGTWE
+1615 DFDWTQSGAIDN
-1627 EFIDTLEDLGIVVSD
+1627 FISALEDLGILTD
-1642 DEGAWKG
+1642 DNTEAWKK
-1649 FYDMM
+1649 FSHQM
-1654 QETANKLPIEDFTT
+1654 T
-1668 FRDLLIE
+1668 
-1675 IFNLMGQEVGSSITK
+1675 
-1690 EKYDEI
+1690 
-1696 TKGFKAAGL
+1696 
-1705 NPEDYYVQTGPDTYI
+1705 
-1720 KVKDFDTA
+1720 
-1728 AKNALT
+1728 
-1734 QAGVDRAEE
+1734 
-1743 QHNIAEAAQENWN
+1743 EA
-1756 NQFNLGT
+1756 
-1763 RIGIN
+1763 
-1768 GHDYANNLEAMAAG
+1768 ANNLPI
-1782 DFTDVRGRYMQ
+1782 DKLTNLR
-1793 QMLDIFGSPEEI
+1793 DILEDI
-1805 AKLVG
+1805 YKL
-1810 TDETNNYD
+1810 
-1818 LDYYKR
+1818 L
-1824 QDSAT
+1824 
-1829 QAGIIQ
+1829 
-1835 GIIDA
+1835 
-1840 YMANIDGSYNADL
+1840 
-1853 LRTNAYTDANSVK
+1853 
-1866 EMNQMTDFNLNDEA
+1866 
-1880 SQKGLRAWAT
+1880 
-1890 NNQDIEGV
+1890 
-1898 STALDDLN
+1898 
-1906 YNLDHMEETGK
+1906 
-1917 SASEIYNKF
+1917 
-1926 FKDLR
+1926 
-1931 GAEIK
+1931 
-1936 QGIENIK
+1936 
-1943 EYKKNV
+1943 
-1949 ADLEEQGKDTTEE
+1949 GKDV
-1962 NKKIKNEIK
+1962 
-1971 DLFNLT
+1971 
-1977 EEEYR
+1977 
-1982 KADNEGLI
+1982 
-1990 QKFLYGNETEQQA
+1990 
-2003 AGEALDNIKGEFGS
+2003 GS
-2017 IFSYIEQMKEKYSTS
+2017 IFSQEDIDKLVLGGYDIEGHYAQVGSNEYI
-2032 SLFNFNEDEI
+2032 
-2042 NTKTQQFASKMD
+2042 KT
-2054 EIINKYGNF
+2054 
-2063 NINGNVNLDTTQALM
+2063 
-2078 DLLPLSTDINDM
+2078 
-2090 CGWLNAM
+2090 
-2097 GKTGIHFDTSQLQQ
+2097 
-2111 LFNAFEA
+2111 
-2118 IAIAMQD
+2118 
-2125 PTSPAALDQ
+2125 
-2134 IRGAKRT
+2134 R
-2141 IGQIVSVAAKNSK
+2141 
-2154 VPNVPGDY
+2154 DY
-2162 TTRVDGEDKGGGGGG
+2162 TTEEKNKAYEQQIQTAEKKNEIIYGASEYNQGQVQSKVDSWEKYGDKYISGEWDNLSSQYVKIYINSIGGIENAATITGWDQDNFSDEYLDSITSQERAEIVDAIVTGIKSVYNGQTDTGVITTSHLYNSSDSINEMTQMEGFRDENGSVSDSGIEAISGKLAGSDEGLELLHKYQDEIKNVTKGTEEWDKITNQFIKDSQGLEYKEQAKDLGNYNDKLKSATKDTEDYKDALNNVKKQLNKMLDINVDNDFIEKYQDQIDKMLSGETLEERQGAANTIKFQAEIDTNETQSKLDQFAQQFGPEAAQTIQNAIPDIELDAQGKIVLTGDSGQAVAAIMGVVGALEATDQNAEMVGGLLSSILGTQITINAEGLEKLQELAQALTSGDLQAVADWAENNSDLSKLLSFAGEGRTANVEPTYRYENGGSKGGGGGG
-2177 SESKSANDIGKEIQ
+2177 GKSTKSANDIGKEIQ

-2228 EEEQD
+2228 KEEQD
-2233 ILEDQIK
+2233 ILEDQVK

-2306 GLDGPMGIQERIDE
+2306 SLDGPMGIQQNIDE

-2335 ELEAITKQ
+2335 ELESITKA

-2400 RDGIDQL
+2400 RQGIDQL
-2407 NAAKARHPGYE
+2407 NAAKAKYPGYE

-2506 LGKMKSLKGQMDGLT
+2506 LGKMKSLKAQMDGLT

-2560 SDEFLASWEETLEAA
+2560 SEEFLASWEETLEAA
-2575 QDLFEMRVEM
+2575 QELFEMRVEM
-2585 AVNILS
+2585 AVNTLS

-2606 YEKAKTVNEEYLDD
+2606 YEKAKTINEEYLDD

-2664 VKMSQ
+2664 VQMSQ

-2795 ANSGLTFHDTLYG
+2795 VNSGLTFHDTLYG

-2831 TELQTNYKDWQKVVE
+2831 SELQTNYKDWQKVVE
-2846 TAMGVAGTSWDNFGT
+2846 TAMGVAGTSWDNFGS

-2879 KIEELVNV
+2879 EIEDLVDV
-2887 LMGYISQSI
+2887 LMQYISQSI

-2905 YSKRTDEELAKNEA
+2905 YSKRTDQELAKNEQ
-2919 YIDGNFV
+2919 YIDGNFSS
-2926 GGGGGGG
+2926 GGGGLTYDIGVDYSAAIISLSKNGGTYTDESG
-2933 YGDVDMRTDFTA
+2933 RTWDTNDIQT
-2945 LAQRWA
+2945 LKDI
-2951 AGERNLTNYN
+2951 RNLKLSDMEQEGSQILKN
-2961 GTKTYNSLEEIKAD
+2961 G
-2975 LDKKLDAFE
+2975 
-2984 QGADILFQGSGEAFD
+2984 
-2999 DEGYESV
+2999 
-3006 YNNIY
+3006 
-3011 QGTYKRNG
+3011 
-3019 NNYGMRSYP
+3019 
-3028 NATSNSIVDKASN
+3028 
-3041 YLGVRYRWGGTD
+3041 
-3053 AGYGLDCSGLVYN
+3053 
-3066 ALNDAGIPVPRTT
+3066 
-3079 AQGYRDMSKAIKESS
+3079 SS
-3094 VKPGDLV
+3094 TE
-3101 FFGYGNTVDHV
+3101 YWSE
-3112 GIYAGNGQM
+3112 
-3121 IDAPGAKVQYTNI
+3121 
-3134 DEKRDRLL
+3134 DEKKNITTNKNEEWLEKV
-3142 GYGRLG
+3142 LG
-3148 NTNYSSSDTAA
+3148 N
-3159 LMDRLGLSRR
+3159 
-3169 GGAAS
+3169 GAAS
-3174 GAYTGDWG
+3174 GAYTGDWAK
-3182 PGQGI
+3182 GQGF
-3187 GIDNG
+3187 GPDNG
-3192 KIIKVHPKELIL
+3192 RIIKVHPKELIL
-3204 NKSDTRN
+3204 NQKDTSN
-3211 ILRAVDIVRNM
+3211 ILRAVDMVRNM

-3230 QQMSS
+3230 QSMINYGQA
-3235 ISSSKLDSLFNSAI
+3235 KLGNLIDKATPPI
-3249 PRYETQPIKQE
+3249 YETQPIKQE

-3290 ISANRSK
+3290 ISANKSK

>member
-41 TKNIKFFDVN
+41 TKNIKFFDIN

-70 LDQATNVDTGRLD
+70 LDQATNVNTGRLD

-131 RTNAL
+131 RTNAI
-136 LDNFKKTIANTARW
+136 LDNFKKTLANTAKW

-160 QGSIQ
+160 QGSLQ

-174 NKSLNNIRIV
+174 NRSLNDIRIV
-184 TGQNNDQ
+184 TGQSNDQ

-224 LSNKEVADRTEVT
+224 LSDKEVADRTEVT

-355 NKYSLALE
+355 NKYSKALE

-427 VGVAKNSEGTLQKQ
+427 VGVAKNSKGTLQEQ
-441 ADIYA
+441 ADIFA

-491 DSLGGLPGVLGVV
+491 DSLGGLPGILSVI

-527 FIDSGAAENQAAIMK
+527 FIDSGAAENQAAVMK
-542 KAMIQTLQSFSPE
+542 QQMINVLKTFTTYEEKPDLT
-555 SKMELSDQGSV
+555 KQGSV
-566 TLETTT
+566 ELETTT
-572 MINAAQASY
+572 MVKAAEASY
-581 DLQIANSQLNET
+581 DLQLANNQLNET

-607 YGDIA
+607 YGQIA
-612 VQAKKSIE
+612 IESKKSIE
-620 VQQQQT
+620 AQQT
-626 QDSLREARNQIFL
+626 QSNNNLRNARNTIFED
-639 TNNAN
+639 NNKK
-644 FGGDAGVKYFNKNY
+644 FGGDKGVIY
-658 KAGQKLIDS
+658 
-667 FYSNRVLKQLNS
+667 
-679 QKFDNSDSYQ
+679 FDNSLKKGQKIVD
-689 NFLAKFN
+689 NFYN
-696 NIKGLDKDQRFDKLN
+696 DKTIQDLESLKINSNGSFKDFISQFDQLNLKNQRYSKLN
-711 KLINDA
+711 QLIQQGNNSNLSNGA
-717 KKASRPNIQ
+717 KGTLRKDILA
-726 SRYRNQIIEEINNLK
+726 EVNNLR
-741 DVNIV
+741 DVNLEI
-746 LDKYVNGKV
+746 DNYVNQKIK
-755 SADGATKKQ
+755 AEKLTKAQ
-764 IEALRQCLNEYVKE
+764 SNALRQCLTDYVNE
-778 KEALIQSNNANKKYT
+778 KEALLQNKGAVEKYESAIEAFNAELK
-793 DSINDFQKILAKSQ
+793 ASQ
-807 GAVSN
+807 GSIYS
-812 FSNGLVTTV
+812 FSQGLVSSF
-821 QGISQF
+821 QGISQLA
-827 SIGATSFK
+827 IGINSLK
-835 GLLET
+835 GMFDT
-840 LSNDDLNFGEKL
+840 LNNSELDFGEKL
-852 SSGIMSASIALP
+852 TQSITSASFAIP

-869 FKYLNSGIQ
+869 INQLSSGLKEIGTNWKGLGTNILSIMTGLGGSLQGSDLQAALKTKIENNSGFRAKIMQ
-878 TIVKNAGGLGANI
+878 TGLDAYTAKLKELGVAAGSA
-891 VSIATGMDG
+891 G
-900 TQLGEAFQEKI
+900 TAEQQLA
-911 KSGGTGFSNTKK
+911 
-923 GKILQSGFNAFSTKL
+923 A
-938 GIKDTQNFEEEYNGL
+938 
-953 INKKFNQLKKAY
+953 
-965 FKDNKTNV
+965 
-973 ITGEVSRQLQQQAK
+973 
-987 AQIDAQGSGAAL
+987 SGAAT
-999 NAMLGKSLLIF
+999 NAMFTKSLLVLGK
-1010 AQYAAAVAAVVAVI
+1010 YALIIGAVVAAIAV
-1024 WLLVKAYKAAESYSL
+1024 LVKVYNT
-1039 DAQIERSEKAIESF
+1039 AQSFTIEEQIKRSEQAVESF

-1067 QQIFNNYSSVKSA
+1067 KSVFDSYNSVKSA
-1080 LDDCT
+1080 LDECT

-1090 WREQLAKANEEALN
+1090 WRAQLTKANEEALN

-1115 EGTWGKK
+1115 EGAWGKK

-1127 WIDKS
+1127 WIDKN
-1132 AVNELQSIYDKQV
+1132 AVDKLQSIYDKQIT
-1145 LQQQYAL
+1145 QQQYAL

-1163 IKKAKQN
+1163 IEKAKQD
-1170 LTSNFLTASSSV
+1170 LTSNLQGVLNIQSGSTTGGLTKNGQYTSV
-1182 TTEGTLLKSDGTSA
+1182 MPGIADLI
-1196 SYNDTLNLLLNNQ
+1196 LNNQ
-1209 NELNNKTGQNLTE
+1209 ENLQNKSQEEQVSIIEQALKNNGFETLN
-1222 AIKQLLIDNN
+1222 DN
-1232 FSIDSGESEKTDEE
+1232 TT
-1246 LLNLYAQS
+1246 LNDYAQKI
-1254 LADKFSTDDVQ
+1254 ADKFNTDDVQ
-1265 AAISNVSKVIQNNTD
+1265 AAISNVSKVIQANTD
-1280 ATLQATKEASVQQ
+1280 ATLQTTKEASVQQ
-1293 ALGLDTMSTEDAKIT
+1293 ALGLDTMSTEDAKMT

-1322 FYNKNGTI
+1322 FYNDDGTI
-1330 SWDDG
+1330 SWNDD
-1335 TGEKREIGTYAEN
+1335 TGKYRKIGTHGAN
-1348 AGESDKEDQA
+1348 AGGQYAPDQA

-1364 AYLEAIKVDKNDSEY
+1364 AYLAAIKIDKNDSEY
-1379 KLDQKNSVIGEDQNR
+1379 KLDQKNSVIGEGQNR
-1394 SFQLENGKTILFS
+1394 SFQLENGKTKSFS
-1407 EVATAIATMQ
+1407 EVATAIATTQ
-1417 AMGEKLQTTYAM
+1417 AMSEELQTTYAM
-1429 AQKFQ
+1429 VQKFQ
-1434 TGMSNQGTVGQG
+1434 TGMNNQGTVGQG
-1446 VLEFFGNDGDLSNF
+1446 VLEFFGNNGDLGNF
-1460 TYDQLKQLEDDI
+1460 TQKQLGQLISDLK
-1472 EKGFEDE
+1472 KGLTDE

-1526 AIVEEA
+1526 AIVKEA
-1532 SHQIANIED
+1532 SHQITNIED
-1541 INNNKAFKYIL
+1541 IKNDKFFRHIIGLDKPSGLKASMSWAFKYF
-1552 GLKDEQDISEAID
+1552 DE
-1565 EFEGYS
+1565 YS

-1577 ISQIAEDIFKVA
+1577 ISQISKDIFEIA
-1589 GKNGVAAFTEAIN
+1589 GKDGVDAFKKVINAA
-1602 TVGKDLTFDQLNK
+1602 GKDLTFEQLEK
-1615 IADFDWSSGTWE
+1615 IADFDWSSGSWE
-1627 EFIDTLEDLGIVVSD
+1627 EFINILENLGIVVSD
-1642 DEGAWKG
+1642 NEGAWRG

-1668 FRDLLIE
+1668 FRNLLME
-1675 IFNLMGQEVGSSITK
+1675 IFDLMR
-1690 EKYDEI
+1690 
-1696 TKGFKAAGL
+1696 KGFGSTINQEQYNNIVEGLKGIGL
-1705 NPEDYYVQTGPDTYI
+1705 NPEDYYVQTGEDEYTQVKNLSTDDTNQGLNTLEEDFNKSKKVSDKINESDTGFLIGKGVEVDGQSYTSYLDYLANGNAPDYRGDLYLQS
-1720 KVKDFDTA
+1720 KYK
-1728 AKNALT
+1728 
-1734 QAGVDRAEE
+1734 
-1743 QHNIAEAAQENWN
+1743 
-1756 NQFNLGT
+1756 QFM
-1763 RIGIN
+1763 
-1768 GHDYANNLEAMAAG
+1768 E
-1782 DFTDVRGRYMQ
+1782 
-1793 QMLDIFGSPEEI
+1793 
-1805 AKLVG
+1805 LVG
-1810 TDETNNYD
+1810 GSENAANLAGKGAYAYDEESFKYLENAEQAQYLLDLVKAYTETNSGERQQEYD
-1818 LDYYKR
+1818 LAR
-1824 QDSAT
+1824 QETYAK
-1829 QAGIIQ
+1829 
-1835 GIIDA
+1835 
-1840 YMANIDGSYNADL
+1840 
-1853 LRTNAYTDANSVK
+1853 ANSLQ
-1866 EMNQMTDFNLNDEA
+1866 EMSQMQGFNPENGDEA
-1880 SQKGLRAWAT
+1880 SQKGLRAWAST
-1890 NNQDIEGV
+1890 HQDIEGV
-1898 STALDDLN
+1898 TEALNKYNDVASDSTAKEGDLTEASKQLFKELKDAEYKEQAKELGNYNDKLKEAKEAGEDYEEELGNLKKQLNKMLDINVDDDFVEEYQDQIDKMLSGETLEERQGAANTIKFQAELDKEDIESKIPDDLQN
-1906 YNLDHMEETGK
+1906 EIMPMLQNNLPKLELDAEGKIVMTGDSGQAVAAIGQMITALQAADTDAETVATILRSILGTDIEINVDNLDQFT
-1917 SASEIYNKF
+1917 A
-1926 FKDLR
+1926 L
-1931 GAEIK
+1931 A
-1936 QGIENIK
+1936 
-1943 EYKKNV
+1943 
-1949 ADLEEQGKDTTEE
+1949 
-1962 NKKIKNEIK
+1962 
-1971 DLFNLT
+1971 
-1977 EEEYR
+1977 
-1982 KADNEGLI
+1982 
-1990 QKFLYGNETEQQA
+1990 
-2003 AGEALDNIKGEFGS
+2003 EAL
-2017 IFSYIEQMKEKYSTS
+2017 TS
-2032 SLFNFNEDEI
+2032 
-2042 NTKTQQFASKMD
+2042 
-2054 EIINKYGNF
+2054 G
-2063 NINGNVNLDTTQALM
+2063 
-2078 DLLPLSTDINDM
+2078 DL
-2090 CGWLNAM
+2090 
-2097 GKTGIHFDTSQLQQ
+2097 
-2111 LFNAFEA
+2111 EA
-2118 IAIAMQD
+2118 IAD
-2125 PTSPAALDQ
+2125 WSKTFTNGENLLDLS
-2134 IRGAKRT
+2134 GSGRT
-2141 IGQIVSVAAKNSK
+2141 ANVT
-2154 VPNVPGDY
+2154 PNYAYENG
-2162 TTRVDGEDKGGGGGG
+2162 GSKGGGGGG
-2177 SESKSANDIGKEIQ
+2177 GKSTKSANDIGKEIQ

-2248 KVEEFNKENPEFEIK
+2248 KVEEFNKKHPEFEIK

-2306 GLDGPMGIQERIDE
+2306 SLDGPMGIQQNIDE

-2335 ELEAITKQ
+2335 ELESITKA

-2400 RDGIDQL
+2400 RQGIDQL
-2407 NAAKARHPGYE
+2407 NAAKAKYPGYE

-2506 LGKMKSLKGQMDGLT
+2506 LSKMKSLKAQMDGLT

-2606 YEKAKTVNEEYLDD
+2606 YEKAKTINEQYLDD

-2640 TNDLLAK
+2640 ANDLLAK
-2647 QKLRDIQQE
+2647 QKLKDIQQE

-2664 VKMSQ
+2664 VQMSQ

-2795 ANSGLTFHDTLYG
+2795 VNSGLTFHDTLYG

-2846 TAMGVAGTSWDNFGT
+2846 TAMGVAGTSWDNFGI

-2879 KIEELVNV
+2879 EIEKLVNV

-2926 GGGGGGG
+2926 GGGGGGS
-2933 YGDVDMRTDFTA
+2933 YGNVDMRTDFTA
-2945 LAQRWA
+2945 LLQRWE
-2951 AGERNLTNYN
+2951 AGDRNLTNWD
-2961 GTKTYNSLEEIKAD
+2961 GSKTYTSAAEIAAD
-2975 LDKKLDAFE
+2975 LQAKLDAVK
-2984 QGADILFQGSGEAFD
+2984 QGEKIQYQGSGENFSSED
-2999 DEGYESV
+2999 QQDVVDKFLKGYYS
-3006 YNNIY
+3006 
-3011 QGTYKRNG
+3011 NG
-3019 NNYGMRSYP
+3019 GNYGSNSYP
-3028 NATSNSIVDKASN
+3028 NTYSNNIVDKAAN
-3041 YLGVRYRWGGTD
+3041 YLGTKYTYGGKNAST
-3053 AGYGLDCSGLVYN
+3053 GLDCSGLVYK
-3066 ALNDAGIPVPRTT
+3066 ALNDAGVNVPALT
-3079 AQGYRDMSKAIKESS
+3079 AEGYKQMSKSISS
-3094 VKPGDLV
+3094 TNIKPGDLV
-3101 FFGYGNTVDHV
+3101 FFGANGVADHV
-3112 GIYAGNGQM
+3112 GIYMGNGQM
-3121 IDAPGAKVQYTNI
+3121 INATGTKTQITNI
-3134 DEKRDRLL
+3134 NSKKAGLI
-3142 GYGRLG
+3142 GYGRIG
-3148 NTNYSSSDTAA
+3148 NSNTLPSANSVIQKF
-3159 LMDRLGLSRR
+3159 LSGGY

-3211 ILRAVDIVRNM
+3211 ILRAVDIVRSM

-3290 ISANRSK
+3290 ISANKSK

>member
-131 RTNAL
+131 RTNAI
-136 LDNFKKTIANTARW
+136 LDNFKKTLANTAKW

-160 QGSIQ
+160 QGSLQ

-174 NKSLNNIRIV
+174 NRSLNDIRIV
-184 TGQNNDQ
+184 TGQSNDQ

-224 LSNKEVADRTEVT
+224 LSDKEVADRTEVT

-355 NKYSLALE
+355 NKYSKALE
-363 KVGISIKDQQGELK
+363 KVGINIKDQQGELK

-427 VGVAKNSEGTLQKQ
+427 VGVAKNSKGTLQEQ
-441 ADIYA
+441 ADIFA

-491 DSLGGLPGVLGVV
+491 DSLGGLPGVLSVI

-527 FIDSGAAENQAAIMK
+527 FIDSGAAENQAAVMK
-542 KAMIQTLQSFSPE
+542 QQMINVLKTFTTYEEKPDLT
-555 SKMELSDQGSV
+555 KQGSV
-566 TLETTT
+566 ELETTT
-572 MINAAQASY
+572 MVKAAEASY
-581 DLQIANSQLNET
+581 DLQLANNQLNET

-607 YGDIA
+607 YGQIA
-612 VQAKKSIE
+612 IESKKSIE
-620 VQQQQT
+620 AQQT
-626 QDSLREARNQIFL
+626 QSNNNLRNARNTIFED
-639 TNNAN
+639 NNKK
-644 FGGDAGVKYFNKNY
+644 FGGDKGVIY
-658 KAGQKLIDS
+658 
-667 FYSNRVLKQLNS
+667 
-679 QKFDNSDSYQ
+679 FDNSLKKGQKIVD
-689 NFLAKFN
+689 NFYNDKTMQDLKSLKINSNGSFKDFISQFGQLDLN
-696 NIKGLDKDQRFDKLN
+696 NQRYSKLN
-711 KLINDA
+711 QLIQQSNNSNLSNGA
-717 KKASRPNIQ
+717 KGTLRKDILA
-726 SRYRNQIIEEINNLK
+726 EVNNLR
-741 DVNIV
+741 DVNLEI
-746 LDKYVNGKV
+746 DNYVNQKIK
-755 SADGATKKQ
+755 AEKLTKAQ
-764 IEALRQCLNEYVKE
+764 SNALRQCLTDYVNE
-778 KEALIQSNNANKKYT
+778 KEALLQNKGAVEKYENAIEAFNAELK
-793 DSINDFQKILAKSQ
+793 ASQ
-807 GAVSN
+807 GSIYS
-812 FSNGLVTTV
+812 FSQGLVSSF
-821 QGISQF
+821 QGISQLG
-827 SIGATSFK
+827 IGINSLK
-835 GLLET
+835 GMFDT
-840 LSNDDLNFGEKL
+840 LNNSELDFGEKL
-852 SSGIMSASIALP
+852 TQSITSASFAIP

-869 FKYLNSGIQ
+869 VNQLASGLKEIG
-878 TIVKNAGGLGANI
+878 TNWKGLGTNI
-891 VSIATGMDG
+891 LSIMTG
-900 TQLGEAFQEKI
+900 LGGSLQGSDLQAALKTKI
-911 KSGGTGFSNTKK
+911 ENS
-923 GKILQSGFNAFSTKL
+923 SGFRAKIMQTGLDAYTAKL
-938 GIKDTQNFEEEYNGL
+938 KELGVAAGSAGTAEQ
-953 INKKFNQLKKAY
+953 QLA
-965 FKDNKTNV
+965 
-973 ITGEVSRQLQQQAK
+973 A
-987 AQIDAQGSGAAL
+987 SGAAT
-999 NAMLGKSLLIF
+999 NAMFTKSLLVLGK
-1010 AQYAAAVAAVVAVI
+1010 YALIIGAVVAAIAV
-1024 WLLVKAYKAAESYSL
+1024 LVKVYNT
-1039 DAQIERSEKAIESF
+1039 AQSFTIEEQIKRSEQAVESF

-1067 QQIFNNYSSVKSA
+1067 KSVFNSYNSVKSA
-1080 LDDCT
+1080 LDECT

-1090 WREQLAKANEEALN
+1090 WRAQLTKANEEALN

-1115 EGTWGKK
+1115 EGAWGKK

-1127 WIDKS
+1127 WIDQN
-1132 AVNELQSIYDKQV
+1132 AVDKLQSIYDKQI

-1163 IKKAKQN
+1163 IEKAKQD
-1170 LTSNFLTASSSV
+1170 LTSNLQGVLNIQSGTTTGGLTKNGQYTSV
-1182 TTEGTLLKSDGTSA
+1182 MPGIADLI
-1196 SYNDTLNLLLNNQ
+1196 LNNQ
-1209 NELNNKTGQNLTE
+1209 ENLQNKSQEEQVSIIEQALKNNGFETLN
-1222 AIKQLLIDNN
+1222 DN
-1232 FSIDSGESEKTDEE
+1232 TT
-1246 LLNLYAQS
+1246 LNDYAQKI
-1254 LADKFSTDDVQ
+1254 ADKFNTDDVQ
-1265 AAISNVSKVIQNNTD
+1265 AAISNVSKVIQANTD
-1280 ATLQATKEASVQQ
+1280 ATLQVTKEASVQQ

-1308 TALVDANIEAIKNS
+1308 TALVDANIEAIKDS
-1322 FYNKNGTI
+1322 FYNDNGTI

-1335 TGEKREIGTYAEN
+1335 TGKDREIGTHDEN
-1348 AGESDKEDQA
+1348 AGGAGKGDQA

-1364 AYLEAIKVDKNDSEY
+1364 AYLAAAKIDKNDSEY
-1379 KLDQKNSVIGEDQNR
+1379 KLNQKNSVIGEGQNR

-1417 AMGEKLQTTYAM
+1417 AMGEELQTTYAM

-1434 TGMSNQGTVGQG
+1434 TGMNNQGTVGQG

-1460 TYDQLKQLEDDI
+1460 TQDQLEQLVLDL
-1472 EKGFEDE
+1472 EKGLTDE
-1479 DLQNLIGQSLF
+1479 GLQNLIGQSLF

-1514 ELGVTSGKELGE
+1514 ELGVTSGEELGKN
-1526 AIVEEA
+1526 IVEEA
-1532 SHQIANIED
+1532 SHQIANIENIEND
-1541 INNNKAFKYIL
+1541 KFFRHIIGL
-1552 GLKDEQDISEAID
+1552 DRPSGLKADMSRAFEYFDE
-1565 EFEGYS
+1565 YS

-1577 ISQIAEDIFKVA
+1577 ISQISKDIFEVA
-1589 GKNGVAAFTEAIN
+1589 GKDGVDAFKKVINAA
-1602 TVGKDLTFDQLNK
+1602 GKDLTFEQLEK
-1615 IADFDWSSGTWE
+1615 IADFDWSSGSWE
-1627 EFIDTLEDLGIVVSD
+1627 EFINILENLGIVVSD
-1642 DEGAWKG
+1642 NEGAWRG

-1668 FRDLLIE
+1668 FRNLLME
-1675 IFNLMGQEVGSSITK
+1675 IFDLMR
-1690 EKYDEI
+1690 
-1696 TKGFKAAGL
+1696 KGFGSTINQEQYNNIVEGLKGIGL
-1705 NPEDYYVQTGPDTYI
+1705 NPEDYYVQTGEDEYTQVKNLSTDDTNQGLNTLEE
-1720 KVKDFDTA
+1720 DFNKSKKISDKINESDT
-1728 AKNALT
+1728 
-1734 QAGVDRAEE
+1734 G
-1743 QHNIAEAAQENWN
+1743 
-1756 NQFNLGT
+1756 F
-1763 RIGIN
+1763 
-1768 GHDYANNLEAMAAG
+1768 
-1782 DFTDVRGRYMQ
+1782 
-1793 QMLDIFGSPEEI
+1793 
-1805 AKLVG
+1805 LVG
-1810 TDETNNYD
+1810 KGVEVDGQSYTSYLDYLANGNAPDYRGDLYLQSKYKQFMDLVGGSNNAADLTGKGAYAYDEEFFKYLENAKQAQYLLDLVKAYTETNSGEKQQEYD
-1818 LDYYKR
+1818 LAR
-1824 QDSAT
+1824 QETYAKADSL
-1829 QAGIIQ
+1829 QDMSQMQ
-1835 GIIDA
+1835 GF
-1840 YMANIDGSYNADL
+1840 NPEDG
-1853 LRTNAYTDANSVK
+1853 
-1866 EMNQMTDFNLNDEA
+1866 DEA
-1880 SQKGLRAWAT
+1880 SIKGLRAWAST
-1890 NNQDIEGV
+1890 HQDIEGV
-1898 STALDDLN
+1898 T
-1906 YNLDHMEETGK
+1906 
-1917 SASEIYNKF
+1917 
-1926 FKDLR
+1926 
-1931 GAEIK
+1931 
-1936 QGIENIK
+1936 
-1943 EYKKNV
+1943 
-1949 ADLEEQGKDTTEE
+1949 
-1962 NKKIKNEIK
+1962 
-1971 DLFNLT
+1971 
-1977 EEEYR
+1977 
-1982 KADNEGLI
+1982 
-1990 QKFLYGNETEQQA
+1990 
-2003 AGEALDNIKGEFGS
+2003 EALD
-2017 IFSYIEQMKEKYSTS
+2017 KYNDVVNDSTAEEGD
-2032 SLFNFNEDEI
+2032 LTE
-2042 NTKTQQFASKMD
+2042 ASKQLFKELKD
-2054 EIINKYGNF
+2054 AEYKEQAKELGNY
-2063 NINGNVNLDTTQALM
+2063 NDKLKEAKEAGEDYEEELGNVRKQLNKMLDINVDDDFVEEYQDQIDKMLSGETLEERQGAANTIKFQAELDKEDIESKIPDQLQNEIMPMLQDNLPKLELDAEGKIVITGDSGQAVAAIGQMITALQATSTDAETVATILRSILGTDIKINVDNLDQFTALAEALTSG
-2078 DLLPLSTDINDM
+2078 DL
-2090 CGWLNAM
+2090 
-2097 GKTGIHFDTSQLQQ
+2097 
-2111 LFNAFEA
+2111 EA
-2118 IAIAMQD
+2118 IAD
-2125 PTSPAALDQ
+2125 WSKTFTNSENLLDLS
-2134 IRGAKRT
+2134 GSGRT
-2141 IGQIVSVAAKNSK
+2141 ANVT
-2154 VPNVPGDY
+2154 PNYAYENG
-2162 TTRVDGEDKGGGGGG
+2162 GSKGGGGGG
-2177 SESKSANDIGKEIQ
+2177 GKSTKSANDIGKEIQ

-2228 EEEQD
+2228 KEEQD
-2233 ILEDQIK
+2233 ILEDQVK

-2306 GLDGPMGIQERIDE
+2306 SLDGPMGIQQNIDE

-2335 ELEAITKQ
+2335 ELESITKA

-2400 RDGIDQL
+2400 RQGIDQL
-2407 NAAKARHPGYE
+2407 NAAKAKYPGYE

-2506 LGKMKSLKGQMDGLT
+2506 LGKMKSLKAQMDGLT

-2585 AVNILS
+2585 AVNVLS

-2606 YEKAKTVNEEYLDD
+2606 YEKAKTINEEYLDD

-2664 VKMSQ
+2664 VQMSQ

-2795 ANSGLTFHDTLYG
+2795 VNSGITFHDTLYG

-2879 KIEELVNV
+2879 EIEELVNV

-2905 YSKRTDEELAKNEA
+2905 YSKRTDEELAKNEQ
-2919 YIDGNFV
+2919 YIDGNF
-2926 GGGGGGG
+2926 GSSGGGGG
-2933 YGDVDMRTDFTA
+2933 YGNVDMRTDFTA
-2945 LAQRWA
+2945 LLQRWE
-2951 AGERNLTNYN
+2951 AGDHNLTNWD
-2961 GTKTYNSLEEIKAD
+2961 GSKTYTSAAEIAAD
-2975 LDKKLDAFE
+2975 LQAKLDAVK
-2984 QGADILFQGSGEAFD
+2984 QGEKIQYQGSGENFSSED
-2999 DEGYESV
+2999 QQDVVDKFLKGYYS
-3006 YNNIY
+3006 
-3011 QGTYKRNG
+3011 NG
-3019 NNYGMRSYP
+3019 GNYGSNSYP
-3028 NATSNSIVDKASN
+3028 NTYSNNIVDKAAN
-3041 YLGVRYRWGGTD
+3041 YLGTKYTYGGKNAST
-3053 AGYGLDCSGLVYN
+3053 GLDCSGLVYK
-3066 ALNDAGIPVPRTT
+3066 ALNDAGVNVPALT
-3079 AQGYRDMSKAIKESS
+3079 AEGYKQMSKSISS
-3094 VKPGDLV
+3094 TNIKPGDLV
-3101 FFGYGNTVDHV
+3101 FFGANGVADHV
-3112 GIYAGNGQM
+3112 GIYMGNGQM
-3121 IDAPGAKVQYTNI
+3121 INATGTKTQITSI
-3134 DEKRDRLL
+3134 DSKKAGLI
-3142 GYGRLG
+3142 GYGRIG
-3148 NTNYSSSDTAA
+3148 NSNTLPSADSVIQKF
-3159 LMDRLGLSRR
+3159 LSGGY

-3249 PRYETQPIKQE
+3249 PRYDTQPIKQE

-3290 ISANRSK
+3290 ISANKSK

>member
-70 LDQATNVDTGRLD
+70 LDQATNVNTGRLD

-136 LDNFKKTIANTARW
+136 LDNFKKTLANTAKW

-160 QGSIQ
+160 QGSLQ

-174 NKSLNNIRIV
+174 NRSLNDIRIV

-191 MAQFAEKANKAAQA
+191 MAEFAEKANKAAQA

-224 LSNKEVADRTEVT
+224 LSDKEVADRTEVT

-280 AYTASSTDEISEGI
+280 AYTASSTDEISAGV

-323 ESANTVGN
+323 ESADTVGN

-355 NKYSLALE
+355 NKYSKALD
-363 KVGISIKDQQGELK
+363 KVGISIKNQQGELK

-427 VGVAKNSEGTLQKQ
+427 VGVAKKSEGTLQEQ

-466 LVNDKFFIGL
+466 LVNDKFFIDL
-476 NDTLSDTLNITSKLI
+476 NDTLSDTINLTSKLI
-491 DSLGGLPGVLGVV
+491 DSLGGLPGVLSVV

-527 FIDSGAAENQAAIMK
+527 FIDSGAAENQAAVMK

-620 VQQQQT
+620 VQQQQN
-626 QDSLREARNQIFL
+626 QDSLRDARNQIFL
-639 TNNAN
+639 TTNEN

-667 FYSNRVLKQLNS
+667 FYSNKVLKQLNS

-689 NFLAKFN
+689 NFLAKFD
-696 NIKGLDKDQRFDKLN
+696 NIKGLNTDQRFDKLN
-711 KLINDA
+711 QLLNKA
-717 KKASRPNIQ
+717 KGASSKPSNIQ

-741 DVNIV
+741 DVNSV
-746 LDKYVNGKV
+746 LDKYVNSKA
-755 SADGATKKQ
+755 SADGATRKQ
-764 IEALRQCLNEYVKE
+764 IEALRQCLNGYVKE

-793 DSINDFQKILAKSQ
+793 DSINDFEKTLAKSQ
-807 GAVSN
+807 GAVMT
-812 FSNGLVTTV
+812 FSQGLVSGA

-827 SIGATSFK
+827 AIGINSIHGAIQA
-835 GLLET
+835 LNNE
-840 LSNDDLNFGEKL
+840 DLTFGEKVFQMTTSL
-852 SSGIMSASIALP
+852 SIAIP
-864 SLING
+864 SIING
-869 FKYLNSGIQ
+869 FTNLQKSIQSINSSKGLIGINILQLVTGLNEIKKVNLDAELQKLNAASNTSGLKFKALKAM
-878 TIVKNAGGLGANI
+878 TDAYNASMDGAKVGANGLTK
-891 VSIATGMDG
+891 AMAEQAAG
-900 TQLGEAFQEKI
+900 TAALKAGI
-911 KSGGTGFSNTKK
+911 KAVAGS
-923 GKILQSGFNAFSTKL
+923 L
-938 GIKDTQNFEEEYNGL
+938 GIY
-953 INKKFNQLKKAY
+953 I
-965 FKDNKTNV
+965 
-973 ITGEVSRQLQQQAK
+973 
-987 AQIDAQGSGAAL
+987 
-999 NAMLGKSLLIF
+999 
-1010 AQYAAAVAAVVAVI
+1010 AVAAAIAAVI
-1024 WLLVKAYKAAESYSL
+1024 AVIVHLNEVAKTKTLESQL
-1039 DAQIERSEKAIESF
+1039 ARSEEAAANFEK
-1053 KSQLEETKNKAEQL
+1053 QLEKTKSKAEEL
-1067 QQIFNNYSSVKSA
+1067 KNVFNNYKNVKKS
-1080 LDDCT
+1080 LDECT
-1085 VGTKE
+1085 IGTEE
-1090 WREQLAKANEEALN
+1090 WRKKLQETNETALE
-1104 ILNTYPELKNM
+1104 ILKNYPELKNI
-1115 EGTWGKK
+1115 EGAWGKK

-1127 WIDKS
+1127 WVDES
-1132 AVNELQSIYDKQV
+1132 AVEGLQSQYDNKVLSQSYNLARQNQNSNELK
-1145 LQQQYAL
+1145 
-1152 ANEQSNLEDLN
+1152 N
-1163 IKKAKQN
+1163 
-1170 LTSNFLTASSSV
+1170 
-1182 TTEGTLLKSDGTSA
+1182 
-1196 SYNDTLNLLLNNQ
+1196 
-1209 NELNNKTGQNLTE
+1209 
-1222 AIKQLLIDNN
+1222 AIAWKNN
-1232 FSIDSGESEKTDEE
+1232 FNDITLSYGATFNDLEGSYRPEKDERTFNALE
-1246 LLNLYAQS
+1246 YIRNNFQNYKGYSDDLILKDIYSYLNKEGYNNIEGQAYQEKLTQFINEINPTLQS
-1254 LADKFSTDDVQ
+1254 LIST
-1265 AAISNVSKVIQNNTD
+1265 IEENTD
-1280 ATLQATKEASVQQ
+1280 ATLQAEQESIIQQKLGKTNMSSQEVKLTTEAYNNAIEDKISEMKK
-1293 ALGLDTMSTEDAKIT
+1293 ATSTDGKW
-1308 TALVDANIEAIKNS
+1308 
-1322 FYNKNGTI
+1322 NGTI
-1330 SWDDG
+1330 TYEG
-1335 TGEKREIGTYAEN
+1335 LEIGTHGEN
-1348 AGESDKEDQA
+1348 A
-1358 LRNLWD
+1358 RNKQQVRDLWD
-1364 AYLEAIKVDKNDSEY
+1364 TYLKSQGIDINDTDYRLNQE
-1379 KLDQKNSVIGEDQNR
+1379 NSVKGKGQDRYFVYGEDQKV
-1394 SFQLENGKTILFS
+1394 SFEEVIQAVAQYEIDQGNFLTELNQAATNFLTNLGKIQYTDETKQKIESGGTLGKGLSSFIGNKNLNELTQEEIDNLGELTEETLRERVAAAMGFNLAEATEEQLAKLDDQLIAIYGAVGVDSGEEFVNQFNTAIINYGKETEKIANTFYGKW
-1407 EVATAIATMQ
+1407 ATAENLNSFTLEVQKKLKSTFVDVFRVSGEEGIAVFKEIISKY
-1417 AMGEKLQTTYAM
+1417 G
-1429 AQKFQ
+1429 
-1434 TGMSNQGTVGQG
+1434 S
-1446 VLEFFGNDGDLSNF
+1446 DL
-1460 TYDQLKQLEDDI
+1460 TPELLD
-1472 EKGFEDE
+1472 
-1479 DLQNLIGQSLF
+1479 LIG
-1490 GEDFNLLKP
+1490 
-1499 EQQETVKSYMSNMMK
+1499 
-1514 ELGVTSGKELGE
+1514 
-1526 AIVEEA
+1526 
-1532 SHQIANIED
+1532 
-1541 INNNKAFKYIL
+1541 
-1552 GLKDEQDISEAID
+1552 
-1565 EFEGYS
+1565 
-1571 VSLKSR
+1571 
-1577 ISQIAEDIFKVA
+1577 
-1589 GKNGVAAFTEAIN
+1589 
-1602 TVGKDLTFDQLNK
+1602 
-1615 IADFDWSSGTWE
+1615 DFDWTQSGAIDN
-1627 EFIDTLEDLGIVVSD
+1627 FISALEDLGILTD
-1642 DEGAWKG
+1642 DNTEAWKK
-1649 FYDMM
+1649 FSRQM
-1654 QETANKLPIEDFTT
+1654 T
-1668 FRDLLIE
+1668 
-1675 IFNLMGQEVGSSITK
+1675 
-1690 EKYDEI
+1690 
-1696 TKGFKAAGL
+1696 
-1705 NPEDYYVQTGPDTYI
+1705 
-1720 KVKDFDTA
+1720 
-1728 AKNALT
+1728 
-1734 QAGVDRAEE
+1734 
-1743 QHNIAEAAQENWN
+1743 EA
-1756 NQFNLGT
+1756 
-1763 RIGIN
+1763 
-1768 GHDYANNLEAMAAG
+1768 ANNLPI
-1782 DFTDVRGRYMQ
+1782 DKLTNLR
-1793 QMLDIFGSPEEI
+1793 DILEDI
-1805 AKLVG
+1805 YKL
-1810 TDETNNYD
+1810 
-1818 LDYYKR
+1818 L
-1824 QDSAT
+1824 
-1829 QAGIIQ
+1829 
-1835 GIIDA
+1835 
-1840 YMANIDGSYNADL
+1840 
-1853 LRTNAYTDANSVK
+1853 
-1866 EMNQMTDFNLNDEA
+1866 
-1880 SQKGLRAWAT
+1880 
-1890 NNQDIEGV
+1890 
-1898 STALDDLN
+1898 
-1906 YNLDHMEETGK
+1906 
-1917 SASEIYNKF
+1917 
-1926 FKDLR
+1926 
-1931 GAEIK
+1931 
-1936 QGIENIK
+1936 
-1943 EYKKNV
+1943 
-1949 ADLEEQGKDTTEE
+1949 GKDV
-1962 NKKIKNEIK
+1962 
-1971 DLFNLT
+1971 
-1977 EEEYR
+1977 
-1982 KADNEGLI
+1982 
-1990 QKFLYGNETEQQA
+1990 
-2003 AGEALDNIKGEFGS
+2003 GS
-2017 IFSYIEQMKEKYSTS
+2017 IFSQEDIDKLVLGGYDIEGHYAQVGSNEYIKTRDYTTEEKNKAYEQQIQTAEKKNEIIYGASEYNQGQVQSKVDSWKKYGDKYISGEWGNLSSQYVKNYINSIGGIENAATITGWDQDNFSDEYLDSITSQERAEIVDAMVAGIESVYNGQTDTGVITTSHLYNSSDSINEMTQMEGFRDQNGSVSDSGIEAISGKLAGSDEGLELLHKYQDEIKNVAKGTEEWDKITNQFIKDSQGLEYKEQAKDLGNYNDKLKSATKDTEDYKDALNNVRKQLNKMLDINVDDDFIEEYQDQIDKMLSGKTLEERQSAANTIKFQAELDKEDIESKIPDELQNEIIPMLQDNLPKLELDAEGKIVMTGDSGQAVAAIGQVIAALQAAGVPAKSIAEILRSVLGTDITISGNGIEQFAELAKALTS
-2032 SLFNFNEDEI
+2032 
-2042 NTKTQQFASKMD
+2042 
-2054 EIINKYGNF
+2054 G
-2063 NINGNVNLDTTQALM
+2063 
-2078 DLLPLSTDINDM
+2078 DL
-2090 CGWLNAM
+2090 
-2097 GKTGIHFDTSQLQQ
+2097 
-2111 LFNAFEA
+2111 EA
-2118 IAIAMQD
+2118 IAKWSETYND
-2125 PTSPAALDQ
+2125 GKDLLNLS
-2134 IRGAKRT
+2134 GSGRT
-2141 IGQIVSVAAKNSK
+2141 ANVT
-2154 VPNVPGDY
+2154 PNYAYENG
-2162 TTRVDGEDKGGGGGG
+2162 GSKGGGGGG
-2177 SESKSANDIGKEIQ
+2177 GKSTKSANDIGKEIQ
-2191 DELLKTKEKKRDR
+2191 DELLKTKEKKRER
-2204 LEALREGAN
+2204 LETLRDGAN

-2228 EEEQD
+2228 KEEQD

-2306 GLDGPMGIQERIDE
+2306 SLDGPMGIQQNIDE

-2335 ELEAITKQ
+2335 ELESITKA

-2400 RDGIDQL
+2400 RQGIDQL
-2407 NAAKARHPGYE
+2407 NAAKAKYPGYE

-2506 LGKMKSLKGQMDGLT
+2506 LGKMKSLKAQMDGLT

-2560 SDEFLASWEETLEAA
+2560 SEEFLASWEETLEAA
-2575 QDLFEMRVEM
+2575 QELFEMRVEM
-2585 AVNILS
+2585 AVNTLS

-2606 YEKAKTVNEEYLDD
+2606 YEKAKTINEEYLDD

-2664 VKMSQ
+2664 VQMSQ

-2795 ANSGLTFHDTLYG
+2795 VNSGLTFHDTLYG

-2831 TELQTNYKDWQKVVE
+2831 SELQTNYKDWQKVVE
-2846 TAMGVAGTSWDNFGT
+2846 TAMGVAGTSWDNFGS

-2879 KIEELVNV
+2879 EIEELVDV
-2887 LMGYISQSI
+2887 LMQYISQSI

-2905 YSKRTDEELAKNEA
+2905 YSKRTDEELAKNEQ
-2919 YIDGNFV
+2919 YIDGNFSS
-2926 GGGGGGG
+2926 GGGGGSSFDMTTDWNRVAMELAKGG
-2933 YGDVDMRTDFTA
+2933 PNSTA
-2945 LAQRWA
+2945 
-2951 AGERNLTNYN
+2951 
-2961 GTKTYNSLEEIKAD
+2961 K
-2975 LDKKLDAFE
+2975 DAFGNTWNYDQLGEVMSNRSEKYDRMANGE
-2984 QGADILFQGSGEAFD
+2984 QAYYEGSKAPISKEETDKILADRTKEKVKEEVIEAIKGADE
-2999 DEGYESV
+2999 
-3006 YNNIY
+3006 
-3011 QGTYKRNG
+3011 
-3019 NNYGMRSYP
+3019 
-3028 NATSNSIVDKASN
+3028 
-3041 YLGVRYRWGGTD
+3041 
-3053 AGYGLDCSGLVYN
+3053 
-3066 ALNDAGIPVPRTT
+3066 
-3079 AQGYRDMSKAIKESS
+3079 
-3094 VKPGDLV
+3094 
-3101 FFGYGNTVDHV
+3101 
-3112 GIYAGNGQM
+3112 
-3121 IDAPGAKVQYTNI
+3121 
-3134 DEKRDRLL
+3134 
-3142 GYGRLG
+3142 
-3148 NTNYSSSDTAA
+3148 
-3159 LMDRLGLSRR
+3159 
-3169 GGAAS
+3169 

-3182 PGQGI
+3182 FGEGF
-3187 GIDNG
+3187 GLDNG
-3192 KIIKVHPKELIL
+3192 KLIKVHPKELIL
-3204 NKSDTRN
+3204 NKKDTSN

-3222 NDWVDKQV
+3222 NTWVDDQV
-3230 QQMSS
+3230 QSMINFGQA
-3235 ISSSKLDSLFNSAI
+3235 KLGSLIDKAT
-3249 PRYETQPIKQE
+3249 PPVYETQPIKQE

-3290 ISANRSK
+3290 ISANKSK

>member
-1 MANNSANYNVNM
+1 
-13 RFTADTGQAKQQL
+13 
-26 RDLQSSL
+26 
-33 DTLMNQIA
+33 
-41 TKNIKFFDVN
+41 
-51 ATKKE
+51 
-56 IDEASAAVQELKIA
+56 
-70 LDQATNVDTGRLD
+70 
-83 LSKFSKSLSQSGY
+83 
-96 TLQDFAT
+96 
-103 HLENLGPTGDKAFVA
+103 
-118 LAQSVINAEVPLK
+118 
-131 RTNAL
+131 
-136 LDNFKKTIANTARW
+136 
-150 QISSNLMHGV
+150 
-160 QGSIQ
+160 
-165 KAYYYAEDL
+165 
-174 NKSLNNIRIV
+174 
-184 TGQNNDQ
+184 
-191 MAQFAEKANKAAQA
+191 
-205 LSTTTTNYTNA
+205 
-216 SLIYYQQG
+216 
-224 LSNKEVADRTEVT
+224 
-237 IKMANAAGESASKVS
+237 
-252 DQLTAV
+252 
-258 WNNFYDGS
+258 
-266 KSLEYYADV
+266 
-275 MTKLG
+275 
-280 AYTASSTDEISEGI
+280 
-294 QKFASVANTIGLSY
+294 
-308 EYATSA
+308 
-314 LATLTAKTR
+314 
-323 ESANTVGN
+323 
-331 SLKTLF
+331 
-337 ARIQGL
+337 
-343 TLGETLEDGTDL
+343 
-355 NKYSLALE
+355 
-363 KVGISIKDQQGELK
+363 
-377 DMNTI
+377 
-382 LDEMMNKW
+382 
-390 DSLSRAE
+390 
-397 QVALA
+397 
-402 QTVGG
+402 
-407 VRQYTQLVN
+407 
-416 LMENKDYFKEL
+416 
-427 VGVAKNSEGTLQKQ
+427 
-441 ADIYA
+441 
-446 ESWEA
+446 
-451 SKKRV
+451 
-456 QASLEEIYKQ
+456 
-466 LVNDKFFIGL
+466 
-476 NDTLSDTLNITSKLI
+476 
-491 DSLGGLPGVLGVV
+491 
-504 STLMLKSFG
+504 
-513 PDIVNNMQRMASNL
+513 
-527 FIDSGAAENQAAIMK
+527 
-542 KAMIQTLQSFSPE
+542 
-555 SKMELSDQGSV
+555 
-566 TLETTT
+566 
-572 MINAAQASY
+572 
-581 DLQIANSQLNET
+581 
-593 DKLRLQTLLKISQA
+593 
-607 YGDIA
+607 
-612 VQAKKSIE
+612 
-620 VQQQQT
+620 
-626 QDSLREARNQIFL
+626 
-639 TNNAN
+639 
-644 FGGDAGVKYFNKNY
+644 
-658 KAGQKLIDS
+658 
-667 FYSNRVLKQLNS
+667 
-679 QKFDNSDSYQ
+679 
-689 NFLAKFN
+689 
-696 NIKGLDKDQRFDKLN
+696 
-711 KLINDA
+711 
-717 KKASRPNIQ
+717 
-726 SRYRNQIIEEINNLK
+726 
-741 DVNIV
+741 
-746 LDKYVNGKV
+746 
-755 SADGATKKQ
+755 
-764 IEALRQCLNEYVKE
+764 
-778 KEALIQSNNANKKYT
+778 
-793 DSINDFQKILAKSQ
+793 
-807 GAVSN
+807 
-812 FSNGLVTTV
+812 
-821 QGISQF
+821 
-827 SIGATSFK
+827 
-835 GLLET
+835 
-840 LSNDDLNFGEKL
+840 
-852 SSGIMSASIALP
+852 MSASIALP

-869 FKYLNSGIQ
+869 FKSLNSGIQ
-878 TIVKNAGGLGANI
+878 TIAKNAGGLGANI

-911 KSGGTGFSNTKK
+911 KSGGSGFSNTKK

-938 GIKDTQNFEEEYNGL
+938 GIKDTQNFEKKYNEL
-953 INKKFNQLKKAY
+953 INKKFNQLKDDYK
-965 FKDNKTNV
+965 NTNDV
-973 ITGEVSRQLQQQAK
+973 QKISKEVQVQLRNQAK

-999 NAMLGKSLLIF
+999 SAMLGKSVLIF
-1010 AQYAAAVAAVVAVI
+1010 AKYAAEVAAVVAVI

-1067 QQIFNNYSSVKSA
+1067 KSVFDSYSSVKSA

-1090 WREQLAKANEEALN
+1090 WRKQLAKVNEEALN

-1115 EGTWGKK
+1115 EGAWGKK

-1132 AVNELQSIYDKQV
+1132 AVNKLQSIYDKQV

-1182 TTEGTLLKSDGTSA
+1182 TTEGTLLKGDGTSA
-1196 SYNDTLNLLLNNQ
+1196 SYKDTLNLLLNNQ

-1308 TALVDANIEAIKNS
+1308 TALADANIEAIKNS
-1322 FYNKNGTI
+1322 FYNENGTI

-1335 TGEKREIGTYAEN
+1335 TGKKREIGTYAEN

-1364 AYLEAIKVDKNDSEY
+1364 AYLEAIKIDKNDSEY

-1417 AMGEKLQTTYAM
+1417 AMGEELQTTYAM

-1541 INNNKAFKYIL
+1541 INSNKAFKYIL
-1552 GLKDEQDISEAID
+1552 GLKDEDDISDAID

-1589 GKNGVAAFTEAIN
+1589 GKNGVTAFTKAIN
-1602 TVGKDLTFDQLNK
+1602 TVGKDLTLDQLNK

-1649 FYDMM
+1649 FYNMM

-1705 NPEDYYVQTGPDTYI
+1705 NPEDYYVQTGPDTYV

-1829 QAGIIQ
+1829 QASIIQ

-1866 EMNQMTDFNLNDEA
+1866 EMNQMTGFNLNDEA
-1880 SQKGLRAWAT
+1880 SQNGLRAWAT

-1982 KADNEGLI
+1982 KADDEGLI

-2003 AGEALDNIKGEFGS
+2003 AGEALDNIKGELNG

-2063 NINGNVNLDTTQALM
+2063 NINGNVNLDTTQALT
-2078 DLLPLSTDINDM
+2078 DLLPLSTDINEM

-2248 KVEEFNKENPEFEIK
+2248 KVEEFNKEHPEFEIK

-2306 GLDGPMGIQERIDE
+2306 GLDGPMGIQQSIDE

-2407 NAAKARHPGYE
+2407 NAAKAKYPGYE

-2606 YEKAKTVNEEYLDD
+2606 YEKAKTINEEYLDD

-2640 TNDLLAK
+2640 ANDLLAK

-2664 VKMSQ
+2664 VQMSQ

-2795 ANSGLTFHDTLYG
+2795 VNSGLTFHDTLYG

-2879 KIEELVNV
+2879 EIEELVNV
-2887 LMGYISQSI
+2887 LMQYISQSI

-2905 YSKRTDEELAKNEA
+2905 YSKRTDQELAKNEQ
-2919 YIDGNFV
+2919 YIDGNFSGSSLGYKV
-2926 GGGGGGG
+2926 GVDYAKAILTLSGGATSYTDEAG
-2933 YGDVDMRTDFTA
+2933 RTWHSSDIEKLT
-2945 LAQRWA
+2945 Q
-2951 AGERNLTNYN
+2951 ERNAKLDNMRN
-2961 GTKTYNSLEEIKAD
+2961 GGDELKNGSSNEYWSDA
-2975 LDKKLDAFE
+2975 DKK
-2984 QGADILFQGSGEAFD
+2984 DITQ
-2999 DEGYESV
+2999 
-3006 YNNIY
+3006 N
-3011 QGTYKRNG
+3011 K
-3019 NNYGMRSYP
+3019 
-3028 NATSNSIVDKASN
+3028 
-3041 YLGVRYRWGGTD
+3041 
-3053 AGYGLDCSGLVYN
+3053 
-3066 ALNDAGIPVPRTT
+3066 
-3079 AQGYRDMSKAIKESS
+3079 
-3094 VKPGDLV
+3094 
-3101 FFGYGNTVDHV
+3101 
-3112 GIYAGNGQM
+3112 
-3121 IDAPGAKVQYTNI
+3121 
-3134 DEKRDRLL
+3134 DEKWLQDQIDK
-3142 GYGRLG
+3142 
-3148 NTNYSSSDTAA
+3148 TK
-3159 LMDRLGLSRR
+3159 
-3169 GGAAS
+3169 GAAS

-3182 PGQGI
+3182 PSQGL

-3204 NKSDTRN
+3204 NQKDTSN

-3230 QQMSS
+3230 QSMINYGQA
-3235 ISSSKLDSLFNSAI
+3235 KLGSLIDKAT
-3249 PRYETQPIKQE
+3249 PPVYETQPIKQE

-3290 ISANRSK
+3290 ISANKSK

>member
-70 LDQATNVDTGRLD
+70 LDQATNVNTGRLD

-131 RTNAL
+131 RTNAI
-136 LDNFKKTIANTARW
+136 LDNFKKTLANTAKW

-160 QGSIQ
+160 QGSLQ

-174 NKSLNNIRIV
+174 NRSLNDIRIV
-184 TGQNNDQ
+184 TGQSNDQ

-224 LSNKEVADRTEVT
+224 LSDKEVADRTEVT

-355 NKYSLALE
+355 NKYSKALE
-363 KVGISIKDQQGELK
+363 KVGINIKDQQGELK

-427 VGVAKNSEGTLQKQ
+427 VGVAKNSEGTLQEQ

-446 ESWEA
+446 EGWEA

-476 NDTLSDTLNITSKLI
+476 NDTLRDTLNITSKLI
-491 DSLGGLPGVLGVV
+491 DSLGGLPGVLSVV

-527 FIDSGAAENQAAIMK
+527 FIDSGAAENQAAVMK
-542 KAMIQTLQSFSPE
+542 QQMINVLKTFTTYEEKPDLT
-555 SKMELSDQGSV
+555 KQGSV
-566 TLETTT
+566 ELETTT
-572 MINAAQASY
+572 MVKAAEASY
-581 DLQIANSQLNET
+581 DLQLANSQLNET

-607 YGDIA
+607 YGQIA
-612 VQAKKSIE
+612 VESKKSIE
-620 VQQQQT
+620 AQQT
-626 QDSLREARNQIFL
+626 QSNNNLRNARNTIFED
-639 TNNAN
+639 NNKK
-644 FGGDAGVKYFNKNY
+644 FGGDKGVIY
-658 KAGQKLIDS
+658 
-667 FYSNRVLKQLNS
+667 
-679 QKFDNSDSYQ
+679 FDNSLKKGQSIVD
-689 NFLAKFN
+689 NFYNDKTMQDLKSLKINSNGSFKDFISQFDQLGLN
-696 NIKGLDKDQRFDKLN
+696 NPRYSKLN
-711 KLINDA
+711 QLIRQGNDPKLSNGA
-717 KKASRPNIQ
+717 KGTLRKDILA
-726 SRYRNQIIEEINNLK
+726 EVNNLR
-741 DVNIV
+741 DVNLEI
-746 LDKYVNGKV
+746 DNYVNQKIK
-755 SADGATKKQ
+755 AEKLTKAQ
-764 IEALRQCLNEYVKE
+764 SNALRQCLTDYVNE
-778 KEALIQSNNANKKYT
+778 KEALLQNKGAVEKYESAIKAFNAELK
-793 DSINDFQKILAKSQ
+793 ASQ
-807 GAVSN
+807 GSIYS
-812 FSNGLVTTV
+812 FSQGLVSSF
-821 QGISQF
+821 QGISQLA
-827 SIGATSFK
+827 IGINSLK
-835 GLLET
+835 GMF
-840 LSNDDLNFGEKL
+840 NALNNSELDFGEKL
-852 SSGIMSASIALP
+852 TQSITSASFAIP

-869 FKYLNSGIQ
+869 VNQLASGLKEIG
-878 TIVKNAGGLGANI
+878 TNWKGLGTNI
-891 VSIATGMDG
+891 LSIMTG
-900 TQLGEAFQEKI
+900 LGGSLQGSDLQAALKTKI
-911 KSGGTGFSNTKK
+911 ENS
-923 GKILQSGFNAFSTKL
+923 SGFRAKIMQTGLDAYTAKL
-938 GIKDTQNFEEEYNGL
+938 KELGVAAGSAGTAEQ
-953 INKKFNQLKKAY
+953 QLA
-965 FKDNKTNV
+965 
-973 ITGEVSRQLQQQAK
+973 A
-987 AQIDAQGSGAAL
+987 SGAATH
-999 NAMLGKSLLIF
+999 AMFTKSLLVLGK
-1010 AQYAAAVAAVVAVI
+1010 YALIIGAVVAAIAVLI
-1024 WLLVKAYKAAESYSL
+1024 KVYNT
-1039 DAQIERSEKAIESF
+1039 AQSFTIEEQIKRSEQAVESF

-1067 QQIFNNYSSVKSA
+1067 KSVFDSYSSVKSA
-1080 LDDCT
+1080 LDECT

-1090 WREQLAKANEEALN
+1090 WRAQLTKANEEALN

-1115 EGTWGKK
+1115 EGAWGKK

-1127 WIDKS
+1127 WIDQS
-1132 AVNELQSIYDKQV
+1132 AVDKLQSIYDKQI

-1163 IKKAKQN
+1163 IEKAKQN

-1182 TTEGTLLKSDGTSA
+1182 TTKGTLLKNDGTGA
-1196 SYNDTLNLLLNNQ
+1196 SYADTLNLLLNNQ
-1209 NELNNKTGQNLTE
+1209 NELNNRTGQDLTE

-1232 FSIDSGESEKTDEE
+1232 YSVTNGSNEKTDEE
-1246 LLNLYAQS
+1246 LLNLYAQF

-1322 FYNKNGTI
+1322 FYNDDGTI

-1335 TGEKREIGTYAEN
+1335 TGKKRKIGTHNEN
-1348 AGESDKEDQA
+1348 AGEKQAPDQA

-1364 AYLEAIKVDKNDSEY
+1364 AYLAAAKIDKNDSEY
-1379 KLDQKNSVIGEDQNR
+1379 KLNQKNSVIGEGQNR

-1407 EVATAIATMQ
+1407 EVATAIATIQ
-1417 AMGEKLQTTYAM
+1417 AMGEELQTTYAM

-1446 VLEFFGNDGDLSNF
+1446 ILEFFGNDGDLSNF
-1460 TYDQLKQLEDDI
+1460 TQDQLKQLKKDI

-1532 SHQIANIED
+1532 SHQITNIED

-1552 GLKDEQDISEAID
+1552 GLEDEDDISEAID

-1675 IFNLMGQEVGSSITK
+1675 IFNLMGQEVGSSITQ
-1690 EKYDEI
+1690 EKYDKI
-1696 TKGFKAAGL
+1696 TEGFKAAGL
-1705 NPEDYYVQTGPDTYI
+1705 NPEDYYVQTGPDTYV

-1743 QHNIAEAAQENWN
+1743 QHNVAEAHQEAWGSGIK
-1756 NQFNLGT
+1756 QGGYIFNGQEYT
-1763 RIGIN
+1763 Q
-1768 GHDYANNLEAMAAG
+1768 LEAMQKG
-1782 DFTDVRGRYMQ
+1782 LTDDSGGSLLQ
-1793 QMLDIFGSPEEI
+1793 QALDIFGSPEEI

-1810 TDETNNYD
+1810 TDESGNYD
-1818 LDYYKR
+1818 LDFYKR

-1829 QAGIIQ
+1829 QAAIMQ

-1866 EMNQMTDFNLNDEA
+1866 EMNQMTGFNLGDEA
-1880 SQKGLRAWAT
+1880 SQQGLVSWAAK
-1890 NNQDIEGV
+1890 NQDIEGN
-1898 STALDDLN
+1898 TEALNQYN
-1906 YNLDHMEETGK
+1906 YEMEQAGDNANAAQKAINNL
-1917 SASEIYNKF
+1917 YNA
-1926 FKDLR
+1926 LR
-1931 GAEIK
+1931 NNEIK
-1936 QGIENIK
+1936 EATK
-1943 EYKKNV
+1943 EISELKTKYKELRDEGEDTAEV
-1949 ADLEEQGKDTTEE
+1949 EADLKQKV
-1962 NKKIKNEIK
+1962 K
-1971 DLFNLT
+1971 DLFNFS
-1977 EEEYR
+1977 ESDYQM
-1982 KADNEGLI
+1982 NQPLI
-1990 QKFLYGNETEQQA
+1990 EKFLWGNDDEAALAGQVLDMFSQIDSALVEKINESAGKLDFSALYTAAQTKLNEITNLLSQNDGFVVNGRITADASQA
-2003 AGEALDNIKGEFGS
+2003 LAALAPLGGS
-2017 IFSYIEQMKEKYSTS
+2017 IEE
-2032 SLFNFNEDEI
+2032 
-2042 NTKTQQFASKMD
+2042 
-2054 EIINKYGNF
+2054 
-2063 NINGNVNLDTTQALM
+2063 
-2078 DLLPLSTDINDM
+2078 M
-2090 CGWLNAM
+2090 CGYINAM
-2097 GKTGIHFDTSQLQQ
+2097 GQVGIHFNTSQLQI
-2111 LFNAFEA
+2111 LFNAFQE
-2118 IAIAMQD
+2118 IAEIMKD
-2125 PTSPAALDQ
+2125 PTNADPARIAEL
-2134 IRGAKRT
+2134 KRT
-2141 IGQIVSVAAKNSK
+2141 IGDTISVASEGSLVTK
-2154 VPNVPGDY
+2154 GDGGKY
-2162 TTRVDGEDKGGGGGG
+2162 LTTENGNKGGGGGGG

-2248 KVEEFNKENPEFEIK
+2248 KVEEFNKDHPEFEIK

-2400 RDGIDQL
+2400 RQGIDEL

-2506 LGKMKSLKGQMDGLT
+2506 LGKMKSLKAQMDGLA

-2585 AVNILS
+2585 AVNVLS

-2606 YEKAKTVNEEYLDD
+2606 YEKAKTINEEYLDD

-2664 VKMSQ
+2664 VQMSQ

-2734 QLSKDYINDVS
+2734 KLSKDYINDVS

-2795 ANSGLTFHDTLYG
+2795 VNSGLTFHDTLYG

-2817 DAYMQFVNNSNTTI
+2817 DAYMLFVNNSNTTI
-2831 TELQTNYKDWQKVVE
+2831 SELQTNYKDWQKVVE
-2846 TAMGVAGTSWDNFGT
+2846 AAMNVAGTSWENFGS

-2879 KIEELVNV
+2879 EIEELVNV

-2905 YSKRTDEELAKNEA
+2905 YSKRTDEELAKNEQ
-2919 YIDGNFV
+2919 YIDGNFGSS
-2926 GGGGGGG
+2926 GGGGGLGFDIGVDYSAAIIALTKNGG
-2933 YGDVDMRTDFTA
+2933 TYTDEMNRTWTTDDIDTLKQVREKK
-2945 LAQRWA
+2945 LAYMEQEGSEVLKNGSSTDYWSD
-2951 AGERNLTNYN
+2951 EEKKYITTNKD
-2961 GTKTYNSLEEIKAD
+2961 TKWLEE
-2975 LDKKLDAFE
+2975 
-2984 QGADILFQGSGEAFD
+2984 
-2999 DEGYESV
+2999 V
-3006 YNNIY
+3006 
-3011 QGTYKRNG
+3011 
-3019 NNYGMRSYP
+3019 
-3028 NATSNSIVDKASN
+3028 
-3041 YLGVRYRWGGTD
+3041 
-3053 AGYGLDCSGLVYN
+3053 
-3066 ALNDAGIPVPRTT
+3066 
-3079 AQGYRDMSKAIKESS
+3079 
-3094 VKPGDLV
+3094 
-3101 FFGYGNTVDHV
+3101 
-3112 GIYAGNGQM
+3112 
-3121 IDAPGAKVQYTNI
+3121 
-3134 DEKRDRLL
+3134 
-3142 GYGRLG
+3142 LG
-3148 NTNYSSSDTAA
+3148 N
-3159 LMDRLGLSRR
+3159 
-3169 GGAAS
+3169 GAAS
-3174 GAYTGDWG
+3174 GAYTGNWAK
-3182 PGQGI
+3182 GQGF
-3187 GIDNG
+3187 GPDNG
-3192 KIIKVHPKELIL
+3192 RIIKVHPKELIL
-3204 NKSDTRN
+3204 NQKDTSN

-3230 QQMSS
+3230 QSMINFGQ
-3235 ISSSKLDSLFNSAI
+3235 IKLGNLIDKTT
-3249 PRYETQPIKQE
+3249 PPVYETQPIKQE

-3290 ISANRSK
+3290 ISANKTK

>member
-70 LDQATNVDTGRLD
+70 LDQATNVNTGRLD

-131 RTNAL
+131 RTNAI
-136 LDNFKKTIANTARW
+136 LDNFKKTLANTAKW

-160 QGSIQ
+160 QGSLQ

-174 NKSLNNIRIV
+174 NRSLNDIRIV
-184 TGQNNDQ
+184 TGQSNDQ

-224 LSNKEVADRTEVT
+224 LSDKEVADRTEVT

-355 NKYSLALE
+355 NKYSKALE
-363 KVGISIKDQQGELK
+363 KVGINIKDQQGELK

-427 VGVAKNSEGTLQKQ
+427 VGVAKNSKGTLQEQ
-441 ADIYA
+441 ADIFA

-491 DSLGGLPGVLGVV
+491 DSLGGLPGVLSVI

-527 FIDSGAAENQAAIMK
+527 FIDSGAAENQAAVMK
-542 KAMIQTLQSFSPE
+542 QQMINVLKTFTTYEEKPDLT
-555 SKMELSDQGSV
+555 KQGSV
-566 TLETTT
+566 ELETTT
-572 MINAAQASY
+572 MVKAAEASY
-581 DLQIANSQLNET
+581 DLQLANNQLNET

-607 YGDIA
+607 YGQIA
-612 VQAKKSIE
+612 IESKKSIE
-620 VQQQQT
+620 AQQT
-626 QDSLREARNQIFL
+626 QSNNNLRNARNTIFED
-639 TNNAN
+639 NNKK
-644 FGGDAGVKYFNKNY
+644 FGGDKGVIYFDNSLK
-658 KAGQKLIDS
+658 KGQKIVDNFYNDKTIQDLESLKINSNGS
-667 FYSNRVLKQLNS
+667 FKDFISQFDQLVLDNQRYSKLKQLIQQGGDPNLS
-679 QKFDNSDSYQ
+679 NGAKGTLRKDI
-689 NFLAKFN
+689 LA
-696 NIKGLDKDQRFDKLN
+696 
-711 KLINDA
+711 
-717 KKASRPNIQ
+717 
-726 SRYRNQIIEEINNLK
+726 EVNNLR
-741 DVNIV
+741 DVNLEI
-746 LDKYVNGKV
+746 DNYVNQKIK
-755 SADGATKKQ
+755 AEKLTKAQ
-764 IEALRQCLNEYVKE
+764 SNALRQCLTDYVNE
-778 KEALIQSNNANKKYT
+778 KEALSQNKGAIEKYESAIEAFNAELK
-793 DSINDFQKILAKSQ
+793 ASQ
-807 GAVSN
+807 GSIYS
-812 FSNGLVTTV
+812 FSQGLVSSF
-821 QGISQF
+821 QGISQL
-827 SIGATSFK
+827 SIGINSLK
-835 GLLET
+835 GMFDT
-840 LSNDDLNFGEKL
+840 LNNSELDFGEKL
-852 SSGIMSASIALP
+852 TQSITSASFAIP

-869 FKYLNSGIQ
+869 VNQLASGLKEIG
-878 TIVKNAGGLGANI
+878 TNWKGLGTNI
-891 VSIATGMDG
+891 LSIMTG
-900 TQLGEAFQEKI
+900 LGGSLQGSDLQAALKTKI
-911 KSGGTGFSNTKK
+911 ENS
-923 GKILQSGFNAFSTKL
+923 SGFRAKIMQTGLDAYTAKL
-938 GIKDTQNFEEEYNGL
+938 KELGVAAGSAGTAEQ
-953 INKKFNQLKKAY
+953 QLA
-965 FKDNKTNV
+965 
-973 ITGEVSRQLQQQAK
+973 A
-987 AQIDAQGSGAAL
+987 SGAAT
-999 NAMLGKSLLIF
+999 NAMFTKSLLVLGK
-1010 AQYAAAVAAVVAVI
+1010 YALIIGAVVAAIAV
-1024 WLLVKAYKAAESYSL
+1024 LVKVYNTTQSFTIEE
-1039 DAQIERSEKAIESF
+1039 QIKRSEQAVESF

-1067 QQIFNNYSSVKSA
+1067 KSVFDSYNSVKSA
-1080 LDDCT
+1080 LDECT

-1090 WREQLAKANEEALN
+1090 WRAQLTKANEEALN

-1115 EGTWGKK
+1115 EGAWDKK

-1127 WIDKS
+1127 WIDQN
-1132 AVNELQSIYDKQV
+1132 AVDKLQSIYDKQI

-1163 IKKAKQN
+1163 IEKAKQD
-1170 LTSNFLTASSSV
+1170 LTSNLQGVLNIQSGTTTGGLTKNGQYTSV
-1182 TTEGTLLKSDGTSA
+1182 MPGIADLI
-1196 SYNDTLNLLLNNQ
+1196 LNNQ
-1209 NELNNKTGQNLTE
+1209 ENLQNKSQEEQVSIIEQALKNNGFETLN
-1222 AIKQLLIDNN
+1222 DN
-1232 FSIDSGESEKTDEE
+1232 TT
-1246 LLNLYAQS
+1246 LNDYAQKI
-1254 LADKFSTDDVQ
+1254 ADKFNTDDVQ
-1265 AAISNVSKVIQNNTD
+1265 AAISNVSKVIQANTD
-1280 ATLQATKEASVQQ
+1280 ATLQVTKEASVQQ

-1308 TALVDANIEAIKNS
+1308 TALVDANIEAIKDS
-1322 FYNKNGTI
+1322 FYNDNGTI

-1335 TGEKREIGTYAEN
+1335 TGKDREIGTHDEN
-1348 AGESDKEDQA
+1348 AGGAGKGDQA

-1364 AYLEAIKVDKNDSEY
+1364 AYLAAIKIDKNDSEY
-1379 KLDQKNSVIGEDQNR
+1379 KLDQKNSVIGEGQNR
-1394 SFQLENGKTILFS
+1394 SFQLENGKTKSFS

-1417 AMGEKLQTTYAM
+1417 AMSEELQTTYAM

-1434 TGMSNQGTVGQG
+1434 TGMNNQGTIGQG
-1446 VLEFFGNDGDLSNF
+1446 ILEFFGNDGDLSNF
-1460 TYDQLKQLEDDI
+1460 TQGQLEQLKTDI

-1490 GEDFNLLKP
+1490 GKDFNILEP

-1541 INNNKAFKYIL
+1541 ISNNKAFKYIL
-1552 GLKDEQDISEAID
+1552 GLGDKDDISKAID

-1589 GKNGVAAFTEAIN
+1589 GKNGVVAFTEAIN

-1675 IFNLMGQEVGSSITK
+1675 IFDLMGQDVGSSITK

-1696 TKGFKAAGL
+1696 TKGLKAAGL
-1705 NPEDYYVQTGPDTYI
+1705 NSEDYYVQTGPDEYT
-1720 KVKDFDTA
+1720 KVKDFDTKD
-1728 AKNALT
+1728 KNALT
-1734 QAGVDRAEE
+1734 QAGIDRAEE
-1743 QHNIAEAAQENWN
+1743 QHNVAETAQDNWN
-1756 NQFNLGT
+1756 DQFNLGT
-1763 RIGIN
+1763 RIRIN
-1768 GHDYANNLEAMAAG
+1768 GQDYDNNLAAMAAG
-1782 DFTDVRGRYMQ
+1782 NFTDVRGRYMQ

-1810 TDETNNYD
+1810 TDEVDNYD

-1866 EMNQMTDFNLNDEA
+1866 EMSEMTGFDYADEA
-1880 SQKGLRAWAT
+1880 SQNGLQAWAA
-1890 NNQDIEGV
+1890 NNQDIEGN
-1898 STALDDLN
+1898 TEALN
-1906 YNLDHMEETGK
+1906 QYNRELELAGEDTNAVEKATEKFYNTLRDNEIREAVKGISELKTQYKELREEG
-1917 SASEIYNKF
+1917 E
-1926 FKDLR
+1926 
-1931 GAEIK
+1931 
-1936 QGIENIK
+1936 
-1943 EYKKNV
+1943 
-1949 ADLEEQGKDTTEE
+1949 DTTEVE
-1962 NKKIKNEIK
+1962 NDLKQSVKN
-1971 DLFNLT
+1971 LFNLS
-1977 EEEYR
+1977 ESDYEVSQPLVE
-1982 KADNEGLI
+1982 
-1990 QKFLYGNETEQQA
+1990 KFLWGNDDEAALAGQFLELFGKLDDQLVQQINESAGKLDFSTLQAEAQSKLTEITNLLAQNDGFVVNGKITA
-2003 AGEALDNIKGEFGS
+2003 D
-2017 IFSYIEQMKEKYSTS
+2017 
-2032 SLFNFNEDEI
+2032 
-2042 NTKTQQFASKMD
+2042 AS
-2054 EIINKYGNF
+2054 
-2063 NINGNVNLDTTQALM
+2063 QALAAIAPVSGS
-2078 DLLPLSTDINDM
+2078 LEEM
-2090 CGWLNAM
+2090 CGWINAM
-2097 GKTGIHFDTSQLQQ
+2097 GQVGIHFTTDQLQQ
-2111 LFNAFEA
+2111 LLECFAQMA
-2118 IAIAMQD
+2118 DIMGGKDISD
-2125 PTSPAALDQ
+2125 LTSDDAAKLRDLKSQ
-2134 IRGAKRT
+2134 IGD
-2141 IGQIVSVAAKNSK
+2141 IVSVASEGS
-2154 VPNVPGDY
+2154 VVTQGDGRKY
-2162 TTRVDGEDKGGGGGG
+2162 LTTENGNKGGGGGG
-2177 SESKSANDIGKEIQ
+2177 GGKSTKSANDIGKEIQ

-2204 LEALREGAN
+2204 LETLREGAN

-2228 EEEQD
+2228 KEEQD

-2306 GLDGPMGIQERIDE
+2306 SLDGPMGIQQNIDE

-2335 ELEAITKQ
+2335 ELEAITKA
-2343 IDWKVKQIDFQIKR
+2343 IDWKVKQIDYQIKR

-2400 RDGIDQL
+2400 RQGIDQL
-2407 NAAKARHPGYE
+2407 NAAKAKYPGYE

-2506 LGKMKSLKGQMDGLT
+2506 LGKMKSLKAQMDGLA

-2585 AVNILS
+2585 AVNVLS

-2606 YEKAKTVNEEYLDD
+2606 YEKAKTINEEYLDD

-2664 VKMSQ
+2664 VQMSQ

-2734 QLSKDYINDVS
+2734 KLSKDYINDVS

-2795 ANSGLTFHDTLYG
+2795 VNSGLTFHDTLYG

-2817 DAYMQFVNNSNTTI
+2817 DAYMLFVNNSNTTI
-2831 TELQTNYKDWQKVVE
+2831 SELQTNYKDWQKVVE
-2846 TAMGVAGTSWDNFGT
+2846 AAMNVAGTSWENFGS

-2879 KIEELVNV
+2879 EIEELVNV

-2905 YSKRTDEELAKNEA
+2905 YSKRTDEELAKNEQ
-2919 YIDGNFV
+2919 YIDGNFGSS
-2926 GGGGGGG
+2926 GGGSG
-2933 YGDVDMRTDFTA
+2933 A
-2945 LAQRWA
+2945 
-2951 AGERNLTNYN
+2951 RNLVGVDLSAIAIRMKN
-2961 GTKTYNSLEEIKAD
+2961 GESTVV
-2975 LDKKLDAFE
+2975 DKNGNVWTSIDDVVTARNEKLDNMRNE
-2984 QGADILFQGSGEAFD
+2984 GQELKNDSSTDYWTKDEMKQITSEKDEKWLDDIL
-2999 DEGYESV
+2999 
-3006 YNNIY
+3006 
-3011 QGTYKRNG
+3011 NG
-3019 NNYGMRSYP
+3019 N
-3028 NATSNSIVDKASN
+3028 
-3041 YLGVRYRWGGTD
+3041 
-3053 AGYGLDCSGLVYN
+3053 
-3066 ALNDAGIPVPRTT
+3066 
-3079 AQGYRDMSKAIKESS
+3079 
-3094 VKPGDLV
+3094 
-3101 FFGYGNTVDHV
+3101 
-3112 GIYAGNGQM
+3112 
-3121 IDAPGAKVQYTNI
+3121 
-3134 DEKRDRLL
+3134 
-3142 GYGRLG
+3142 
-3148 NTNYSSSDTAA
+3148 
-3159 LMDRLGLSRR
+3159 
-3169 GGAAS
+3169 GAAS
-3174 GAYTGDWG
+3174 GAYTGNWAK
-3182 PGQGI
+3182 GQGF
-3187 GIDNG
+3187 GLDNG

-3204 NKSDTRN
+3204 NQKDTSN

-3230 QQMSS
+3230 QSMINFGQ
-3235 ISSSKLDSLFNSAI
+3235 IKLGNLIDKTT
-3249 PRYETQPIKQE
+3249 PPVYETQPIKQE

-3290 ISANRSK
+3290 ISANKSK

>member
-70 LDQATNVDTGRLD
+70 LDQATNVNTGRLD

-131 RTNAL
+131 RTNAI
-136 LDNFKKTIANTARW
+136 LDNFKKTLANTAKW

-160 QGSIQ
+160 QGSLQ

-174 NKSLNNIRIV
+174 NRSLNDIRIV
-184 TGQNNDQ
+184 TGQSNDQ
-191 MAQFAEKANKAAQA
+191 MAEFAEKANKAAQA

-224 LSNKEVADRTEVT
+224 LSDKEVADRTEVT

-355 NKYSLALE
+355 NKYSKALE

-427 VGVAKNSEGTLQKQ
+427 VGVAKNSEGTLQEQ

-491 DSLGGLPGVLGVV
+491 DSLGGLPGVLSVI

-527 FIDSGAAENQAAIMK
+527 FIDSGAAQNQAAVMK
-542 KAMIQTLQSFSPE
+542 KQMLEALNAFNPKADPQDMGAVEFQTKSLIDATQ
-555 SKMELSDQGSV
+555 Q
-566 TLETTT
+566 
-572 MINAAQASY
+572 SY
-581 DLQIANSQLNET
+581 DLQMVSSKLNEIDLQRLKTLKSISDQYAQIAIKAKEAADAQTAQVIEARQTGLAAIRQLSKKKGGGDKGVLAAEKVLDNSQSIRSNFNGLMNLDTTKET
-593 DKLRLQTLLKISQA
+593 KDL
-607 YGDIA
+607 
-612 VQAKKSIE
+612 
-620 VQQQQT
+620 VQQVQNLKLVGDEYKKLNNLANQYSQT
-626 QDSLREARNQIFL
+626 QDKSTATAFKKELKNLQRQYQSGGKALEQL
-639 TNNAN
+639 TKQT
-644 FGGDAGVKYFNKNY
+644 DAY
-658 KAGQKLIDS
+658 IDS
-667 FYSNRVLKQLNS
+667 QVKAKNISQSAGDIIKTIMNVLNGQAIKQGEAARATREHS
-679 QKFDNSDSYQ
+679 K
-689 NFLAKFN
+689 AIEEFN
-696 NIKGLDKDQRFDKLN
+696 N
-711 KLINDA
+711 
-717 KKASRPNIQ
+717 
-726 SRYRNQIIEEINNLK
+726 
-741 DVNIV
+741 
-746 LDKYVNGKV
+746 
-755 SADGATKKQ
+755 T
-764 IEALRQCLNEYVKE
+764 
-778 KEALIQSNNANKKYT
+778 
-793 DSINDFQKILAKSQ
+793 LARSQ
-807 GAVSN
+807 GAVAT
-812 FSNGLVTTV
+812 FSQGLVTSA
-821 QGISQF
+821 Q
-827 SIGATSFK
+827 GATSILMAINSIK
-835 GLLET
+835 SALET
-840 LSNDDLNFGEKL
+840 LNNEDLSFGDKFL
-852 SSGIMSASIALP
+852 SMMTSISIAIPALISGFN
-864 SLING
+864 SLSTGIPQMANN
-869 FKYLNSGIQ
+869 FKLLGNNLVQLALGVNELKGANIDEAIRGLENTVGNSGIKAKILDRMRQ
-878 TIVKNAGGLGANI
+878 AINDTTTETTQLAGAELAAAQSSAAMSAGFKALLG
-891 VSIATGMDG
+891 SIAPVAIGLAAVG
-900 TQLGEAFQEKI
+900 VAI
-911 KSGGTGFSNTKK
+911 
-923 GKILQSGFNAFSTKL
+923 A
-938 GIKDTQNFEEEYNGL
+938 GL
-953 INKKFNQLKKAY
+953 IAY
-965 FKDNKTNV
+965 HNWKETFSV
-973 ITGEVSRQLQQQAK
+973 E
-987 AQIDAQGSGAAL
+987 
-999 NAMLGKSLLIF
+999 
-1010 AQYAAAVAAVVAVI
+1010 
-1024 WLLVKAYKAAESYSL
+1024 
-1039 DAQIERSEKAIESF
+1039 AQIERSKQSLSEFESIL
-1053 KSQLEETKNKAEQL
+1053 SETKTKAEQL
-1067 QQIFNNYSSVKSA
+1067 KSVFNNYQEVTDA
-1080 LDDCT
+1080 LDKCT

-1090 WREQLAKANEEALN
+1090 WRDQLAKANEEALN
-1104 ILNTYPELKNM
+1104 ILDTYPELKNI
-1115 EGTWGKK
+1115 EGAWSKNSSGQ
-1122 DTGEI
+1122 I
-1127 WIDKS
+1127 II
-1132 AVNELQSIYDKQV
+1132 NEDALNQVQDIYDQRVAAVDYAIDYQKAK
-1145 LQQQYAL
+1145 LQQLNVQQLGENFA
-1152 ANEQSNLEDLN
+1152 ESNLLGVMQNHGTAFPSLTIDTLGRLIAENIDLFKDADVQEFANGLETVFDKAGILFNNPEDLN
-1163 IKKAKQN
+1163 GQKQEFEMLAYQILN
-1170 LTSNFLTASSSV
+1170 DSEITDGLDQLVSA
-1182 TTEGTLLKSDGTSA
+1182 LLD
-1196 SYNDTLNLLLNNQ
+1196 
-1209 NELNNKTGQNLTE
+1209 
-1222 AIKQLLIDNN
+1222 
-1232 FSIDSGESEKTDEE
+1232 
-1246 LLNLYAQS
+1246 
-1254 LADKFSTDDVQ
+1254 
-1265 AAISNVSKVIQNNTD
+1265 NTD
-1280 ATLQATKEASVQQ
+1280 ATIQASKESKIQQGLGKETMESGEVTFTSNFMDAAIDEKVSEILKNNKFNWTYTDPTTGKKYTEAIGSSGINKNDNNVVLNDIWKRYSQIAGFDYELDKDSVQGTG
-1293 ALGLDTMSTEDAKIT
+1293 ANRAFRYR
-1308 TALVDANIEAIKNS
+1308 DANNEVQTVS
-1322 FYNKNGTI
+1322 FETVAKALATVEVYANALEDSYEKATNFQGYL
-1330 SWDDG
+1330 DG
-1335 TGEKREIGTYAEN
+1335 TGDNTY
-1348 AGESDKEDQA
+1348 
-1358 LRNLWD
+1358 
-1364 AYLEAIKVDKNDSEY
+1364 
-1379 KLDQKNSVIGEDQNR
+1379 
-1394 SFQLENGKTILFS
+1394 
-1407 EVATAIATMQ
+1407 
-1417 AMGEKLQTTYAM
+1417 
-1429 AQKFQ
+1429 
-1434 TGMSNQGTVGQG
+1434 
-1446 VLEFFGNDGDLSNF
+1446 
-1460 TYDQLKQLEDDI
+1460 
-1472 EKGFEDE
+1472 
-1479 DLQNLIGQSLF
+1479 
-1490 GEDFNLLKP
+1490 
-1499 EQQETVKSYMSNMMK
+1499 
-1514 ELGVTSGKELGE
+1514 
-1526 AIVEEA
+1526 
-1532 SHQIANIED
+1532 
-1541 INNNKAFKYIL
+1541 
-1552 GLKDEQDISEAID
+1552 LKDEQFKSASSDTGKSILEFLGNKGDLSGLNKTQLENYNRAIQNLDENTFNNLMSNALGYGNYTELDDAQLKQFTSQLTNLYSEVGVTSFDAFKRAFGN
-1565 EFEGYS
+1565 E
-1571 VSLKSR
+1571 VKSDNGQSEK
-1577 ISQIAEDIFKVA
+1577 ILADNFFAYLLEAANTQIAGFDQFAVNIQSKLSNLVKDVFKTA
-1589 GKNGVAAFTEAIN
+1589 GYDGVNALVEAIN
-1602 TVGKDLTFDQLNK
+1602 ASGSDITLDQLDQIENIFK
-1615 IADFDWSSGTWE
+1615 TSSSVDDF
-1627 EFIDTLEDLGIVVSD
+1627 IQQLKKLGLVTSESKD
-1642 DEGAWKG
+1642 AWVE
-1649 FYDMM
+1649 YY
-1654 QETANKLPIEDFTT
+1654 NKLVEAGNNLPIAQFENFRQILSDIFSLLNGKIGSIISQEDI
-1668 FRDLLIE
+1668 DKL
-1675 IFNLMGQEVGSSITK
+1675 
-1690 EKYDEI
+1690 EKFGIDWQKY
-1696 TKGFKAAGL
+1696 F
-1705 NPEDYYVQTGPDTYI
+1705 VQTGPDKYTQTQEYSTDDKNKFLQGSI
-1720 KVKDFDTA
+1720 KTI
-1728 AKNALT
+1728 
-1734 QAGVDRAEE
+1734 EE
-1743 QHNIAEAAQENWN
+1743 NGQMAQEKEEAWN
-1756 NQFNLGT
+1756 NFKYTGSQDNEYTFDSSIEAMKNGSLKDSSGRLLDEAI
-1763 RIGIN
+1763 RIFG
-1768 GHDYANNLEAMAAG
+1768 GVNNLVQFTSLNKDKFDKEAYLTM
-1782 DFTDVRGRYMQ
+1782 
-1793 QMLDIFGSPEEI
+1793 SESE
-1805 AKLVG
+1805 K
-1810 TDETNNYD
+1810 
-1818 LDYYKR
+1818 
-1824 QDSAT
+1824 
-1829 QAGIIQ
+1829 
-1835 GIIDA
+1835 
-1840 YMANIDGSYNADL
+1840 ADL
-1853 LRTNAYTDANSVK
+1853 LQAISDAFTQNKDYQNQVQSARQEAYSSADSVK
-1866 EMNQMTDFNLNDEA
+1866 EISQMDGFNIGDET
-1880 SQKGLRAWAT
+1880 SQKGLRAWAA

-1898 STALDDLN
+1898 AESLNKLNLELEKAEDDPIKAKKAYEEFFKSLRDAEVKEAVNEIKDIKKNIQDLEKDGKDST
-1906 YNLDHMEETGK
+1906 
-1917 SASEIYNKF
+1917 SEINKLYT
-1926 FKDLR
+1926 K
-1931 GAEIK
+1931 
-1936 QGIENIK
+1936 
-1943 EYKKNV
+1943 V
-1949 ADLEEQGKDTTEE
+1949 
-1962 NKKIKNEIK
+1962 K
-1971 DLFNLT
+1971 DLFNLSDSDLEENKGLVDKFLFGN
-1977 EEEYR
+1977 EEES
-1982 KADNEGLI
+1982 
-1990 QKFLYGNETEQQA
+1990 QK
-2003 AGEALDNIKGEFGS
+2003 AGEELEKIKQQGKDMGTAYRNAVIEAAQNVAGTHIDFSQMQVEAVSQFNQIKGMLEQDSNFRLTGQMS
-2017 IFSYIEQMKEKYSTS
+2017 IDTS
-2032 SLFNFNEDEI
+2032 
-2042 NTKTQQFASKMD
+2042 
-2054 EIINKYGNF
+2054 
-2063 NINGNVNLDTTQALM
+2063 QALGA
-2078 DLLPLSTDINDM
+2078 LAPVNGTIEEM
-2090 CGWLNAM
+2090 CGYVNAL
-2097 GKTGIHFDTSQLQQ
+2097 GRVGIHFNTAQLKQLFATVAKIQQFMKQGNFGAVEALSNQLQNNISIWAQ
-2111 LFNAFEA
+2111 
-2118 IAIAMQD
+2118 
-2125 PTSPAALDQ
+2125 
-2134 IRGAKRT
+2134 
-2141 IGQIVSVAAKNSK
+2141 NSK
-2154 VPNVPGDY
+2154 VPRSDRDY
-2162 TTRVDGEDKGGGGGG
+2162 TTTVNGDPGGGGGGGG

-2191 DELLKTKEKKRDR
+2191 DEILKTKEKKRDR

-2248 KVEEFNKENPEFEIK
+2248 KVEEFNKDHPEFEIK

-2343 IDWKVKQIDFQIKR
+2343 IDWKVKQIDYQIKR

-2400 RDGIDQL
+2400 RQGIDEL

-2506 LGKMKSLKGQMDGLT
+2506 LGKMKSLKAQMDGLA

-2585 AVNILS
+2585 AVNVLS

-2606 YEKAKTVNEEYLDD
+2606 YEKAKTINEEYLDD

-2664 VKMSQ
+2664 VQMSQ

-2734 QLSKDYINDVS
+2734 KLSKDYINDVS

-2795 ANSGLTFHDTLYG
+2795 VNSGLTFHDTLYG

-2817 DAYMQFVNNSNTTI
+2817 DAYMLFVNNSNTTI
-2831 TELQTNYKDWQKVVE
+2831 SELQTNYKDWQKVVE
-2846 TAMGVAGTSWDNFGT
+2846 AAMNVAGTSWENFGS

-2879 KIEELVNV
+2879 EIEELVNV

-2905 YSKRTDEELAKNEA
+2905 YSKRTDEELAKNEQ
-2919 YIDGNFV
+2919 YIDGNFGSS
-2926 GGGGGGG
+2926 GGGSG
-2933 YGDVDMRTDFTA
+2933 A
-2945 LAQRWA
+2945 
-2951 AGERNLTNYN
+2951 RNLVGVDLSAIAIRMKN
-2961 GTKTYNSLEEIKAD
+2961 GESTVVDKNGNVWTSIDDVVTARN
-2975 LDKKLDAFE
+2975 KKLDNMRNE
-2984 QGADILFQGSGEAFD
+2984 GQELKNDSSTDYWTKDEMKQITSEKDEKWLDDIL
-2999 DEGYESV
+2999 
-3006 YNNIY
+3006 
-3011 QGTYKRNG
+3011 NG
-3019 NNYGMRSYP
+3019 N
-3028 NATSNSIVDKASN
+3028 
-3041 YLGVRYRWGGTD
+3041 
-3053 AGYGLDCSGLVYN
+3053 
-3066 ALNDAGIPVPRTT
+3066 
-3079 AQGYRDMSKAIKESS
+3079 
-3094 VKPGDLV
+3094 
-3101 FFGYGNTVDHV
+3101 
-3112 GIYAGNGQM
+3112 
-3121 IDAPGAKVQYTNI
+3121 
-3134 DEKRDRLL
+3134 
-3142 GYGRLG
+3142 
-3148 NTNYSSSDTAA
+3148 
-3159 LMDRLGLSRR
+3159 
-3169 GGAAS
+3169 GAAS
-3174 GAYTGDWG
+3174 GAYTGNWAK
-3182 PGQGI
+3182 GQGF
-3187 GIDNG
+3187 GLDNG

-3204 NKSDTRN
+3204 NQKDTSN

-3230 QQMSS
+3230 QSMINFGQ
-3235 ISSSKLDSLFNSAI
+3235 IKLGNLIDKTT
-3249 PRYETQPIKQE
+3249 PPVYETQPIKQE

-3290 ISANRSK
+3290 ISANKSK

>member
-174 NKSLNNIRIV
+174 NKSLNNIRVV
-184 TGQNNDQ
+184 TGQSSDQ

-224 LSNKEVADRTEVT
+224 LSDKEVADRTEVT

-639 TNNAN
+639 TNNEN
-644 FGGDAGVKYFNKNY
+644 FGGDAGVKYFNKSY

-696 NIKGLDKDQRFDKLN
+696 NIKGLNKDQRFDRLN
-711 KLINDA
+711 KLIDDA

-764 IEALRQCLNEYVKE
+764 VEALRQCLNEYVKE

-807 GAVSN
+807 GAISN

-827 SIGATSFK
+827 SIGVTSFK

-869 FKYLNSGIQ
+869 FKSLNSGIQ
-878 TIVKNAGGLGANI
+878 TIAKNAGGLGANI

-911 KSGGTGFSNTKK
+911 KSGGSGFSNTKK

-938 GIKDTQNFEEEYNGL
+938 GIKDTQNFEKKYNEL
-953 INKKFNQLKKAY
+953 INKKFNQLKDDYK
-965 FKDNKTNV
+965 NTNDV
-973 ITGEVSRQLQQQAK
+973 QKISKEVQVQLRNQAK

-999 NAMLGKSLLIF
+999 SAMLGKSVLIF
-1010 AQYAAAVAAVVAVI
+1010 AKYAAEVAAVVAVI

-1067 QQIFNNYSSVKSA
+1067 KSVFDSYSSVKSA

-1090 WREQLAKANEEALN
+1090 WRKQLAKVNEEALN

-1115 EGTWGKK
+1115 EGAWGKK

-1132 AVNELQSIYDKQV
+1132 AVNKLQSIYDKQV

-1182 TTEGTLLKSDGTSA
+1182 TTEGTLLKGDGTSA
-1196 SYNDTLNLLLNNQ
+1196 SYKDTLNLLLNNQ

-1308 TALVDANIEAIKNS
+1308 TALADANIEAIKNS
-1322 FYNKNGTI
+1322 FYNENGTI

-1335 TGEKREIGTYAEN
+1335 TGKKREIGTYAEN

-1364 AYLEAIKVDKNDSEY
+1364 AYLEAIKIDKNDSEY

-1417 AMGEKLQTTYAM
+1417 AMGEELQTTYAM

-1541 INNNKAFKYIL
+1541 INSNKAFKYIL
-1552 GLKDEQDISEAID
+1552 GLKDEDDISDAID

-1589 GKNGVAAFTEAIN
+1589 GKNGVTAFTKAIN
-1602 TVGKDLTFDQLNK
+1602 TVGKDLTLDQLNK

-1649 FYDMM
+1649 FYNMM

-1705 NPEDYYVQTGPDTYI
+1705 NPEDYYVQTGPDTYV

-1829 QAGIIQ
+1829 QASIIQ

-1866 EMNQMTDFNLNDEA
+1866 EMNQMTGFNLNDEA
-1880 SQKGLRAWAT
+1880 SQNGLRAWAT

-1982 KADNEGLI
+1982 KADDEGLI

-2003 AGEALDNIKGEFGS
+2003 AGEALDNIKGELNG

-2063 NINGNVNLDTTQALM
+2063 NINGNVNLDTTQALT
-2078 DLLPLSTDINDM
+2078 DLLPLSTDINEM

-2248 KVEEFNKENPEFEIK
+2248 KVEEFNKEHPEFEIK

-2306 GLDGPMGIQERIDE
+2306 GLDGPMGIQQSIDE

-2407 NAAKARHPGYE
+2407 NAAKAKYPGYE

-2606 YEKAKTVNEEYLDD
+2606 YEKAKTINEEYLDD

-2640 TNDLLAK
+2640 ANDLLAK

-2664 VKMSQ
+2664 VQMSQ

-2795 ANSGLTFHDTLYG
+2795 VNSGLTFHDTLYG

-2879 KIEELVNV
+2879 EIEELVNV
-2887 LMGYISQSI
+2887 LMQYISQSI

-2905 YSKRTDEELAKNEA
+2905 YSKRTDQELAKNEQ
-2919 YIDGNFV
+2919 YIDGNFSGSSLGYKV
-2926 GGGGGGG
+2926 GVDYAKAILTLSGGATSYTDEAG
-2933 YGDVDMRTDFTA
+2933 RTWHSSDIEKLT
-2945 LAQRWA
+2945 Q
-2951 AGERNLTNYN
+2951 ERNAKLDNMRN
-2961 GTKTYNSLEEIKAD
+2961 GGDELKNGSSNEYWSDA
-2975 LDKKLDAFE
+2975 DKK
-2984 QGADILFQGSGEAFD
+2984 DITQ
-2999 DEGYESV
+2999 
-3006 YNNIY
+3006 N
-3011 QGTYKRNG
+3011 K
-3019 NNYGMRSYP
+3019 
-3028 NATSNSIVDKASN
+3028 
-3041 YLGVRYRWGGTD
+3041 
-3053 AGYGLDCSGLVYN
+3053 
-3066 ALNDAGIPVPRTT
+3066 
-3079 AQGYRDMSKAIKESS
+3079 
-3094 VKPGDLV
+3094 
-3101 FFGYGNTVDHV
+3101 
-3112 GIYAGNGQM
+3112 
-3121 IDAPGAKVQYTNI
+3121 
-3134 DEKRDRLL
+3134 DEKWLQDQIDK
-3142 GYGRLG
+3142 
-3148 NTNYSSSDTAA
+3148 TK
-3159 LMDRLGLSRR
+3159 
-3169 GGAAS
+3169 GAAS

-3182 PGQGI
+3182 PSQGL

-3204 NKSDTRN
+3204 NQKDTSN

-3230 QQMSS
+3230 QSMINYGQA
-3235 ISSSKLDSLFNSAI
+3235 KLGSLIDKAT
-3249 PRYETQPIKQE
+3249 PPVYETQPIKQE

-3290 ISANRSK
+3290 ISANKSK

>member
-41 TKNIKFFDVN
+41 TKDIKFFNVN

-103 HLENLGPTGDKAFVA
+103 HLENLGPTGDKAFVT

-136 LDNFKKTIANTARW
+136 LDNFKKTLANTAKW

-160 QGSIQ
+160 QGSLQ

-174 NKSLNNIRIV
+174 NRSLNDIRIV
-184 TGQNNDQ
+184 TGQSSDQ
-191 MAQFAEKANKAAQA
+191 MADFAEKANKAAQA

-224 LSNKEVADRTEVT
+224 LSDKEVADRTEVT

-280 AYTASSTDEISEGI
+280 AYTASSTDEISAGI

-323 ESANTVGN
+323 ESAETVGN

-355 NKYSLALE
+355 NKYSTALE
-363 KVGISIKDQQGELK
+363 KVGINIKDQQGELK

-382 LDEMMNKW
+382 LDEMMDKW
-390 DSLSRAE
+390 DNLSRAE

-407 VRQYTQLVN
+407 VRQYTQLIN

-427 VGVAKNSEGTLQKQ
+427 VGVAKNSEGTLTEQ

-456 QASLEEIYKQ
+456 QAALEEIYHQ
-466 LVNDKFFIGL
+466 LVDDKFFIGL
-476 NDTLSDTLNITSKLI
+476 NDTLSDTINLTSKLI
-491 DSLGGLPGVLGVV
+491 DSLGGLPGVLSVV

-527 FIDSGAAENQAAIMK
+527 FIDSGAAESQSAVMK
-542 KAMIQTLQSFSPE
+542 QQMIKTLRTLSPE
-555 SKMELSDQGSV
+555 SKTPLNDQSSV

-593 DKLRLQTLLKISQA
+593 DKQRLQTLLKISQA
-607 YGDIA
+607 YGQIA
-612 VQAKKSIE
+612 IDAKRSIE
-620 VQQQQT
+620 VQQNQ
-626 QDSLREARNQIFL
+626 SYNNLRNTRNTIFNS
-639 TNNAN
+639 NNAD
-644 FGGDAGVKYFNKNY
+644 FGGDKGIEYFNKNY
-658 KAGQKLIDS
+658 ESGKKMLDNFYNDKTIQGLKLLKVDQTGS
-667 FYSNRVLKQLNS
+667 FQ
-679 QKFDNSDSYQ
+679 D
-689 NFLAKFN
+689 FLGRF
-696 NIKGLDKDQRFDKLN
+696 KGLDLKSDSKFSNLDKLLN
-711 KLINDA
+711 QA
-717 KKASRPNIQ
+717 KNAKPGAQGTLRK
-726 SRYRNQIIEEINNLK
+726 QIIQEVK
-741 DVNIV
+741 DLTDANVQI
-746 LDKYVNGKV
+746 DKYANGKKK
-755 SADGATKKQ
+755 ADGANRSL
-764 IEALRQCLNEYVKE
+764 IEGLRACLTDYAKE
-778 KEALIQSNNANKKYT
+778 KTLLEQSEGANKKYSDT
-793 DSINDFQKILAKSQ
+793 INNFNEILANGQ
-807 GAVSN
+807 GAISN
-812 FSNGLVTTV
+812 FSEGLVTSA

-827 SIGATSFK
+827 SVGVISLK
-835 GLLET
+835 GLLDT
-840 LSNDDLNFGEKL
+840 LKNDNLDFGEKL
-852 SSGIMSASIALP
+852 ASGITSATIAIP

-869 FKYLNSGIQ
+869 FKSFSQGIKE
-878 TIVKNAGGLGANI
+878 VRENWGGLGANI
-891 VSIATGMDG
+891 LSIATGLDAEN
-900 TQLGEAFQEKI
+900 LGAALKEKI
-911 KSGGTGFSNTKK
+911 DSGSQDFENTVK
-923 GKILQSGFNAFSTKL
+923 GKILNAGAKAYNDKIAELKDSLNGLTEEELQAAQAANDLAASQSATKAMIGASIKTL
-938 GIKDTQNFEEEYNGL
+938 GIYVAVL
-953 INKKFNQLKKAY
+953 
-965 FKDNKTNV
+965 
-973 ITGEVSRQLQQQAK
+973 
-987 AQIDAQGSGAAL
+987 
-999 NAMLGKSLLIF
+999 
-1010 AQYAAAVAAVVAVI
+1010 AAVAAAVY
-1024 WLLVKAYKAAESYSL
+1024 LLIKAYNIINSFSIDE
-1039 DAQIERSEKAIESF
+1039 QIKRSEQAVDNF
-1053 KSQLEETKNKAEQL
+1053 KTQLEETKKKAEEL
-1067 QQIFNNYSSVKSA
+1067 QSAFDSYSSVKSA
-1080 LDDCT
+1080 LDECT

-1104 ILNTYPELKNM
+1104 ILNTYPELKDI
-1115 EGTWGKK
+1115 EGAWGKK

-1127 WIDKS
+1127 WIDES
-1132 AVNELQSIYDKQV
+1132 AVDKLQSIYDKQV
-1145 LQQQYAL
+1145 IQQQYAL
-1152 ANEQSNLEDLN
+1152 VNEQSNLEDLN
-1163 IKKAKQN
+1163 IKKAKQDLSDN
-1170 LTSNFLTASSSV
+1170 LQGVLNIQSGTQTGGLTKNGQYTSVISDIADLI
-1182 TTEGTLLKSDGTSA
+1182 LKNQENLQNKSQEEQVSIIEQALKDNGFETV
-1196 SYNDTLNLLLNNQ
+1196 NDSTTLN
-1209 NELNNKTGQNLTE
+1209 
-1222 AIKQLLIDNN
+1222 D
-1232 FSIDSGESEKTDEE
+1232 
-1246 LLNLYAQS
+1246 YAQS
-1254 LADKFSTDDVQ
+1254 IVDKFNTDDVQ
-1265 AAISNVSKVIQNNTD
+1265 AAISNVSKVIQANTD

-1308 TALVDANIEAIKNS
+1308 TALVDANVKAIKDS
-1322 FYNKNGTI
+1322 FYNADGTF

-1335 TGEKREIGTYAEN
+1335 TGKKRTIGTYGEN
-1348 AGESDKEDQA
+1348 AGQTGKEDQA

-1364 AYLEAIKVDKNDSEY
+1364 AYLDAAKIDKNNSEY
-1379 KLDQKNSVIGEDQNR
+1379 RLDQKNSVIGDGQNR
-1394 SFQLENGKTILFS
+1394 SFQLENGKTIAFS
-1407 EVATAIATMQ
+1407 EVATVIATVQ
-1417 AMGEKLQTTYAM
+1417 AMGEELQTTYAM

-1434 TGMSNQGTVGQG
+1434 TGMNNQGITGQG
-1446 VLEFFGNDGDLSNF
+1446 ILEFFGNNGDLSNF
-1460 TYDQLKQLEDDI
+1460 TQEQLNQLVSDLKD
-1472 EKGFEDE
+1472 GLEDE

-1490 GEDFNLLKP
+1490 GKDFNLLDST
-1499 EQQETVKSYMSNMMK
+1499 QQETVKSYMSNMVK

-1532 SHQIANIED
+1532 THQIANIED
-1541 INNNKAFKYIL
+1541 IENDKAFRYIL
-1552 GLKDEQDISEAID
+1552 GLEDKDDISDVID

-1589 GKNGVAAFTEAIN
+1589 GKDGVNAFVEAIN
-1602 TVGKDLTFDQLNK
+1602 AAGKDLTFDQLNK

-1642 DEGAWKG
+1642 DEGAWRG
-1649 FYDMM
+1649 FYNMM
-1654 QETANKLPIEDFTT
+1654 QESANKLPIEDFTT

-1675 IFNLMGQEVGSSITK
+1675 IFDLMGQDVGSSITQ

-1705 NPEDYYVQTGPDTYI
+1705 NPEDYYVQTGPDEYT
-1720 KVKDFDTA
+1720 KVKDFDTKD
-1728 AKNALT
+1728 KNALT
-1734 QAGVDRAEE
+1734 QAGIDRAEG
-1743 QHNIAEAAQENWN
+1743 QHNVAEAAQDNWN
-1756 NQFNLGT
+1756 DQFNLGT
-1763 RIGIN
+1763 RIRIN
-1768 GHDYANNLEAMAAG
+1768 GQDYNNNLEAMAAG

-1810 TDETNNYD
+1810 TDEVGNYD
-1818 LDYYKR
+1818 LDYYKNLSSS
-1824 QDSAT
+1824 D
-1829 QAGIIQ
+1829 QADIIQ

-1840 YMANIDGSYNADL
+1840 YMANIDGAYNSDL
-1853 LRTNAYTDANSVK
+1853 LRTNAYTEANSAK
-1866 EMNQMTDFNLNDEA
+1866 EMSEMTGFDYADEA
-1880 SQKGLRAWAT
+1880 SQNGLRAWAA
-1890 NNQDIEGV
+1890 NNQDIEGN
-1898 STALDDLN
+1898 TEALN
-1906 YNLDHMEETGK
+1906 QYNRELELAGEDTDAIEKATRKFYETLRDNEIREAVKDISELKTQYKELREEG
-1917 SASEIYNKF
+1917 E
-1926 FKDLR
+1926 
-1931 GAEIK
+1931 
-1936 QGIENIK
+1936 
-1943 EYKKNV
+1943 
-1949 ADLEEQGKDTTEE
+1949 DTTEVE
-1962 NKKIKNEIK
+1962 NDLKQSVK
-1971 DLFNLT
+1971 DLFNLS
-1977 EEEYR
+1977 ESDYEVSQPFVE
-1982 KADNEGLI
+1982 
-1990 QKFLYGNETEQQA
+1990 KFLWGNNDEAALAGQFLELFSKLDDQLVQQINESAGNLDFSAFQTA
-2003 AGEALDNIKGEFGS
+2003 AQTKLNEITNLLSQNDGFVVDGKITADASQALAALAPLGGS
-2017 IFSYIEQMKEKYSTS
+2017 IEE
-2032 SLFNFNEDEI
+2032 
-2042 NTKTQQFASKMD
+2042 
-2054 EIINKYGNF
+2054 
-2063 NINGNVNLDTTQALM
+2063 
-2078 DLLPLSTDINDM
+2078 M
-2090 CGWLNAM
+2090 CGYINAM
-2097 GKTGIHFDTSQLQQ
+2097 GQVGIHFNTSQLQI
-2111 LFNAFEA
+2111 LFNAFQE
-2118 IAIAMQD
+2118 IAEIMKDPVNADPARIAE
-2125 PTSPAALDQ
+2125 L
-2134 IRGAKRT
+2134 KRT
-2141 IGQIVSVAAKNSK
+2141 IGDTISIASEGSLVTE
-2154 VPNVPGDY
+2154 GDGGKY
-2162 TTRVDGEDKGGGGGG
+2162 LTIENGDKGGGGGG
-2177 SESKSANDIGKEIQ
+2177 GSSTEKSMNDIGKEIQ
-2191 DELLKTKEKKRDR
+2191 DERLKTYEKKRER
-2204 LEALREGAN
+2204 LETMRDGAN

-2219 YIQEEIKLL
+2219 YIEEEIDLLKEEQKIL
-2228 EEEQD
+2228 EE
-2233 ILEDQIK
+2233 QIK
-2240 SWKKLLKL
+2240 SWKKLLKI
-2248 KVEEFNKENPEFEIK
+2248 KVEEFNKEYPEFEIK
-2263 LTDDGEIANASELW
+2263 LDDNGEIANASELW
-2277 GKVWAQYQKNLEDGM
+2277 GKVMAEYDKNIEEGMDKEDFV
-2292 SEEDLNEWFTKIKD
+2292 EWFTKFKD
-2306 GLDGPMGIQERIDE
+2306 ALDGPMGIQESIDE

-2335 ELEAITKQ
+2335 ELEAITKA

-2407 NAAKARHPGYE
+2407 VAAKAKYPGYE

-2506 LGKMKSLKGQMDGLT
+2506 LGKMRALKAQMDGLT
-2521 KATKEAQAAL
+2521 KATKEAEAAL

-2560 SDEFLASWEETLEAA
+2560 SEEFLASWEETLEAA

-2585 AVNILS
+2585 AVAVLS

-2606 YEKAKTVNEEYLDD
+2606 YEKAKTINEEYLDD

-2640 TNDLLAK
+2640 ANDLLAK
-2647 QKLRDIQQE
+2647 QKLRDLQQE

-2664 VKMSQ
+2664 VQMSQ

-2722 TQKYEDAVHELG
+2722 TQKYEDAVHELD

-2795 ANSGLTFHDTLYG
+2795 VNSGQTFHDTLYG

-2817 DAYMQFVNNSNTTI
+2817 DAYMLFVNNSNATI

-2846 TAMGVAGTSWDNFGT
+2846 TAMSVAGTSWDNFGT

-2879 KIEELVNV
+2879 EIEELVNV

-2905 YSKRTDEELAKNEA
+2905 YSKRTDQELAANES
-2919 YIDGNFV
+2919 YIDGNFIGSSS
-2926 GGGGGGG
+2926 GGGSSN
-2933 YGDVDMRTDFTA
+2933 VDMQTDFTA
-2945 LAQRWA
+2945 LIQRWM
-2951 AGERNLTNYN
+2951 AGERDLTNWDN
-2961 GTKTYNSLEEIKAD
+2961 SKTYNSLEEIKAD
-2975 LDKKLDAFE
+2975 LGKKLDAFE
-2984 QGADILFQGSGEAFD
+2984 NGEEILFQGSGESFD
-2999 DEGYESV
+2999 EDAYQTVYDHFYKGY
-3006 YNNIY
+3006 
-3011 QGTYKRNG
+3011 GTNG
-3019 NNYGMRSYP
+3019 GRYGSLSYP
-3028 NATSNSIVDKASN
+3028 NTFSNSIVDKAAN
-3041 YLGVRYRWGGTD
+3041 YLGTKYTYGGKD
-3053 AGYGLDCSGLVYN
+3053 ASTGLDCSGLVYK
-3066 ALNDAGIPVPRTT
+3066 ALNDAGVNVPILT
-3079 AQGYRDMSKAIKESS
+3079 AEGYKQMAKSISS
-3094 VKPGDLV
+3094 ANIKPGDLV
-3101 FFGYGNTVDHV
+3101 FFGANGVADHV
-3112 GIYAGNGQM
+3112 GIYMGNGQM
-3121 IDAPGAKVQYTNI
+3121 INATGTKTQITSI
-3134 DEKRDRLL
+3134 DSKKAGLI
-3142 GYGRLG
+3142 GYGRIG
-3148 NTNYSSSDTAA
+3148 NSYSSSDTAA

-3230 QQMSS
+3230 QQLSNL
-3235 ISSSKLDSLFNSAI
+3235 SSSKLDSLYNSAI
-3249 PRYETQPIKQE
+3249 PRYDTQPIKQE

-3290 ISANRSK
+3290 ISANKSK

>member
-70 LDQATNVDTGRLD
+70 LDQATNVNTGRLD

-118 LAQSVINAEVPLK
+118 LAQSVINADVPLK
-131 RTNAL
+131 RTNAI
-136 LDNFKKTIANTARW
+136 LDNFKKTLANTAKW

-160 QGSIQ
+160 QGSLQ

-174 NKSLNNIRIV
+174 NRSLNDIRIV
-184 TGQNNDQ
+184 TGQSNDQ
-191 MAQFAEKANKAAQA
+191 MAQFAEKANQAAQA

-224 LSNKEVADRTEVT
+224 LSDKEVADRTEVT

-355 NKYSLALE
+355 NKYSKALD

-427 VGVAKNSEGTLQKQ
+427 VGVAKNSKGTLQEQ
-441 ADIYA
+441 ADIFA

-466 LVNDKFFIGL
+466 LVSDKFFIGL

-491 DSLGGLPGVLGVV
+491 DSLGGLPGVLSVV

-527 FIDSGAAENQAAIMK
+527 FIDSGAAQNQATVMK
-542 KAMIQTLQSFSPE
+542 QQIIKQLQGWNETEGSLPIEWQASTTFQNSTLVE
-555 SKMELSDQGSV
+555 
-566 TLETTT
+566 
-572 MINAAQASY
+572 AATQSY
-581 DLQIANSQLNET
+581 DLQIATERLNET
-593 DKLRLQTLLKISQA
+593 DKQRLL
-607 YGDIA
+607 
-612 VQAKKSIE
+612 
-620 VQQQQT
+620 
-626 QDSLREARNQIFL
+626 
-639 TNNAN
+639 
-644 FGGDAGVKYFNKNY
+644 
-658 KAGQKLIDS
+658 
-667 FYSNRVLKQLNS
+667 VLKQISDKYAEIAYNARVSLEQANENAVNARRNGLNQIRALEGDS
-679 QKFDNSDSYQ
+679 GGADGVAMASGEIDSAAFLRDEYVDFMNSNIDDSSDQELINKIGYLNLMGDSYD
-689 NFLAKFN
+689 N
-696 NIKGLDKDQRFDKLN
+696 LN
-711 KLINDA
+711 KHIDQYSKATDDIKRKAIGQYIRNDL
-717 KKASRPNIQ
+717 KELQHQYGQTGTTLQMLNQFTDNYIDVQEEQGIISREQAIIMK
-726 SRYRNQIIEEINNLK
+726 RVTAALNQVTIARTEDEHSVKQYKNAVELFNSELSK
-741 DVNIV
+741 
-746 LDKYVNGKV
+746 
-755 SADGATKKQ
+755 SSGAVMT
-764 IEALRQCLNEYVKE
+764 
-778 KEALIQSNNANKKYT
+778 
-793 DSINDFQKILAKSQ
+793 FSQ
-807 GAVSN
+807 GLVSG
-812 FSNGLVTTV
+812 S

-827 SIGATSFK
+827 AIGINSIHGAIQA
-835 GLLET
+835 LNNE
-840 LSNDDLNFGEKL
+840 DLTFGEKVL
-852 SSGIMSASIALP
+852 QMTTSISIAIP
-864 SLING
+864 SIING
-869 FKYLNSGIQ
+869 FTNLQKSIQSINNS
-878 TIVKNAGGLGANI
+878 KGLI
-891 VSIATGMDG
+891 G
-900 TQLGEAFQEKI
+900 T
-911 KSGGTGFSNTKK
+911 N
-923 GKILQSGFNAFSTKL
+923 ILQLVTGLNEIKGDNLRTALDELNVTSKTTGLRFKALSAMSDAYKTSMDSAQIGVNGLTKAMAEQAAGTAALKAGIEAVAGSL
-938 GIKDTQNFEEEYNGL
+938 GIY
-953 INKKFNQLKKAY
+953 I
-965 FKDNKTNV
+965 
-973 ITGEVSRQLQQQAK
+973 
-987 AQIDAQGSGAAL
+987 
-999 NAMLGKSLLIF
+999 
-1010 AQYAAAVAAVVAVI
+1010 AVAAAIAAVI
-1024 WLLVKAYKAAESYSL
+1024 AVIVHLNEVAKTKTLESQLTRSEEAAANFEKQLEKTKSKAEELKNVFNDYKNVKKSL
-1039 DAQIERSEKAIESF
+1039 DE
-1053 KSQLEETKNKAEQL
+1053 
-1067 QQIFNNYSSVKSA
+1067 
-1080 LDDCT
+1080 CT
-1085 VGTKE
+1085 IGTEE
-1090 WREQLAKANEEALN
+1090 WRKKLQETNETALE
-1104 ILNTYPELKNM
+1104 ILKNYPELKNI
-1115 EGTWGKK
+1115 EGAWGKK

-1127 WIDKS
+1127 WIDES
-1132 AVNELQSIYDKQV
+1132 ALKGLQSEYDNKILSQSYNLARQNQNSNELK
-1145 LQQQYAL
+1145 
-1152 ANEQSNLEDLN
+1152 N
-1163 IKKAKQN
+1163 
-1170 LTSNFLTASSSV
+1170 
-1182 TTEGTLLKSDGTSA
+1182 
-1196 SYNDTLNLLLNNQ
+1196 
-1209 NELNNKTGQNLTE
+1209 
-1222 AIKQLLIDNN
+1222 AIAWKNN
-1232 FSIDSGESEKTDEE
+1232 FNDIILSYEATFNDLEGSYRPEKDERTFNALE
-1246 LLNLYAQS
+1246 YIRNNFQNYKGYSDDLILKDIYSYLNKEGYNNIEGQAYQEKLTQFINEINPTLQS
-1254 LADKFSTDDVQ
+1254 LIST
-1265 AAISNVSKVIQNNTD
+1265 IEENTD
-1280 ATLQATKEASVQQ
+1280 ATLQAEQESVVQQ
-1293 ALGLDTMSTEDAKIT
+1293 KLGKTNMSSQEVKLTTEAYNNAIEDKIAEMKKAT
-1308 TALVDANIEAIKNS
+1308 SIWDGKW
-1322 FYNKNGTI
+1322 NGTI
-1330 SWDDG
+1330 TYDG
-1335 TGEKREIGTYAEN
+1335 LEIGTHGKN
-1348 AGESDKEDQA
+1348 A
-1358 LRNLWD
+1358 RNSQQVKDLWD
-1364 AYLEAIKVDKNDSEY
+1364 VYLKSQDIDINDTDYRLNQQNSVKGKGQDRYFVYGQDQKVSFEEVIQAVAQYEIDQGNFLTELNQTATNFLTNLQSSTYSVDNNKTTQDKTDKN
-1379 KLDQKNSVIGEDQNR
+1379 L
-1394 SFQLENGKTILFS
+1394 
-1407 EVATAIATMQ
+1407 
-1417 AMGEKLQTTYAM
+1417 
-1429 AQKFQ
+1429 
-1434 TGMSNQGTVGQG
+1434 GQG
-1446 VLEFFGNDGDLSNF
+1446 LYEFIGNKSFSNFNTEELKQINELTQDSLERNVAETLGFNYDNLTEEQQTKLTEQLNTIYAAAGVSSAEEFITQFNTTLNTTKQNDGNFSNFLRFLGIENINNLSNF
-1460 TYDQLKQLEDDI
+1460 SIGIKDKISTM
-1472 EKGFEDE
+1472 
-1479 DLQNLIGQSLF
+1479 LQDVF
-1490 GEDFNLLKP
+1490 
-1499 EQQETVKSYMSNMMK
+1499 T
-1514 ELGVTSGKELGE
+1514 
-1526 AIVEEA
+1526 
-1532 SHQIANIED
+1532 
-1541 INNNKAFKYIL
+1541 
-1552 GLKDEQDISEAID
+1552 
-1565 EFEGYS
+1565 
-1571 VSLKSR
+1571 
-1577 ISQIAEDIFKVA
+1577 VA
-1589 GKNGVAAFTEAIN
+1589 GKDGVNALINAIN
-1602 TVGKDLTFDQLNK
+1602 ASGSDITLDQLDQIENIFK
-1615 IADFDWSSGTWE
+1615 TSSSVDDF
-1627 EFIDTLEDLGIVVSD
+1627 IKQLKKLGLVTNESKD
-1642 DEGAWKG
+1642 AWVE
-1649 FYDMM
+1649 YY
-1654 QETANKLPIEDFTT
+1654 NKLVEAGNNLPIAQFENFRQILSDIFSLLNGKIGSVISQEDI
-1668 FRDLLIE
+1668 DKL
-1675 IFNLMGQEVGSSITK
+1675 
-1690 EKYDEI
+1690 EKFGIDWQKY
-1696 TKGFKAAGL
+1696 F
-1705 NPEDYYVQTGPDTYI
+1705 VQTGPDKYTQTQEYSTDDKNKFLQGSI
-1720 KVKDFDTA
+1720 KIIEENGQMAQEKEEAWNNFKYTDSQDNEQTFDSSIEAMKNGSLKDSSGRLLDEAIRIFG
-1728 AKNALT
+1728 
-1734 QAGVDRAEE
+1734 GVDNLA
-1743 QHNIAEAAQENWN
+1743 QFTQLNKDKFSKEAY
-1756 NQFNLGT
+1756 L
-1763 RIGIN
+1763 
-1768 GHDYANNLEAMAAG
+1768 AM
-1782 DFTDVRGRYMQ
+1782 
-1793 QMLDIFGSPEEI
+1793 SESE
-1805 AKLVG
+1805 K
-1810 TDETNNYD
+1810 
-1818 LDYYKR
+1818 
-1824 QDSAT
+1824 
-1829 QAGIIQ
+1829 
-1835 GIIDA
+1835 
-1840 YMANIDGSYNADL
+1840 ADL
-1853 LRTNAYTDANSVK
+1853 LQIISDAFTQNKDYVNQVQSSKQEFYSNANSVK
-1866 EMNQMTDFNLNDEA
+1866 ELSQMDGFNLGDEA
-1880 SQKGLRAWAT
+1880 SQKGLVAWAAK
-1890 NNQDIEGV
+1890 NQDIEGN
-1898 STALDDLN
+1898 TEALNQYN
-1906 YNLDHMEETGK
+1906 YEMEQAGDNANDAQKAINNL
-1917 SASEIYNKF
+1917 YNA
-1926 FKDLR
+1926 LR
-1931 GAEIK
+1931 NNEIK
-1936 QGIENIK
+1936 EATK
-1943 EYKKNV
+1943 EISELKTKYKELRDEGEDTAEV
-1949 ADLEEQGKDTTEE
+1949 EADLKQKV
-1962 NKKIKNEIK
+1962 K
-1971 DLFNLT
+1971 DLFNFSESDYQMNQPLIEKFLWGNDDEAALAGQVLDMFSQVDSALVEKINESAGKLDFSTLYTEAQSKLT
-1977 EEEYR
+1977 EITNLLSQNDGFVVNG
-1982 KADNEGLI
+1982 KITAD
-1990 QKFLYGNETEQQA
+1990 
-2003 AGEALDNIKGEFGS
+2003 
-2017 IFSYIEQMKEKYSTS
+2017 
-2032 SLFNFNEDEI
+2032 
-2042 NTKTQQFASKMD
+2042 AS
-2054 EIINKYGNF
+2054 
-2063 NINGNVNLDTTQALM
+2063 QALAAIAPVSGS
-2078 DLLPLSTDINDM
+2078 LEEM
-2090 CGWLNAM
+2090 CGWINAM
-2097 GKTGIHFDTSQLQQ
+2097 GQVGIHFTTDQLQQ
-2111 LFNAFEA
+2111 LLECFAQMA
-2118 IAIAMQD
+2118 DIMGGKDISD
-2125 PTSPAALDQ
+2125 LTSDDAAKLRDLKSQ
-2134 IRGAKRT
+2134 IGD
-2141 IGQIVSVAAKNSK
+2141 IVSVASEGS
-2154 VPNVPGDY
+2154 VVTQGDGRKY
-2162 TTRVDGEDKGGGGGG
+2162 LTTENGNKGGGGGG
-2177 SESKSANDIGKEIQ
+2177 GDKSTKSANDIGKEIQ

-2228 EEEQD
+2228 KEEQD

-2306 GLDGPMGIQERIDE
+2306 SLDGPMGIQQNIDE

-2335 ELEAITKQ
+2335 ELEAITKA

-2400 RDGIDQL
+2400 RQGIDQL
-2407 NAAKARHPGYE
+2407 NAAKAKYPGYE

-2506 LGKMKSLKGQMDGLT
+2506 LGKMKSLKAQMDGLA

-2585 AVNILS
+2585 AVNVLS

-2606 YEKAKTVNEEYLDD
+2606 YEKAKTINEEYLDD

-2664 VKMSQ
+2664 VQMSQ

-2734 QLSKDYINDVS
+2734 KLSKDYINDVS

-2795 ANSGLTFHDTLYG
+2795 VNSGLTFHDTLYG

-2817 DAYMQFVNNSNTTI
+2817 DAYMLFVNNSNTTI
-2831 TELQTNYKDWQKVVE
+2831 SELQTNYKDWQKVVE
-2846 TAMGVAGTSWDNFGT
+2846 AAMNVAGTSWENFGS

-2879 KIEELVNV
+2879 EIEELVNV

-2905 YSKRTDEELAKNEA
+2905 YSKRTDEELAKNEQ
-2919 YIDGNFV
+2919 YIDGNFGSS
-2926 GGGGGGG
+2926 GGGSG
-2933 YGDVDMRTDFTA
+2933 A
-2945 LAQRWA
+2945 
-2951 AGERNLTNYN
+2951 RNLVGVDLSAIAIRMKN
-2961 GTKTYNSLEEIKAD
+2961 GESTVV
-2975 LDKKLDAFE
+2975 DKNGNVWTSIDDVVTARNEKLDNMRNE
-2984 QGADILFQGSGEAFD
+2984 GQELKNDSSTDYWTKDEMKQITSEKDEKWLDDIL
-2999 DEGYESV
+2999 
-3006 YNNIY
+3006 
-3011 QGTYKRNG
+3011 NG
-3019 NNYGMRSYP
+3019 N
-3028 NATSNSIVDKASN
+3028 
-3041 YLGVRYRWGGTD
+3041 
-3053 AGYGLDCSGLVYN
+3053 
-3066 ALNDAGIPVPRTT
+3066 
-3079 AQGYRDMSKAIKESS
+3079 
-3094 VKPGDLV
+3094 
-3101 FFGYGNTVDHV
+3101 
-3112 GIYAGNGQM
+3112 
-3121 IDAPGAKVQYTNI
+3121 
-3134 DEKRDRLL
+3134 
-3142 GYGRLG
+3142 
-3148 NTNYSSSDTAA
+3148 
-3159 LMDRLGLSRR
+3159 
-3169 GGAAS
+3169 GAAS
-3174 GAYTGDWG
+3174 GAYTGNWAK
-3182 PGQGI
+3182 GQGF
-3187 GIDNG
+3187 GLDNG

-3204 NKSDTRN
+3204 NQKDTSN

-3230 QQMSS
+3230 QSMINFGQ
-3235 ISSSKLDSLFNSAI
+3235 IKLGNLIDKTT
-3249 PRYETQPIKQE
+3249 PPVYETQPIKQE

-3290 ISANRSK
+3290 ISANKSK

>member
-639 TNNAN
+639 TNNEN
-644 FGGDAGVKYFNKNY
+644 FGGDAGVKYFNKSY

-696 NIKGLDKDQRFDKLN
+696 NIKGLDKDQRFNRLT
-711 KLINDA
+711 KLIDSA
-717 KKASRPNIQ
+717 KKADRPNIQ

-764 IEALRQCLNEYVKE
+764 VEALRQCLNEYVKE

-807 GAVSN
+807 GAISN

-827 SIGATSFK
+827 SIGVTSFK

-869 FKYLNSGIQ
+869 FKSLNSGIQ
-878 TIVKNAGGLGANI
+878 TIAKNAGGLGANI
-891 VSIATGMDG
+891 ISIATGMDG

-911 KSGGTGFSNTKK
+911 KSGGSGFSNTKK
-923 GKILQSGFNAFSTKL
+923 GKILQSGFNAFSAKL
-938 GIKDTQNFEEEYNGL
+938 GIKDTQNFEKEYNDL

-999 NAMLGKSLLIF
+999 SAMLGKSVLIF

-1067 QQIFNNYSSVKSA
+1067 QQIFNNYSSIKSA

-1115 EGTWGKK
+1115 EGAWGKK

-1132 AVNELQSIYDKQV
+1132 TVDELQSIYDKQV

-1182 TTEGTLLKSDGTSA
+1182 TTEGTLLKDDGTSA
-1196 SYNDTLNLLLNNQ
+1196 SYKDTLNLLLNNQ

-1265 AAISNVSKVIQNNTD
+1265 AAISNVSKIIQNNTD

-1322 FYNKNGTI
+1322 FYNENGTI
-1330 SWDDG
+1330 SWNDG
-1335 TGEKREIGTYAEN
+1335 TGKEREIGTYAEN
-1348 AGESDKEDQA
+1348 AGESGKEDQA

-1364 AYLEAIKVDKNDSEY
+1364 AYLEAAKIDKNNSEY
-1379 KLDQKNSVIGEDQNR
+1379 KLNQKNSVIGEDQNR

-1407 EVATAIATMQ
+1407 EVATTIATVQ
-1417 AMGEKLQTTYAM
+1417 AMGEELQTTYAM

-1460 TYDQLKQLEDDI
+1460 TQDQLEQLQKDL
-1472 EKGFEDE
+1472 EKGLTDE
-1479 DLQNLIGQSLF
+1479 NLQNLIGQSLF

-1532 SHQIANIED
+1532 GHQIANIEN
-1541 INNNKAFKYIL
+1541 IENNKFFRHIIGL
-1552 GLKDEQDISEAID
+1552 DRPSGLKADMSRAFEYFDE
-1565 EFEGYS
+1565 YS

-1577 ISQIAEDIFKVA
+1577 ISQISKDIFEVA
-1589 GKNGVAAFTEAIN
+1589 GKDGVDAFKKAIN
-1602 TVGKDLTFDQLNK
+1602 AAGKDLTFEQLEK
-1615 IADFDWSSGTWE
+1615 IADFDWSSGSWE
-1627 EFIDTLEDLGIVVSD
+1627 EFINVLENLGIVVSD
-1642 DEGAWKG
+1642 NEGAWRG

-1668 FRDLLIE
+1668 FRNLLME
-1675 IFNLMGQEVGSSITK
+1675 IFDLMR
-1690 EKYDEI
+1690 
-1696 TKGFKAAGL
+1696 KGFGSTINQEQYNNIVEGLKGIGL
-1705 NPEDYYVQTGPDTYI
+1705 NPEDYYVQTGEDEYTQVKNLSTDDANQGLNTLEENFNKSKKVSDKINESDTGFLIGKGVEVDGQSYTSYLDYLANGNAPDYRGDLYLQS
-1720 KVKDFDTA
+1720 KYK
-1728 AKNALT
+1728 
-1734 QAGVDRAEE
+1734 
-1743 QHNIAEAAQENWN
+1743 
-1756 NQFNLGT
+1756 QFM
-1763 RIGIN
+1763 
-1768 GHDYANNLEAMAAG
+1768 E
-1782 DFTDVRGRYMQ
+1782 
-1793 QMLDIFGSPEEI
+1793 
-1805 AKLVG
+1805 LVG
-1810 TDETNNYD
+1810 GSENAANLAGKGAYAYDEESFKYLENAEQAQYLLDLVKAYTETNSGERQQEYD
-1818 LDYYKR
+1818 LAR
-1824 QDSAT
+1824 QETYAK
-1829 QAGIIQ
+1829 AGSLQEMSQMQ
-1835 GIIDA
+1835 G
-1840 YMANIDGSYNADL
+1840 
-1853 LRTNAYTDANSVK
+1853 
-1866 EMNQMTDFNLNDEA
+1866 FNPENGDEA
-1880 SQKGLRAWAT
+1880 SQKGLRAWAST
-1890 NNQDIEGV
+1890 HQDIEGV
-1898 STALDDLN
+1898 TEALNKYNDVASDSTTTEVELTEASKQLFKELKDAEYKEQAKELGNYNDKLKEAKEAGEDYEEELGNVRKQLNKMLDINVDDDFIEEYQDQIDKMLSGETLEERQGAANTIKFQAELDKEDIESKIPDDLQNEIMPMLQNNLPKLELDAEGKIVMTGDSGQAVAAIGQMITALQAANTDAEVVATILRSILGTDIEIN
-1906 YNLDHMEETGK
+1906 VDNLDQFT
-1917 SASEIYNKF
+1917 A
-1926 FKDLR
+1926 L
-1931 GAEIK
+1931 A
-1936 QGIENIK
+1936 
-1943 EYKKNV
+1943 
-1949 ADLEEQGKDTTEE
+1949 
-1962 NKKIKNEIK
+1962 
-1971 DLFNLT
+1971 
-1977 EEEYR
+1977 
-1982 KADNEGLI
+1982 
-1990 QKFLYGNETEQQA
+1990 
-2003 AGEALDNIKGEFGS
+2003 EAL
-2017 IFSYIEQMKEKYSTS
+2017 TS
-2032 SLFNFNEDEI
+2032 
-2042 NTKTQQFASKMD
+2042 
-2054 EIINKYGNF
+2054 G
-2063 NINGNVNLDTTQALM
+2063 
-2078 DLLPLSTDINDM
+2078 DL
-2090 CGWLNAM
+2090 
-2097 GKTGIHFDTSQLQQ
+2097 
-2111 LFNAFEA
+2111 EA
-2118 IAIAMQD
+2118 IAD
-2125 PTSPAALDQ
+2125 WSKTFTNGENLLDLS
-2134 IRGAKRT
+2134 GSGRT
-2141 IGQIVSVAAKNSK
+2141 ANVT
-2154 VPNVPGDY
+2154 PNYVYENG
-2162 TTRVDGEDKGGGGGG
+2162 GSKGGGGGG
-2177 SESKSANDIGKEIQ
+2177 GKSTKSANDIGKEIQ

-2248 KVEEFNKENPEFEIK
+2248 KVEEFNKEHPEFEIK

-2400 RDGIDQL
+2400 RQGIDEL
-2407 NAAKARHPGYE
+2407 NAAKSRHPGYE

-2640 TNDLLAK
+2640 ANDLLAK

-2795 ANSGLTFHDTLYG
+2795 VNSGLTFHDTLYG

-2873 IQKLCD
+2873 IQRLCD
-2879 KIEELVNV
+2879 EIEELVNV

-2905 YSKRTDEELAKNEA
+2905 YSKRTDQELAANEA

-2933 YGDVDMRTDFTA
+2933 YSDVDMRTDFTA

-2999 DEGYESV
+2999 DDAYESV

>member
-70 LDQATNVDTGRLD
+70 LDQATNVNTGRLD

-131 RTNAL
+131 RTNAI
-136 LDNFKKTIANTARW
+136 LDNFKKTLANTAKW

-160 QGSIQ
+160 QGSLQ

-174 NKSLNNIRIV
+174 NRSLNDIRIV
-184 TGQNNDQ
+184 TGQSNDQ

-224 LSNKEVADRTEVT
+224 LSDKEVADRTEVT

-355 NKYSLALE
+355 NKYSKALD

-427 VGVAKNSEGTLQKQ
+427 VGVAKNSEGTLQEQ

-466 LVNDKFFIGL
+466 LVDDKFFIGL

-491 DSLGGLPGVLGVV
+491 DSLGGLPGVLSVV

-527 FIDSGAAENQAAIMK
+527 FIDSGAAENQAAVMK
-542 KAMIQTLQSFSPE
+542 QQMINVLKTFTTYEEKPDLT
-555 SKMELSDQGSV
+555 KQGSV
-566 TLETTT
+566 ELETTT
-572 MINAAQASY
+572 MVKAAEASY
-581 DLQIANSQLNET
+581 DLQLANNQLNET

-607 YGDIA
+607 YGQIA
-612 VQAKKSIE
+612 IESKKSIE
-620 VQQQQT
+620 AQQT
-626 QDSLREARNQIFL
+626 QSNNNLRNARNTIFED
-639 TNNAN
+639 NNKK
-644 FGGDAGVKYFNKNY
+644 FGGDKGVIY
-658 KAGQKLIDS
+658 
-667 FYSNRVLKQLNS
+667 
-679 QKFDNSDSYQ
+679 FDNSLKKGQKIVD
-689 NFLAKFN
+689 NFYNDKTMQDLKSLKINSNGSFKDFISQFGQLNLN
-696 NIKGLDKDQRFDKLN
+696 NQRYSKLN
-711 KLINDA
+711 QLIKQGNDSNLSNGA
-717 KKASRPNIQ
+717 KGTLRKDILA
-726 SRYRNQIIEEINNLK
+726 EVNNLR
-741 DVNIV
+741 DVNLEI
-746 LDKYVNGKV
+746 DNYVNQKIK
-755 SADGATKKQ
+755 AEKLTKAQ
-764 IEALRQCLNEYVKE
+764 SNALRQCLTDYVNE
-778 KEALIQSNNANKKYT
+778 KEALLQNKGAVEKYESAIEAFNAELK
-793 DSINDFQKILAKSQ
+793 ASQ
-807 GAVSN
+807 GSIYS
-812 FSNGLVTTV
+812 FSQGLVSSF
-821 QGISQF
+821 QGISQLG
-827 SIGATSFK
+827 IGINSLK
-835 GLLET
+835 GMFDT
-840 LSNDDLNFGEKL
+840 LNNSELDFGEKL
-852 SSGIMSASIALP
+852 TQSITSASFAIP

-869 FKYLNSGIQ
+869 VNQLASGLKEIG
-878 TIVKNAGGLGANI
+878 TNWKGLGTNI
-891 VSIATGMDG
+891 LSIMTG
-900 TQLGEAFQEKI
+900 LGGSLQGSDLQAALKTKI
-911 KSGGTGFSNTKK
+911 ENS
-923 GKILQSGFNAFSTKL
+923 SGFRAKIMQTGLDAYTAKL
-938 GIKDTQNFEEEYNGL
+938 KELGVAAGSAGTAEQ
-953 INKKFNQLKKAY
+953 QLA
-965 FKDNKTNV
+965 
-973 ITGEVSRQLQQQAK
+973 A
-987 AQIDAQGSGAAL
+987 SGAATH
-999 NAMLGKSLLIF
+999 AMFTKSLLVLGK
-1010 AQYAAAVAAVVAVI
+1010 YALIIGAVVAAIAV
-1024 WLLVKAYKAAESYSL
+1024 LVKVYNT
-1039 DAQIERSEKAIESF
+1039 AQSFTIEEQIKRSEQAVESF

-1067 QQIFNNYSSVKSA
+1067 KSVFDSYSSVKSA
-1080 LDDCT
+1080 LDECT

-1090 WREQLAKANEEALN
+1090 WRAQLTKANEEALN

-1115 EGTWGKK
+1115 EGAWGKK

-1127 WIDKS
+1127 WIDQS
-1132 AVNELQSIYDKQV
+1132 AVDKLQSIYDKQI

-1163 IKKAKQN
+1163 IEKAKQD
-1170 LTSNFLTASSSV
+1170 LTSNLQGVLNIQSGTTTGGLTKNGQYTSV
-1182 TTEGTLLKSDGTSA
+1182 MPGIADLI
-1196 SYNDTLNLLLNNQ
+1196 LNNQ
-1209 NELNNKTGQNLTE
+1209 ENLQNKSQEEQVSIIEQALKNNGFETLN
-1222 AIKQLLIDNN
+1222 DN
-1232 FSIDSGESEKTDEE
+1232 TT
-1246 LLNLYAQS
+1246 LNDYAQKI
-1254 LADKFSTDDVQ
+1254 ADKFNTDDVQ
-1265 AAISNVSKVIQNNTD
+1265 AAISNVSKVIQANTD
-1280 ATLQATKEASVQQ
+1280 ATLQVTKEASVQQ

-1308 TALVDANIEAIKNS
+1308 TALVDANIEAIKDS
-1322 FYNKNGTI
+1322 FYNDNGTI

-1335 TGEKREIGTYAEN
+1335 TGKDREIGTHDEN
-1348 AGESDKEDQA
+1348 AGGTGKGDQA

-1364 AYLEAIKVDKNDSEY
+1364 AYLAAIKIDKNDSEY
-1379 KLDQKNSVIGEDQNR
+1379 KLDQKNSVIGEGQNR
-1394 SFQLENGKTILFS
+1394 SFQLENGKTKSFS

-1417 AMGEKLQTTYAM
+1417 AMSEELQTTYAM

-1434 TGMSNQGTVGQG
+1434 TGMNNQGIVGQG
-1446 VLEFFGNDGDLSNF
+1446 VLEFFGNNGDLGNF
-1460 TYDQLKQLEDDI
+1460 TQKQLGQLISDLK
-1472 EKGFEDE
+1472 KGLSDE

-1514 ELGVTSGKELGE
+1514 ELGVTSGKELGK

-1532 SHQIANIED
+1532 SHQITNIED
-1541 INNNKAFKYIL
+1541 IKNDKFFRHIIGLDKPSGLKASVSWAFKYF
-1552 GLKDEQDISEAID
+1552 DE
-1565 EFEGYS
+1565 YS

-1577 ISQIAEDIFKVA
+1577 ISQISKDIFEVA
-1589 GKNGVAAFTEAIN
+1589 GKDGVDAFKKVINAA
-1602 TVGKDLTFDQLNK
+1602 GKDLTFEQLEK
-1615 IADFDWSSGTWE
+1615 IADFDWSSGSWE
-1627 EFIDTLEDLGIVVSD
+1627 EFIDILENLGIVVSNN
-1642 DEGAWKG
+1642 EGAWRD

-1668 FRDLLIE
+1668 FRNLLME
-1675 IFNLMGQEVGSSITK
+1675 IFDLMR
-1690 EKYDEI
+1690 
-1696 TKGFKAAGL
+1696 KGFGSTINQEQYNNIVEGLKGIGL
-1705 NPEDYYVQTGPDTYI
+1705 NPEDYYVQTGEDEYTQVKNLSTDDANQGLNTLEEGFNKSKKVSDKINESDTGFLIGKGVEVDGQSYTSYLDYLANGNAPDYRGDLYLQS
-1720 KVKDFDTA
+1720 KYK
-1728 AKNALT
+1728 
-1734 QAGVDRAEE
+1734 
-1743 QHNIAEAAQENWN
+1743 
-1756 NQFNLGT
+1756 QFM
-1763 RIGIN
+1763 
-1768 GHDYANNLEAMAAG
+1768 E
-1782 DFTDVRGRYMQ
+1782 
-1793 QMLDIFGSPEEI
+1793 
-1805 AKLVG
+1805 LVG
-1810 TDETNNYD
+1810 GSENAANLAGKGAYAYDEESFKYLENAEQAQYLLDLVKAYTETNSGERQQEYD
-1818 LDYYKR
+1818 LAR
-1824 QDSAT
+1824 QETYAK
-1829 QAGIIQ
+1829 AGSLQEMSQMQ
-1835 GIIDA
+1835 G
-1840 YMANIDGSYNADL
+1840 
-1853 LRTNAYTDANSVK
+1853 
-1866 EMNQMTDFNLNDEA
+1866 FNPEGDEA
-1880 SQKGLRAWAT
+1880 SQKGLRAWAST
-1890 NNQDIEGV
+1890 HQDIEGV
-1898 STALDDLN
+1898 TEALNKYNDVASDST
-1906 YNLDHMEETGK
+1906 
-1917 SASEIYNKF
+1917 
-1926 FKDLR
+1926 
-1931 GAEIK
+1931 
-1936 QGIENIK
+1936 
-1943 EYKKNV
+1943 
-1949 ADLEEQGKDTTEE
+1949 TTEE
-1962 NKKIKNEIK
+1962 DLTEASKQLFKELKDAEYKEQAKELGNYNDKLKEAKEAGEDYEEELGNLKKQLNKMLDINVDDDFIEEYQDQIDKMLSGETLEERQGAANTIKFQAELDKEDIESKIPDDLQNEIMPM
-1971 DLFNLT
+1971 LQNNLPKL
-1977 EEEYR
+1977 ELD
-1982 KADNEGLI
+1982 AEGKIVMTGDSGQAVAAIGQMITAL
-1990 QKFLYGNETEQQA
+1990 QA
-2003 AGEALDNIKGEFGS
+2003 ADTDAETVATILRSILGTDIEINVDNLDQFTALAEAL
-2017 IFSYIEQMKEKYSTS
+2017 TS
-2032 SLFNFNEDEI
+2032 
-2042 NTKTQQFASKMD
+2042 
-2054 EIINKYGNF
+2054 G
-2063 NINGNVNLDTTQALM
+2063 
-2078 DLLPLSTDINDM
+2078 DL
-2090 CGWLNAM
+2090 
-2097 GKTGIHFDTSQLQQ
+2097 
-2111 LFNAFEA
+2111 EA
-2118 IAIAMQD
+2118 IAD
-2125 PTSPAALDQ
+2125 WSKTFTNGENLLDLS
-2134 IRGAKRT
+2134 GSGRT
-2141 IGQIVSVAAKNSK
+2141 ANVT
-2154 VPNVPGDY
+2154 PNYAYENG
-2162 TTRVDGEDKGGGGGG
+2162 GSKGGGGGG
-2177 SESKSANDIGKEIQ
+2177 GKSTKSANDIGKEIQ

-2228 EEEQD
+2228 KEEQD

-2248 KVEEFNKENPEFEIK
+2248 KVEEFNKEHPEFEIK

-2306 GLDGPMGIQERIDE
+2306 SLDGPMGIQQNIDE

-2335 ELEAITKQ
+2335 ELEAITKA

-2400 RDGIDQL
+2400 RQGIDQL
-2407 NAAKARHPGYE
+2407 NAAKAKYPGYE

-2506 LGKMKSLKGQMDGLT
+2506 LGKMKSLKAQMDGLT

-2585 AVNILS
+2585 AVNVLS

-2606 YEKAKTVNEEYLDD
+2606 YEKAKTINEQYLND

-2640 TNDLLAK
+2640 ANDLLAK
-2647 QKLRDIQQE
+2647 QKLKDIQQE

-2664 VKMSQ
+2664 VQMSQ

-2795 ANSGLTFHDTLYG
+2795 VNSGLTFHDTLYG

-2846 TAMGVAGTSWDNFGT
+2846 TAMGVAGTSWENFGT

-2879 KIEELVNV
+2879 EIEKLVNV

-2926 GGGGGGG
+2926 GGGGGGS
-2933 YGDVDMRTDFTA
+2933 YGNVDMRTDFTA
-2945 LAQRWA
+2945 LLQRWE
-2951 AGERNLTNYN
+2951 AGDRNLTNWD
-2961 GTKTYNSLEEIKAD
+2961 GSKTYTSAAEIAAD
-2975 LDKKLDAFE
+2975 LQAKLDAVK
-2984 QGADILFQGSGEAFD
+2984 QGEKIQYQGSGENFSSED
-2999 DEGYESV
+2999 QQDVVDKFLKGYYS
-3006 YNNIY
+3006 
-3011 QGTYKRNG
+3011 NG
-3019 NNYGMRSYP
+3019 GNYGSNSYP
-3028 NATSNSIVDKASN
+3028 NTYSNNIVDKAAN
-3041 YLGVRYRWGGTD
+3041 YLGTKYTYGGKNAST
-3053 AGYGLDCSGLVYN
+3053 GLDCSGLVYK
-3066 ALNDAGIPVPRTT
+3066 ALNDAGVNVPALT
-3079 AQGYRDMSKAIKESS
+3079 AEGYKQMSKSISS
-3094 VKPGDLV
+3094 ANIKPGDLV
-3101 FFGYGNTVDHV
+3101 FFGANGVADHV
-3112 GIYAGNGQM
+3112 GIYMGNGQM
-3121 IDAPGAKVQYTNI
+3121 INATGTKTQITSI
-3134 DEKRDRLL
+3134 DSKKAGLI
-3142 GYGRLG
+3142 GYGRIG
-3148 NTNYSSSDTAA
+3148 NSNTLPSANSVIQKF
-3159 LMDRLGLSRR
+3159 LSGGY

-3230 QQMSS
+3230 QQMSN

-3249 PRYETQPIKQE
+3249 PRCETQPIKQE

-3290 ISANRSK
+3290 ISANKSK

>member
-33 DTLMNQIA
+33 DILMNQIA

-70 LDQATNVDTGRLD
+70 LDQATNVNTGRLD

-131 RTNAL
+131 RTNAI
-136 LDNFKKTIANTARW
+136 LDNFKKTLANTAKW

-160 QGSIQ
+160 QGSLQ

-174 NKSLNNIRIV
+174 NRSLNDIRIV
-184 TGQNNDQ
+184 TGQSNDQ

-224 LSNKEVADRTEVT
+224 LSDKEVADRTEVT

-355 NKYSLALE
+355 NKYSKALE

-427 VGVAKNSEGTLQKQ
+427 VGVAKNSEGTLQEQ

-491 DSLGGLPGVLGVV
+491 DSLGGLPGVLSVI

-527 FIDSGAAENQAAIMK
+527 FIDSGAAENQAAVMK
-542 KAMIQTLQSFSPE
+542 QQMINVLKTFTTYEEKPDLT
-555 SKMELSDQGSV
+555 KQGSV
-566 TLETTT
+566 ELETTT
-572 MINAAQASY
+572 MVKAAEASY
-581 DLQIANSQLNET
+581 DLQLANNQLNET

-607 YGDIA
+607 YGQIA
-612 VQAKKSIE
+612 IESKKSIE
-620 VQQQQT
+620 AQQT
-626 QDSLREARNQIFL
+626 QSNNNLRNARNTIFED
-639 TNNAN
+639 NNKK
-644 FGGDAGVKYFNKNY
+644 FGGDKGVIYF
-658 KAGQKLIDS
+658 D
-667 FYSNRVLKQLNS
+667 
-679 QKFDNSDSYQ
+679 
-689 NFLAKFN
+689 
-696 NIKGLDKDQRFDKLN
+696 
-711 KLINDA
+711 
-717 KKASRPNIQ
+717 
-726 SRYRNQIIEEINNLK
+726 NNLK
-741 DVNIV
+741 KGQKIVDNFYNDKTMQDLKSLKINSNGSFKDFISQFDQLNLNNQKYSKLNQLIKQGNDSNLSNGAKGTLRKDILAEVNNLRDVNLEI
-746 LDKYVNGKV
+746 DNYVNQKIK
-755 SADGATKKQ
+755 AEKLTKAQ
-764 IEALRQCLNEYVKE
+764 SNALRQCLTDYVNER
-778 KEALIQSNNANKKYT
+778 EALLQNKGAVEKYESAIEAFNAELK
-793 DSINDFQKILAKSQ
+793 ASQ
-807 GAVSN
+807 GSIYS
-812 FSNGLVTTV
+812 FSQGLVSSF
-821 QGISQF
+821 QGISQLG
-827 SIGATSFK
+827 IGINSLK
-835 GLLET
+835 GMFDT
-840 LSNDDLNFGEKL
+840 LNNSELDFGEKL
-852 SSGIMSASIALP
+852 TQSITSASFAIP

-869 FKYLNSGIQ
+869 VNQLASGLKEIG
-878 TIVKNAGGLGANI
+878 TNWKGLGTNI
-891 VSIATGMDG
+891 LSIMTG
-900 TQLGEAFQEKI
+900 LGGSLQGSDLQAALKTKI
-911 KSGGTGFSNTKK
+911 ENS
-923 GKILQSGFNAFSTKL
+923 SGFRAKIMQTGLDVYTAKL
-938 GIKDTQNFEEEYNGL
+938 KELGVAAGSAGTAEQ
-953 INKKFNQLKKAY
+953 QLA
-965 FKDNKTNV
+965 
-973 ITGEVSRQLQQQAK
+973 A
-987 AQIDAQGSGAAL
+987 SGAATH
-999 NAMLGKSLLIF
+999 AMFTKSLLVLGK
-1010 AQYAAAVAAVVAVI
+1010 YALIIGAVVAAIAV
-1024 WLLVKAYKAAESYSL
+1024 LVKVYNT
-1039 DAQIERSEKAIESF
+1039 AQSFTIEEQIKRSEQAVESF

-1067 QQIFNNYSSVKSA
+1067 KSVFDSYSSVKSA
-1080 LDDCT
+1080 LDECT

-1090 WREQLAKANEEALN
+1090 WRAQLTKANEEALN

-1115 EGTWGKK
+1115 EGAWGKK

-1127 WIDKS
+1127 WIDQS
-1132 AVNELQSIYDKQV
+1132 AVDKLQSIYDKQI

-1163 IKKAKQN
+1163 IEKAKQD
-1170 LTSNFLTASSSV
+1170 LTSNLQGVLNIQSGTTTGGLTKNGQYTSV
-1182 TTEGTLLKSDGTSA
+1182 MPGIADLI
-1196 SYNDTLNLLLNNQ
+1196 LNNQ
-1209 NELNNKTGQNLTE
+1209 ENLQNKSQEEQVSIIEQALKNNGFETLN
-1222 AIKQLLIDNN
+1222 DN
-1232 FSIDSGESEKTDEE
+1232 TT
-1246 LLNLYAQS
+1246 LNDYAQKI
-1254 LADKFSTDDVQ
+1254 ADKFNTDDVQ
-1265 AAISNVSKVIQNNTD
+1265 AAISNISKVIQANTD
-1280 ATLQATKEASVQQ
+1280 ATLQVTKEASVQQ

-1322 FYNKNGTI
+1322 FYNDDGTI

-1335 TGEKREIGTYAEN
+1335 TGKDQEIGTYAEN
-1348 AGESDKEDQA
+1348 AGGKYAPDQA

-1364 AYLEAIKVDKNDSEY
+1364 TYLAAAKIDKNDSDY
-1379 KLDQKNSVIGEDQNR
+1379 RLDQKNSVIGEGQNR
-1394 SFQLENGKTILFS
+1394 SFQLENGKTISFS
-1407 EVATAIATMQ
+1407 EVATTIATMQ
-1417 AMGEKLQTTYAM
+1417 AMGEELQTTYAM

-1434 TGMSNQGTVGQG
+1434 TGMSNQGIVGQG
-1446 VLEFFGNDGDLSNF
+1446 ILEFFGNDGDLGNF
-1460 TYDQLKQLEDDI
+1460 TQDQLEQLKTDI

-1490 GEDFNLLKP
+1490 GEDFNLLDSK
-1499 EQQETVKSYMSNMMK
+1499 QQETVKSYMSNMMK

-1532 SHQIANIED
+1532 SHQITNIED

-1552 GLKDEQDISEAID
+1552 GLKDGQDISEAID

-1589 GKNGVAAFTEAIN
+1589 GKNGVVAFTEAIN

-1675 IFNLMGQEVGSSITK
+1675 IFDLMGQDVGSSITK

-1705 NPEDYYVQTGPDTYI
+1705 NPEDYYVQTGPDEYI
-1720 KVKDFDTA
+1720 KVKDFDTKD
-1728 AKNALT
+1728 KNALT
-1734 QAGVDRAEE
+1734 QAGIDRAEE
-1743 QHNIAEAAQENWN
+1743 QQSIAEAHQEAWGTGIK
-1756 NQFNLGT
+1756 QGGYVFNGKEYT
-1763 RIGIN
+1763 QI
-1768 GHDYANNLEAMAAG
+1768 EAMKKG
-1782 DFTDVRGRYMQ
+1782 LTDDSGGYLLQ
-1793 QMLDIFGSPEEI
+1793 QALDIFGNAEEI

-1810 TDETNNYD
+1810 TDEINNYD
-1818 LDYYKR
+1818 LDYYKKLSSS
-1824 QDSAT
+1824 D
-1829 QAGIIQ
+1829 QAEIMQ

-1840 YMANIDGSYNADL
+1840 YMANIDGSYTSDL

-1866 EMNQMTDFNLNDEA
+1866 EMSEMTGFDYRDDEA

-2003 AGEALDNIKGEFGS
+2003 AGEALDNIRNEFGG

-2042 NTKTQQFASKMD
+2042 NTQTQQFASKMD

-2063 NINGNVNLDTTQALM
+2063 NVNGNVNLDTTQALTN
-2078 DLLPLSTDINDM
+2078 LLPLSTNINDM

-2111 LFNAFEA
+2111 LFSAFEA
-2118 IAIAMQD
+2118 IAIAMQN
-2125 PTSPAALDQ
+2125 PTSTAALDQ

-2154 VPNVPGDY
+2154 VPNVTGDY
-2162 TTRVDGEDKGGGGGG
+2162 TTTVSGEDKGGGGGGG

-2191 DELLKTKEKKRDR
+2191 DEILKTKEKKRDR

-2248 KVEEFNKENPEFEIK
+2248 KVEEFNKDHPEFEIK

-2400 RDGIDQL
+2400 RQGIDEL

-2506 LGKMKSLKGQMDGLT
+2506 LGKMKSLKAQMDGLA

-2585 AVNILS
+2585 AVNVLS

-2606 YEKAKTVNEEYLDD
+2606 YEKAKTINEQYLDD
-2620 AERLYELN
+2620 ADRLYELN

-2640 TNDLLAK
+2640 VNDLLAK

-2664 VKMSQ
+2664 VQMSQ

-2734 QLSKDYINDVS
+2734 KLSKDYINDVS

-2795 ANSGLTFHDTLYG
+2795 VNSGLTFHDTLYG

-2817 DAYMQFVNNSNTTI
+2817 DAYMLFVNNSNTTI
-2831 TELQTNYKDWQKVVE
+2831 SELQTNYKDWQKVVE
-2846 TAMGVAGTSWDNFGT
+2846 AAMNVAGTSWENFGS

-2879 KIEELVNV
+2879 EIEELVNV

-2905 YSKRTDEELAKNEA
+2905 YSKRTDEELAKNEQ
-2919 YIDGNFV
+2919 YIDGNFGSS
-2926 GGGGGGG
+2926 GGGSG
-2933 YGDVDMRTDFTA
+2933 A
-2945 LAQRWA
+2945 
-2951 AGERNLTNYN
+2951 RNLVGVDLSAIAIRMKN
-2961 GTKTYNSLEEIKAD
+2961 GESTVV
-2975 LDKKLDAFE
+2975 DKNGNVWTSIDDVVTARNEKLDNMRNE
-2984 QGADILFQGSGEAFD
+2984 GQELKNDSSTDYWTKDEMKQITSEKDEKWLDDIL
-2999 DEGYESV
+2999 
-3006 YNNIY
+3006 
-3011 QGTYKRNG
+3011 NG
-3019 NNYGMRSYP
+3019 N
-3028 NATSNSIVDKASN
+3028 
-3041 YLGVRYRWGGTD
+3041 
-3053 AGYGLDCSGLVYN
+3053 
-3066 ALNDAGIPVPRTT
+3066 
-3079 AQGYRDMSKAIKESS
+3079 
-3094 VKPGDLV
+3094 
-3101 FFGYGNTVDHV
+3101 
-3112 GIYAGNGQM
+3112 
-3121 IDAPGAKVQYTNI
+3121 
-3134 DEKRDRLL
+3134 
-3142 GYGRLG
+3142 
-3148 NTNYSSSDTAA
+3148 
-3159 LMDRLGLSRR
+3159 
-3169 GGAAS
+3169 GAAS
-3174 GAYTGDWG
+3174 GAYTGNWAK
-3182 PGQGI
+3182 GQGF
-3187 GIDNG
+3187 GLDNG

-3204 NKSDTRN
+3204 NQKDTSN
-3211 ILRAVDIVRNM
+3211 ILRAVDIVHNM

-3230 QQMSS
+3230 QSMINFGQ
-3235 ISSSKLDSLFNSAI
+3235 IKLGNLIDKTT
-3249 PRYETQPIKQE
+3249 PPVYETQPIKQE

-3290 ISANRSK
+3290 ISANKSK

>member
-639 TNNAN
+639 TNNEN
-644 FGGDAGVKYFNKNY
+644 FGGDAGVKYFNKSY

-696 NIKGLDKDQRFDKLN
+696 NIKGLDKDQRFDRLN

-755 SADGATKKQ
+755 SVDGATKKQ
-764 IEALRQCLNEYVKE
+764 VEALRQCLNEYVKE

-807 GAVSN
+807 GAISN

-827 SIGATSFK
+827 SIGVTSFK

-869 FKYLNSGIQ
+869 FKSLNSGIQ
-878 TIVKNAGGLGANI
+878 TIAKNAGGLGANI

-911 KSGGTGFSNTKK
+911 KSGGSGFSNTKK

-938 GIKDTQNFEEEYNGL
+938 GIKDTQNFEKEYNGL
-953 INKKFNQLKKAY
+953 INKKFNQLKDDY
-965 FKDNKTNV
+965 RETHR
-973 ITGEVSRQLQQQAK
+973 TGKISSKVQAQLKNQAK
-987 AQIDAQGSGAAL
+987 AQVDAQGSGAAFS
-999 NAMLGKSLLIF
+999 AMLGKSVLIL
-1010 AQYAAAVAAVVAVI
+1010 AKYAAEVAAVVAVI

-1067 QQIFNNYSSVKSA
+1067 QQIFDNYSSVKSA

-1115 EGTWGKK
+1115 EGAWGKK

-1127 WIDKS
+1127 WINKS
-1132 AVNELQSIYDKQV
+1132 AVGKLQSIYDKQV

-1182 TTEGTLLKSDGTSA
+1182 TTEGTLLKNDGTSA

-1335 TGEKREIGTYAEN
+1335 TGKKREIGTYAEN
-1348 AGESDKEDQA
+1348 AGESGKEDQA

-1407 EVATAIATMQ
+1407 EVATAIATVQ
-1417 AMGEKLQTTYAM
+1417 AMGEELQTTYAM

-1460 TYDQLKQLEDDI
+1460 TQDQLEQLQKDL
-1472 EKGFEDE
+1472 EKGLTDE

-1532 SHQIANIED
+1532 GHQIANIENIEND
-1541 INNNKAFKYIL
+1541 KFFRHIIGL
-1552 GLKDEQDISEAID
+1552 DRPSGLKADMSRAFEYFDE
-1565 EFEGYS
+1565 YS

-1577 ISQIAEDIFKVA
+1577 ISQISKDIFEVA
-1589 GKNGVAAFTEAIN
+1589 GKDGVDAFKKAIN
-1602 TVGKDLTFDQLNK
+1602 AAGKDLTFEQLEK
-1615 IADFDWSSGTWE
+1615 IADFDWSSGSWE
-1627 EFIDTLEDLGIVVSD
+1627 EFINILENLGIVVSD
-1642 DEGAWKG
+1642 NEGAWRG

-1668 FRDLLIE
+1668 FRNLLME
-1675 IFNLMGQEVGSSITK
+1675 IFDLMR
-1690 EKYDEI
+1690 
-1696 TKGFKAAGL
+1696 KGFGSTINQEQYNNIVEGLKGIGL
-1705 NPEDYYVQTGPDTYI
+1705 NPEDYYVQTGEDEYTQVKNLSTDDANQGLNTLEENFNKSKKVSDKINESDTGFLIGKDVEVDGQSYTSYLDYLANGNAPDYRGDLYLQN
-1720 KVKDFDTA
+1720 KYK
-1728 AKNALT
+1728 
-1734 QAGVDRAEE
+1734 
-1743 QHNIAEAAQENWN
+1743 
-1756 NQFNLGT
+1756 QFM
-1763 RIGIN
+1763 
-1768 GHDYANNLEAMAAG
+1768 E
-1782 DFTDVRGRYMQ
+1782 
-1793 QMLDIFGSPEEI
+1793 
-1805 AKLVG
+1805 LVG
-1810 TDETNNYD
+1810 GSENAANLAGKGAYAYDEESFKYLENAEQAQYLLDLVKAYTETNSGERQQEYD
-1818 LDYYKR
+1818 LAR
-1824 QDSAT
+1824 QETYAK
-1829 QAGIIQ
+1829 AGSLQEMSQMQ
-1835 GIIDA
+1835 GFDPE
-1840 YMANIDGSYNADL
+1840 NG
-1853 LRTNAYTDANSVK
+1853 
-1866 EMNQMTDFNLNDEA
+1866 DEA
-1880 SQKGLRAWAT
+1880 SQKGLRAWAST
-1890 NNQDIEGV
+1890 HQDIEGV
-1898 STALDDLN
+1898 TEALNKYNDVASDSTAKEEDLTEASKQLFKELKDAEYKEQAKELGNYNDKLKEAKEAGEDYEEELGNVRKQLNKMLDINVDDDFIEEYQDQIDKMLSGETLEERQGAANTIKFQAELDKEDIESKIPDDLQN
-1906 YNLDHMEETGK
+1906 EIMPMLQNNLPKLELDAEGKIVMTGDSGQAVAAIGQMITALQAANTDAEVVATILRSILGTDIEINVDNLDQFT
-1917 SASEIYNKF
+1917 A
-1926 FKDLR
+1926 L
-1931 GAEIK
+1931 A
-1936 QGIENIK
+1936 
-1943 EYKKNV
+1943 
-1949 ADLEEQGKDTTEE
+1949 
-1962 NKKIKNEIK
+1962 
-1971 DLFNLT
+1971 
-1977 EEEYR
+1977 
-1982 KADNEGLI
+1982 
-1990 QKFLYGNETEQQA
+1990 
-2003 AGEALDNIKGEFGS
+2003 EAL
-2017 IFSYIEQMKEKYSTS
+2017 TS
-2032 SLFNFNEDEI
+2032 
-2042 NTKTQQFASKMD
+2042 
-2054 EIINKYGNF
+2054 G
-2063 NINGNVNLDTTQALM
+2063 
-2078 DLLPLSTDINDM
+2078 DL
-2090 CGWLNAM
+2090 
-2097 GKTGIHFDTSQLQQ
+2097 
-2111 LFNAFEA
+2111 EA
-2118 IAIAMQD
+2118 IAD
-2125 PTSPAALDQ
+2125 WSKTFTNGENLLDLS
-2134 IRGAKRT
+2134 GSGRT
-2141 IGQIVSVAAKNSK
+2141 ANVT
-2154 VPNVPGDY
+2154 PNYVYENG
-2162 TTRVDGEDKGGGGGG
+2162 GSKGGGGGG
-2177 SESKSANDIGKEIQ
+2177 GKSTKSANDIGKEIQ

-2248 KVEEFNKENPEFEIK
+2248 KVEEFNKEHPEFEIK

-2306 GLDGPMGIQERIDE
+2306 GLDGPMGIQQSIDE

-2506 LGKMKSLKGQMDGLT
+2506 LGKMKSLKAQMDGLT

-2640 TNDLLAK
+2640 ANDLLAK

-2795 ANSGLTFHDTLYG
+2795 VNSGLTFHDTLYG

-2879 KIEELVNV
+2879 EIEELVNV

-2933 YGDVDMRTDFTA
+2933 YGDVDMQTDFTA
-2945 LAQRWA
+2945 LLQRWD

-2961 GTKTYNSLEEIKAD
+2961 GTKTYNSAEEIIND
-2975 LDKKLDAFE
+2975 LNKKLDAFE
-2984 QGADILFQGSGEAFD
+2984 AGADILYQGSGESFKDAD
-2999 DEGYESV
+2999 NQDVIDKYGLR
-3006 YNNIY
+3006 
-3011 QGTYKRNG
+3011 RNG
-3019 NNYGMRSYP
+3019 GNYTTYNTNSG
-3028 NATSNSIVDKASN
+3028 NTSSIVSNASK
-3041 YLGVRYRWGGTD
+3041 YMGTPYVYGGTSSS
-3053 AGYGLDCSGLVYN
+3053 GLDCSGLVYK
-3066 ALNDAGIPVPRTT
+3066 ALTEAGIDVPRTT
-3079 AQGYRDMSKAIKESS
+3079 AQGYKDMADKISESNI
-3094 VKPGDLV
+3094 KPGDLV
-3101 FFGYGNTVDHV
+3101 FFGANGLVDHV
-3112 GIYAGNGQM
+3112 GIYMGNGQM
-3121 IDAPGAKVQYTNI
+3121 INATGTKTQITDINK
-3134 DEKRDRLL
+3134 KRAGLI
-3142 GYGRLG
+3142 GYGRIG
-3148 NTNYSSSDTAA
+3148 NDLPSASNVIDKY
-3159 LMDRLGLSRR
+3159 GLKRNH
-3169 GGAAS
+3169 GAAS

-3211 ILRAVDIVRNM
+3211 ILRAVDIVRSM

-3290 ISANRSK
+3290 ISANKSK

>member
-174 NKSLNNIRIV
+174 NKSLNNIRVV

-224 LSNKEVADRTEVT
+224 LSDKEVADRTEVT

-355 NKYSLALE
+355 NKYSKALE

-476 NDTLSDTLNITSKLI
+476 NDTLSDTLNIISKLI

-513 PDIVNNMQRMASNL
+513 PDIVNNMQRIASNL
-527 FIDSGAAENQAAIMK
+527 FIDSGAAQNQAAVMK
-542 KAMIQTLQSFSPE
+542 QQIIKQLQGWNETEGSLPIEWQASTSFQNSTLVE
-555 SKMELSDQGSV
+555 
-566 TLETTT
+566 
-572 MINAAQASY
+572 AATQSY
-581 DLQIANSQLNET
+581 DLQMATERLTET
-593 DKLRLQTLLKISQA
+593 DKQRLL
-607 YGDIA
+607 
-612 VQAKKSIE
+612 
-620 VQQQQT
+620 
-626 QDSLREARNQIFL
+626 
-639 TNNAN
+639 
-644 FGGDAGVKYFNKNY
+644 
-658 KAGQKLIDS
+658 
-667 FYSNRVLKQLNS
+667 VLKQISDKYAEIAYNARVSLEQADANAINVRRDSLNQIRALPGDS
-679 QKFDNSDSYQ
+679 GGAAGVSMASGEIDSAAFLRDQYVDFMNSNIDNFSDQELINKIGYLNLMGDSYES
-689 NFLAKFN
+689 LN
-696 NIKGLDKDQRFDKLN
+696 NH
-711 KLINDA
+711 INQYSKATDE
-717 KKASRPNIQ
+717 ASRKTIGTSIRNDLKELQHQYGQTGTTLQMLNQFTDNYIDIQ
-726 SRYRNQIIEEINNLK
+726 EEEGLISREQAIIMKRVTAALNQVTIARTEDERS
-741 DVNIV
+741 V
-746 LDKYVNGKV
+746 
-755 SADGATKKQ
+755 KQ
-764 IEALRQCLNEYVKE
+764 YK
-778 KEALIQSNNANKKYT
+778 NAVELFN
-793 DSINDFQKILAKSQ
+793 SELSKSQ
-807 GAVSN
+807 GAVMT
-812 FSNGLVTTV
+812 FSQGIVSGA

-827 SIGATSFK
+827 TIGINSIRSAIQA
-835 GLLET
+835 LNNE
-840 LSNDDLNFGEKL
+840 DLTFGEKVL
-852 SSGIMSASIALP
+852 QMTASISFAIP
-864 SLING
+864 SIIYGFTNLQKSIQSINSSKGLIGTNILQLITG
-869 FKYLNSGIQ
+869 LNEI
-878 TIVKNAGGLGANI
+878 KGANLA
-891 VSIATGMDG
+891 VELQKLSAASKT
-900 TQLGEAFQEKI
+900 
-911 KSGGTGFSNTKK
+911 SG
-923 GKILQSGFNAFSTKL
+923 LR
-938 GIKDTQNFEEEYNGL
+938 
-953 INKKFNQLKKAY
+953 
-965 FKDNKTNV
+965 FK
-973 ITGEVSRQLQQQAK
+973 
-987 AQIDAQGSGAAL
+987 AL
-999 NAMLGKSLLIF
+999 NAMTDAYNASIQGAQIGTNGLTQAMAEQAAGTAALKAGIKAVAGSLGIYI
-1010 AQYAAAVAAVVAVI
+1010 AIAAAIAAVIAVI
-1024 WLLVKAYKAAESYSL
+1024 VHLNEVAKTKTLESQL
-1039 DAQIERSEKAIESF
+1039 ARSEEAAANFEK
-1053 KSQLEETKNKAEQL
+1053 QLEKTKSKAEEL
-1067 QQIFNNYSSVKSA
+1067 KNVFNNYSDVKKA

-1085 VGTKE
+1085 VGTEE
-1090 WREQLAKANEEALN
+1090 WRKKLQESNDV
-1104 ILNTYPELKNM
+1104 ILEILDKYPELKNI
-1115 EGTWGKK
+1115 EGAWGKNSN
-1122 DTGEI
+1122 GEL
-1127 WIDKS
+1127 WIDEDAFNQVEDIYSQREKALRY
-1132 AVNELQSIYDKQV
+1132 AVDYQKNKTNQLK
-1145 LQQQYAL
+1145 
-1152 ANEQSNLEDLN
+1152 NEQAIESFGDSIFSSFSTASEGYKEIN
-1163 IKKAKQN
+1163 N
-1170 LTSNFLTASSSV
+1170 LTYEKMAQLIGSNINQFKGITNETEVSSV
-1182 TTEGTLLKSDGTSA
+1182 LTKILKENGVIIQANSGQFDE
-1196 SYNDTLNLLLNNQ
+1196 NN
-1209 NELNNKTGQNLTE
+1209 NPIYVDAIADFVDAFVINSEDIVSNISSLAE
-1222 AIKQLLIDNN
+1222 AIKD
-1232 FSIDSGESEKTDEE
+1232 
-1246 LLNLYAQS
+1246 
-1254 LADKFSTDDVQ
+1254 
-1265 AAISNVSKVIQNNTD
+1265 NTD
-1280 ATLQATKEASVQQ
+1280 ASLQASQESQIY
-1293 ALGLDTMSTEDAKIT
+1293 SN
-1308 TALVDANIEAIKNS
+1308 LVEK
-1322 FYNKNGTI
+1322 Y
-1330 SWDDG
+1330 
-1335 TGEKREIGTYAEN
+1335 GEKN
-1348 AGESDKEDQA
+1348 VSEDQA
-1358 LRNLWD
+1358 NITTKYVNQAIADRAAEMNQGDTFHWEYTD
-1364 AYLEAIKVDKNDSEY
+1364 AKG
-1379 KLDQKNSVIGEDQNR
+1379 QKQTQVIGRTGVNVDNKGLDDLWE
-1394 SFQLENGKTILFS
+1394 
-1407 EVATAIATMQ
+1407 
-1417 AMGEKLQTTYAM
+1417 TY
-1429 AQKFQ
+1429 
-1434 TGMSNQGTVGQG
+1434 
-1446 VLEFFGNDGDLSNF
+1446 L
-1460 TYDQLKQLEDDI
+1460 
-1472 EKGFEDE
+1472 
-1479 DLQNLIGQSLF
+1479 
-1490 GEDFNLLKP
+1490 
-1499 EQQETVKSYMSNMMK
+1499 
-1514 ELGVTSGKELGE
+1514 
-1526 AIVEEA
+1526 
-1532 SHQIANIED
+1532 
-1541 INNNKAFKYIL
+1541 
-1552 GLKDEQDISEAID
+1552 
-1565 EFEGYS
+1565 
-1571 VSLKSR
+1571 
-1577 ISQIAEDIFKVA
+1577 
-1589 GKNGVAAFTEAIN
+1589 
-1602 TVGKDLTFDQLNK
+1602 
-1615 IADFDWSSGTWE
+1615 
-1627 EFIDTLEDLGIVVSD
+1627 
-1642 DEGAWKG
+1642 
-1649 FYDMM
+1649 
-1654 QETANKLPIEDFTT
+1654 
-1668 FRDLLIE
+1668 
-1675 IFNLMGQEVGSSITK
+1675 
-1690 EKYDEI
+1690 
-1696 TKGFKAAGL
+1696 KAAGL
-1705 NPEDYYVQTGPDTYI
+1705 DPTKNKLLANSVQGVGDNKAFYYTDENNEEQHISFEEVANTLATIEIYANELGNSYQKAINLITSLNDWEVGSIKGEKKNVGKGIAEFISNGNLTGLNESELNDYLIGVQNLTKSEFNDFFAQQFFDQDYDLLSEEQQIQLIEKMRNLGIDSYDAFIEGQRTEIENQQNAIEKIYNDNFLKYILSKDSDKDIKETLSYFGNYTYELQSEISSMLKDAFSSAGFEGIQALTQAINEAGEDLTLEQLNQIQDAFKKSTSVDDFIQQLKKLGITTNNGIEAWTNYYNIMTKVGNNLPISQFENFRQVLSDIINLMNGEVGSVIDQEKIDELEKLGLDWQKYFVQTGPDQYTQTQEYSTEDKNKI
-1720 KVKDFDTA
+1720 LGSTISQMEENGQYAEQNEDRILNKTTISGKTLDEWVSTLTA
-1728 AKNALT
+1728 AGAE
-1734 QAGVDRAEE
+1734 QASGDVISLIARAFGGVDNLAKFTGIDTDQFDSKVFE
-1743 QHNIAEAAQENWN
+1743 QMDAM
-1756 NQFNLGT
+1756 NQGNL
-1763 RIGIN
+1763 
-1768 GHDYANNLEAMAAG
+1768 
-1782 DFTDVRGRYMQ
+1782 
-1793 QMLDIFGSPEEI
+1793 
-1805 AKLVG
+1805 
-1810 TDETNNYD
+1810 
-1818 LDYYKR
+1818 
-1824 QDSAT
+1824 
-1829 QAGIIQ
+1829 IQ
-1835 GIIDA
+1835 TIIDA
-1840 YMANIDGSYNADL
+1840 FTSNKEYINGIQSA
-1853 LRTNAYTDANSVK
+1853 RQEAYSSANSVK
-1866 EMNQMTDFNLNDEA
+1866 EISQMDGFNIGDET
-1880 SQKGLRAWAT
+1880 SQKGLRAWAA

-1898 STALDDLN
+1898 AESLNKLNLELEKAEDDPIKAKKAYEEFFKSLRDAEVKETIDEIKDIKKNIQELEKDGKDST
-1906 YNLDHMEETGK
+1906 
-1917 SASEIYNKF
+1917 SEINKLYT
-1926 FKDLR
+1926 K
-1931 GAEIK
+1931 
-1936 QGIENIK
+1936 
-1943 EYKKNV
+1943 V
-1949 ADLEEQGKDTTEE
+1949 
-1962 NKKIKNEIK
+1962 K
-1971 DLFNLT
+1971 DLFNLSDSDL
-1977 EEEYR
+1977 E
-1982 KADNEGLI
+1982 KNKGLVD
-1990 QKFLYGNETEQQA
+1990 KFLFGNAEESQKAGEELEKIKQQGKDIGTAYGNAIVGAAQSVANTHIDFSQMQADAVSKFNQIKTMLEQDSQFQLTGQMSIDTSQA
-2003 AGEALDNIKGEFGS
+2003 IGALAPVDGTIQE
-2017 IFSYIEQMKEKYSTS
+2017 
-2032 SLFNFNEDEI
+2032 
-2042 NTKTQQFASKMD
+2042 
-2054 EIINKYGNF
+2054 
-2063 NINGNVNLDTTQALM
+2063 
-2078 DLLPLSTDINDM
+2078 M
-2090 CGWLNAM
+2090 CGYVNAL
-2097 GKTGIHFDTSQLQQ
+2097 GRVGIHFNTAQLKQLFSTMAKIQQLMQQGPGGAMQAAALSNQLQ
-2111 LFNAFEA
+2111 NR
-2118 IAIAMQD
+2118 I
-2125 PTSPAALDQ
+2125 
-2134 IRGAKRT
+2134 
-2141 IGQIVSVAAKNSK
+2141 SVWSQNSV
-2154 VPNVPGDY
+2154 VPKSNRDY
-2162 TTRVDGEDKGGGGGG
+2162 TTTVDGDSTGGGGGGG

-2191 DELLKTKEKKRDR
+2191 DELLKTKEKKRER
-2204 LEALREGAN
+2204 LETLRDGAN

-2248 KVEEFNKENPEFEIK
+2248 KVEEFNKEHPEFEIK

-2306 GLDGPMGIQERIDE
+2306 GLDGPMGIQQNIDE

-2407 NAAKARHPGYE
+2407 NAAKAKYPGYE

-2575 QDLFEMRVEM
+2575 QDLFEMRMEM

-2606 YEKAKTVNEEYLDD
+2606 YEKAKTINEQYLDD

-2664 VKMSQ
+2664 VQMSQ

-2795 ANSGLTFHDTLYG
+2795 VNSGLTFHDTLYG

-2879 KIEELVNV
+2879 EIEELVDV
-2887 LMGYISQSI
+2887 LMQYISQSI

-2905 YSKRTDEELAKNEA
+2905 YSKRTDQELAKNES
-2919 YIDGNFV
+2919 YIDGNFSSGGSARNLV
-2926 GGGGGGG
+2926 GVDLGAIAIRLANGETSVTDKNGNTWTDIN
-2933 YGDVDMRTDFTA
+2933 DVVT
-2945 LAQRWA
+2945 
-2951 AGERNLTNYN
+2951 ERN
-2961 GTKTYNSLEEIKAD
+2961 
-2975 LDKKLDAFE
+2975 KKLDNMR
-2984 QGADILFQGSGEAFD
+2984 QGGQELKNDSSTD
-2999 DEGYESV
+2999 YWTKDEMKQ
-3006 YNNIY
+3006 I
-3011 QGTYKRNG
+3011 
-3019 NNYGMRSYP
+3019 
-3028 NATSNSIVDKASN
+3028 
-3041 YLGVRYRWGGTD
+3041 
-3053 AGYGLDCSGLVYN
+3053 
-3066 ALNDAGIPVPRTT
+3066 
-3079 AQGYRDMSKAIKESS
+3079 
-3094 VKPGDLV
+3094 
-3101 FFGYGNTVDHV
+3101 
-3112 GIYAGNGQM
+3112 
-3121 IDAPGAKVQYTNI
+3121 TNEK
-3134 DEKRDRLL
+3134 DEKWLQDQI
-3142 GYGRLG
+3142 
-3148 NTNYSSSDTAA
+3148 NKTK
-3159 LMDRLGLSRR
+3159 
-3169 GGAAS
+3169 GAAS
-3174 GAYTGDWG
+3174 GAYTGNWAK
-3182 PGQGI
+3182 GQGF
-3187 GIDNG
+3187 GLDNG

-3204 NKSDTRN
+3204 NQKDTSN

-3230 QQMSS
+3230 QSMINYGQA
-3235 ISSSKLDSLFNSAI
+3235 KLGSLIDKAT
-3249 PRYETQPIKQE
+3249 PPVYETQPIKQE

-3290 ISANRSK
+3290 ISANKSK

>member
-70 LDQATNVDTGRLD
+70 LDQATNVNTGRLD

-131 RTNAL
+131 RTNAI
-136 LDNFKKTIANTARW
+136 LDNFKKTLANTAKW

-160 QGSIQ
+160 QGSLQ

-174 NKSLNNIRIV
+174 NRSLNDIRIV
-184 TGQNNDQ
+184 TGQSNDQ
-191 MAQFAEKANKAAQA
+191 MAEFAEKANKAAQA

-224 LSNKEVADRTEVT
+224 LSDKEVADRTEVT

-343 TLGETLEDGTDL
+343 TFGETLEDGTDL
-355 NKYSLALE
+355 NKYSKALE

-427 VGVAKNSEGTLQKQ
+427 VGVAKNSKGTLQEQ
-441 ADIYA
+441 ADIFA

-466 LVNDKFFIGL
+466 LVSDKFFIGL

-491 DSLGGLPGVLGVV
+491 DSLGGLPGVLGVI
-504 STLMLKSFG
+504 SSLMLKSFG

-527 FIDSGAAENQAAIMK
+527 FIDSGAAQNQAAVMK
-542 KAMIQTLQSFSPE
+542 QQIIKQLQGWNETEGSLPIEWQASTSFQNSTLVE
-555 SKMELSDQGSV
+555 
-566 TLETTT
+566 
-572 MINAAQASY
+572 AATQSY
-581 DLQIANSQLNET
+581 DLQMATERLTET
-593 DKLRLQTLLKISQA
+593 DKQRLL
-607 YGDIA
+607 
-612 VQAKKSIE
+612 
-620 VQQQQT
+620 
-626 QDSLREARNQIFL
+626 
-639 TNNAN
+639 
-644 FGGDAGVKYFNKNY
+644 
-658 KAGQKLIDS
+658 
-667 FYSNRVLKQLNS
+667 VLKQISDKYAEIAYNARVSLEQADVNAINVRRDSLNQIRALPGDS
-679 QKFDNSDSYQ
+679 GGAAGVSMASGEIDSAAFLRDEYVGFMNSNIDDFSDQELINKIGYLNLMGDSYES
-689 NFLAKFN
+689 LN
-696 NIKGLDKDQRFDKLN
+696 NHIDQYSQAADE
-711 KLINDA
+711 
-717 KKASRPNIQ
+717 ASRKTIGASIRNDLKELQHQYGQTGTTLQMLNQFTDNYIDVQ
-726 SRYRNQIIEEINNLK
+726 EEQGIISREQAIIMKRVTAALNQVTIARTEDEHSVKQYK
-741 DVNIV
+741 DAVELFNSE
-746 LDKYVNGKV
+746 LSK
-755 SADGATKKQ
+755 SSGAVMT
-764 IEALRQCLNEYVKE
+764 
-778 KEALIQSNNANKKYT
+778 
-793 DSINDFQKILAKSQ
+793 FSQ
-807 GAVSN
+807 GLVS
-812 FSNGLVTTV
+812 GA

-827 SIGATSFK
+827 AIGINSIHGAIQA
-835 GLLET
+835 LNNE
-840 LSNDDLNFGEKL
+840 DLTFGEKVFQMTTSL
-852 SSGIMSASIALP
+852 SIAIP
-864 SLING
+864 SIING
-869 FKYLNSGIQ
+869 FTNLQKSIQSINSSKGLIGTNILQLITGLNEI
-878 TIVKNAGGLGANI
+878 KGANLA
-891 VSIATGMDG
+891 VELQKLSAASKT
-900 TQLGEAFQEKI
+900 
-911 KSGGTGFSNTKK
+911 SG
-923 GKILQSGFNAFSTKL
+923 LR
-938 GIKDTQNFEEEYNGL
+938 
-953 INKKFNQLKKAY
+953 
-965 FKDNKTNV
+965 FK
-973 ITGEVSRQLQQQAK
+973 
-987 AQIDAQGSGAAL
+987 AL
-999 NAMLGKSLLIF
+999 NAMTDAYNASIQGAQIGTNGLTQAMAEQAAGTAALKAGIKAVAGSLGVYI
-1010 AQYAAAVAAVVAVI
+1010 AIAAAIAAIIAVI
-1024 WLLVKAYKAAESYSL
+1024 VHLNEVAKTKTLESQL
-1039 DAQIERSEKAIESF
+1039 ARSEEAAANFEK
-1053 KSQLEETKNKAEQL
+1053 QLEKTKSKAEEL
-1067 QQIFNNYSSVKSA
+1067 KNVFNNYKNVKKSLDECTIGTESWRKKLQETNEIA
-1080 LDDCT
+1080 LDLL
-1085 VGTKE
+1085 K
-1090 WREQLAKANEEALN
+1090 N
-1104 ILNTYPELKNM
+1104 YPELKNI
-1115 EGTWGKK
+1115 EGAWGKK

-1127 WIDKS
+1127 WIDES
-1132 AVNELQSIYDKQV
+1132 ALEGLQSEYDNKILSQSYNLARQNQNSNELK
-1145 LQQQYAL
+1145 
-1152 ANEQSNLEDLN
+1152 N
-1163 IKKAKQN
+1163 
-1170 LTSNFLTASSSV
+1170 
-1182 TTEGTLLKSDGTSA
+1182 
-1196 SYNDTLNLLLNNQ
+1196 
-1209 NELNNKTGQNLTE
+1209 
-1222 AIKQLLIDNN
+1222 AIAWKNN
-1232 FSIDSGESEKTDEE
+1232 FNDITLSYGATFNDLEGSYRPEKDERTFNALE
-1246 LLNLYAQS
+1246 YIRNNFQNYKGYSDDLILKDIYSYLNKEGYNNIEGQAYQEKLTQFINEINPTLQS
-1254 LADKFSTDDVQ
+1254 LIST
-1265 AAISNVSKVIQNNTD
+1265 IEENTD
-1280 ATLQATKEASVQQ
+1280 ATLQAEQESVVQQ
-1293 ALGLDTMSTEDAKIT
+1293 KLGKTNMSSQEVKLTTEAYNNAIEDKIAEMKKAT
-1308 TALVDANIEAIKNS
+1308 SIWDGKW
-1322 FYNKNGTI
+1322 NGTI
-1330 SWDDG
+1330 IYDG
-1335 TGEKREIGTYAEN
+1335 LEIGTHGVN
-1348 AGESDKEDQA
+1348 A
-1358 LRNLWD
+1358 RNSQQVKDLWD
-1364 AYLEAIKVDKNDSEY
+1364 VYLKSQGIDINDTDYRLNQQNSVKGKGQDRYFVYGQDQKVSFEEVIQAVAQYEIDQGNFLTELNQTATNFLTNLQSSTYSVDNNKTTQDKTDKN
-1379 KLDQKNSVIGEDQNR
+1379 L
-1394 SFQLENGKTILFS
+1394 
-1407 EVATAIATMQ
+1407 
-1417 AMGEKLQTTYAM
+1417 
-1429 AQKFQ
+1429 
-1434 TGMSNQGTVGQG
+1434 GQG
-1446 VLEFFGNDGDLSNF
+1446 LYEFIGNKSFSNFNTEELKQINELTQDSLERNVAETLGFNYDNLTEEQQTKLTEQLNTIYAAAGVSSAEEFITQFNTTLNTTKQNDGNFSNFLRFLGIENINNLSNF
-1460 TYDQLKQLEDDI
+1460 SIGIKDKISTM
-1472 EKGFEDE
+1472 
-1479 DLQNLIGQSLF
+1479 LQDVF
-1490 GEDFNLLKP
+1490 
-1499 EQQETVKSYMSNMMK
+1499 T
-1514 ELGVTSGKELGE
+1514 
-1526 AIVEEA
+1526 
-1532 SHQIANIED
+1532 
-1541 INNNKAFKYIL
+1541 
-1552 GLKDEQDISEAID
+1552 
-1565 EFEGYS
+1565 
-1571 VSLKSR
+1571 
-1577 ISQIAEDIFKVA
+1577 VA
-1589 GKNGVAAFTEAIN
+1589 GKDGVNALINAIN
-1602 TVGKDLTFDQLNK
+1602 ASGSDITLDQLDQIENIFK
-1615 IADFDWSSGTWE
+1615 TSSSVDDF
-1627 EFIDTLEDLGIVVSD
+1627 IKQLKKLGLVT
-1642 DEGAWKG
+1642 DESKDAWVE
-1649 FYDMM
+1649 YY
-1654 QETANKLPIEDFTT
+1654 NKLIEAGNNLPIAQFENFRQILSDIFSLLNGKIGSVISQEDI
-1668 FRDLLIE
+1668 DKL
-1675 IFNLMGQEVGSSITK
+1675 
-1690 EKYDEI
+1690 EKFGIDWQKY
-1696 TKGFKAAGL
+1696 F
-1705 NPEDYYVQTGPDTYI
+1705 VQTGPDKYTQTQEYSTDDKNKFLQGSI
-1720 KVKDFDTA
+1720 KTIEENGQMAQEKEEAWNNFKYTDNQGNERTFSNSIEA
-1728 AKNALT
+1728 MKNGQSTDNSGRLLDEAIRIFG
-1734 QAGVDRAEE
+1734 GVDNLA
-1743 QHNIAEAAQENWN
+1743 QFTSLNKDKFDKEAY
-1756 NQFNLGT
+1756 L
-1763 RIGIN
+1763 
-1768 GHDYANNLEAMAAG
+1768 AM
-1782 DFTDVRGRYMQ
+1782 
-1793 QMLDIFGSPEEI
+1793 SESE
-1805 AKLVG
+1805 K
-1810 TDETNNYD
+1810 
-1818 LDYYKR
+1818 
-1824 QDSAT
+1824 
-1829 QAGIIQ
+1829 
-1835 GIIDA
+1835 
-1840 YMANIDGSYNADL
+1840 ADL
-1853 LRTNAYTDANSVK
+1853 LQAISDAFTQNKDYQNQVQSARQEAYSSADSVK
-1866 EMNQMTDFNLNDEA
+1866 EISQMDGFNIGNEA
-1880 SQKGLRAWAT
+1880 SQKGLRAWAA

-1898 STALDDLN
+1898 TKALSKLNLELEKAEDDPIKAKKAYEEFFKSLRDAEVKETIDEIKDIKKNIQELEKDGKDST
-1906 YNLDHMEETGK
+1906 
-1917 SASEIYNKF
+1917 SEINK
-1926 FKDLR
+1926 L
-1931 GAEIK
+1931 
-1936 QGIENIK
+1936 
-1943 EYKKNV
+1943 YTNV
-1949 ADLEEQGKDTTEE
+1949 
-1962 NKKIKNEIK
+1962 K
-1971 DLFNLT
+1971 DLFNLSDSDLEKNKGLVDKFLFGNT
-1977 EEEYR
+1977 EESQ
-1982 KADNEGLI
+1982 KAGEELEKIKQQGKDMGTA
-1990 QKFLYGNETEQQA
+1990 YGNAIIGAAQSVANTHIDFSQMQADAISKFNQIKTMLEQDSQFQLTGQMSIDTSQA
-2003 AGEALDNIKGEFGS
+2003 IGALAPVDGTIQE
-2017 IFSYIEQMKEKYSTS
+2017 
-2032 SLFNFNEDEI
+2032 
-2042 NTKTQQFASKMD
+2042 
-2054 EIINKYGNF
+2054 
-2063 NINGNVNLDTTQALM
+2063 
-2078 DLLPLSTDINDM
+2078 M
-2090 CGWLNAM
+2090 CGYVNAL
-2097 GKTGIHFDTSQLQQ
+2097 GRVGIHFNTAQLKQLFSTMAKIQQLMQQGPGGAMQAAALSNQLQ
-2111 LFNAFEA
+2111 NR
-2118 IAIAMQD
+2118 I
-2125 PTSPAALDQ
+2125 
-2134 IRGAKRT
+2134 
-2141 IGQIVSVAAKNSK
+2141 SVWSQNSV
-2154 VPNVPGDY
+2154 VPKSNRDY
-2162 TTRVDGEDKGGGGGG
+2162 TTTVDGDSTGGGGGGG

-2191 DELLKTKEKKRDR
+2191 DELLKTKEKKRER
-2204 LEALREGAN
+2204 LEALRDGAN

-2248 KVEEFNKENPEFEIK
+2248 KVEEFNKEHPEFEIK

-2306 GLDGPMGIQERIDE
+2306 SLDGPMGIQQNIDE

-2335 ELEAITKQ
+2335 ELEAITKA

-2400 RDGIDQL
+2400 RQGIDQL
-2407 NAAKARHPGYE
+2407 NAAKAKYPGYE

-2606 YEKAKTVNEEYLDD
+2606 YEKAKTINEQYLDD
-2620 AERLYELN
+2620 ADRLYELN

-2640 TNDLLAK
+2640 ANDLLAK

-2664 VKMSQ
+2664 VQMSQ

-2734 QLSKDYINDVS
+2734 SLSKDYINDVS

-2795 ANSGLTFHDTLYG
+2795 TNSGLTFHDTLYG

-2831 TELQTNYKDWQKVVE
+2831 SELQTNYKDWQKVVE

-2879 KIEELVNV
+2879 EIEELVNV
-2887 LMGYISQSI
+2887 LMQYISQSI

-2905 YSKRTDEELAKNEA
+2905 YSKRTDQELAKNEQ
-2919 YIDGNFV
+2919 YIDGNFASS
-2926 GGGGGGG
+2926 GGGGLSGSSI
-2933 YGDVDMRTDFTA
+2933 DMRTDWNRV
-2945 LAQRWA
+2945 LAEIA
-2951 AGERNLTNYN
+2951 AN
-2961 GTKTYNSLEEIKAD
+2961 GSAKDAYDNEYTKAD
-2975 LDKKLDAFE
+2975 IDAIFAKRQEKLDAM
-2984 QGADILFQGSGEAFD
+2984 ADGVKAEYEGSGEKFS
-2999 DEGYESV
+2999 DED
-3006 YNNIY
+3006 
-3011 QGTYKRNG
+3011 Q
-3019 NNYGMRSYP
+3019 
-3028 NATSNSIVDKASN
+3028 A
-3041 YLGVRYRWGGTD
+3041 
-3053 AGYGLDCSGLVYN
+3053 
-3066 ALNDAGIPVPRTT
+3066 
-3079 AQGYRDMSKAIKESS
+3079 
-3094 VKPGDLV
+3094 
-3101 FFGYGNTVDHV
+3101 NTVNNRQNPTIADE
-3112 GIYAGNGQM
+3112 IY
-3121 IDAPGAKVQYTNI
+3121 K
-3134 DEKRDRLL
+3134 K
-3142 GYGRLG
+3142 YG
-3148 NTNYSSSDTAA
+3148 S
-3159 LMDRLGLSRR
+3159 
-3169 GGAAS
+3169 GAAS
-3174 GAYTGDWG
+3174 GAYTGNWG
-3182 PGQGI
+3182 KGQGF
-3187 GIDNG
+3187 GPDNG

-3204 NKSDTRN
+3204 NQKDTSN

-3222 NDWVDKQV
+3222 NDWIDKQV
-3230 QQMSS
+3230 QSMVDFGQA
-3235 ISSSKLDSLFNSAI
+3235 KLDSLI
-3249 PRYETQPIKQE
+3249 DKTTPPVYETQPIKQE

-3290 ISANRSK
+3290 ISANKSK

>member
-70 LDQATNVDTGRLD
+70 LDQATNVNTGRLD

-103 HLENLGPTGDKAFVA
+103 HLENLGPIGDKAFVA

-136 LDNFKKTIANTARW
+136 LDNFKKTLANTAKW

-160 QGSIQ
+160 QGSLQ

-174 NKSLNNIRIV
+174 NRSLNDIRIV
-184 TGQNNDQ
+184 TGQSNDQ

-224 LSNKEVADRTEVT
+224 LSDKEVADRTEVT

-355 NKYSLALE
+355 NKYSKALE

-427 VGVAKNSEGTLQKQ
+427 VGVAKNSKGTLQEQ
-441 ADIYA
+441 ADIFA

-491 DSLGGLPGVLGVV
+491 DSLGGLPGVLSVI

-527 FIDSGAAENQAAIMK
+527 FIDSGAAQNQAAVMK
-542 KAMIQTLQSFSPE
+542 QQIIKQLQGWNETEGSLPIEWQASTSFQNSTLVE
-555 SKMELSDQGSV
+555 
-566 TLETTT
+566 
-572 MINAAQASY
+572 AATQSY
-581 DLQIANSQLNET
+581 DLQMATERLTET
-593 DKLRLQTLLKISQA
+593 DKQRLL
-607 YGDIA
+607 
-612 VQAKKSIE
+612 
-620 VQQQQT
+620 
-626 QDSLREARNQIFL
+626 
-639 TNNAN
+639 
-644 FGGDAGVKYFNKNY
+644 
-658 KAGQKLIDS
+658 
-667 FYSNRVLKQLNS
+667 VLKQISDKYAEIAYNARVSLEQADANAANVRRNSLNQIRALPGDS
-679 QKFDNSDSYQ
+679 GGAAGVSMASGEIDSAAFLRDEYVGFMNSNIDDFSDQELINKIGYLNLMGDSYES
-689 NFLAKFN
+689 LN
-696 NIKGLDKDQRFDKLN
+696 NHIDQYSQAADE
-711 KLINDA
+711 
-717 KKASRPNIQ
+717 ASRKTIGASIRNDLKELQHQYGQTGTTLQMLNQFTDNYIDIQ
-726 SRYRNQIIEEINNLK
+726 EEQGIISREQAIIMKRVTAALNQVTIARTEDEHSVKQYK
-741 DVNIV
+741 DAVELFNSE
-746 LDKYVNGKV
+746 LSK
-755 SADGATKKQ
+755 SSGAVMT
-764 IEALRQCLNEYVKE
+764 
-778 KEALIQSNNANKKYT
+778 
-793 DSINDFQKILAKSQ
+793 FSQ
-807 GAVSN
+807 GLVS
-812 FSNGLVTTV
+812 GA

-827 SIGATSFK
+827 AIGINSIHGAIQA
-835 GLLET
+835 LNNE
-840 LSNDDLNFGEKL
+840 DLTFGEKVFQMTTSL
-852 SSGIMSASIALP
+852 SIAIP
-864 SLING
+864 SIING
-869 FKYLNSGIQ
+869 FTNLQKSIQSINSSKGLIGTNILQLITGLNEI
-878 TIVKNAGGLGANI
+878 KGANLA
-891 VSIATGMDG
+891 VELQKLSAASKT
-900 TQLGEAFQEKI
+900 
-911 KSGGTGFSNTKK
+911 SG
-923 GKILQSGFNAFSTKL
+923 LR
-938 GIKDTQNFEEEYNGL
+938 
-953 INKKFNQLKKAY
+953 
-965 FKDNKTNV
+965 FK
-973 ITGEVSRQLQQQAK
+973 
-987 AQIDAQGSGAAL
+987 AL
-999 NAMLGKSLLIF
+999 NAMTDAYNTSIQGAQIGTNGLTQAMAEQAAGTAALKAGIKAVAGSLGVYI
-1010 AQYAAAVAAVVAVI
+1010 AIAAAIAAIIAVI
-1024 WLLVKAYKAAESYSL
+1024 VHLNEVAKTKTLESQLV
-1039 DAQIERSEKAIESF
+1039 RSEEAAANFEK
-1053 KSQLEETKNKAEQL
+1053 QLEKTKSKAEEL
-1067 QQIFNNYSSVKSA
+1067 KNVFNNYKNVKKS
-1080 LDDCT
+1080 LDECT
-1085 VGTKE
+1085 IGTE
-1090 WREQLAKANEEALN
+1090 SWRKKLQETNEIALN
-1104 ILNTYPELKNM
+1104 LLKSYPELKNI
-1115 EGTWGKK
+1115 EGAWGKK

-1127 WIDKS
+1127 WIDES
-1132 AVNELQSIYDKQV
+1132 ALEGLQSEYDNKILSQS
-1145 LQQQYAL
+1145 YNL
-1152 ANEQSNLEDLN
+1152 ARQNQNSNDLKN
-1163 IKKAKQN
+1163 AIAQKSSFGDI
-1170 LTSNFLTASSSV
+1170 TSFY
-1182 TTEGTLLKSDGTSA
+1182 A
-1196 SYNDTLNLLLNNQ
+1196 SYIDTLEEKN
-1209 NELNNKTGQNLTE
+1209 GQTFNALE
-1222 AIKQLLIDNN
+1222 YIKNN
-1232 FSIDSGESEKTDEE
+1232 FQNYKGYSDDLILKNIYSQLNEEGYNNIESQAYQERLTQFINEINPI
-1246 LLNLYAQS
+1246 LQS
-1254 LADKFSTDDVQ
+1254 LIST
-1265 AAISNVSKVIQNNTD
+1265 IEENTD
-1280 ATLQATKEASVQQ
+1280 ATLQAEQESIVQQ
-1293 ALGLDTMSTEDAKIT
+1293 KLGKTNMSSQEVKLTTEAYNNAIEDKISEMKKAT
-1308 TALVDANIEAIKNS
+1308 SADGKW
-1322 FYNKNGTI
+1322 NGTI
-1330 SWDDG
+1330 TYNG
-1335 TGEKREIGTYAEN
+1335 LEIGTHGEN
-1348 AGESDKEDQA
+1348 A
-1358 LRNLWD
+1358 RNKQQVKDLWD
-1364 AYLEAIKVDKNDSEY
+1364 TYLKSQGIDINDTDYRLNQENSVKGKGQDRYFVYGQDQKVSFEEVIQAIAQYEVDQSNFLTELNQAATNFLTNLQSSTYSVNNNKTTQDKTDKNLGRSLYEFIGN
-1379 KLDQKNSVIGEDQNR
+1379 KN
-1394 SFQLENGKTILFS
+1394 
-1407 EVATAIATMQ
+1407 
-1417 AMGEKLQTTYAM
+1417 
-1429 AQKFQ
+1429 
-1434 TGMSNQGTVGQG
+1434 
-1446 VLEFFGNDGDLSNF
+1446 FGNFNTEELNQINELTQDSLERNIAETLGFNYDSLTEEQQTKLTEQLNTIYAAAGVSSAEEFITQFNATLNTTKQNDGKFSDFLHFLGIENIDNLSNF
-1460 TYDQLKQLEDDI
+1460 SIAIKDKISTMLQDVFTVAGKDGVNALVNAINASGSDITLDQLDQIENIFKTSSSIDDFIKQLEKLGLVTDESKDAWVEYYNKLIEAGNNLPITQFENFRQVLSDI
-1472 EKGFEDE
+1472 FSLLNGK
-1479 DLQNLIGQSLF
+1479 IGSVISQ
-1490 GEDFNLLKP
+1490 
-1499 EQQETVKSYMSNMMK
+1499 
-1514 ELGVTSGKELGE
+1514 
-1526 AIVEEA
+1526 
-1532 SHQIANIED
+1532 ED
-1541 INNNKAFKYIL
+1541 IDKLEKFGIDWQKY
-1552 GLKDEQDISEAID
+1552 
-1565 EFEGYS
+1565 F
-1571 VSLKSR
+1571 
-1577 ISQIAEDIFKVA
+1577 
-1589 GKNGVAAFTEAIN
+1589 
-1602 TVGKDLTFDQLNK
+1602 
-1615 IADFDWSSGTWE
+1615 
-1627 EFIDTLEDLGIVVSD
+1627 
-1642 DEGAWKG
+1642 
-1649 FYDMM
+1649 
-1654 QETANKLPIEDFTT
+1654 
-1668 FRDLLIE
+1668 
-1675 IFNLMGQEVGSSITK
+1675 
-1690 EKYDEI
+1690 
-1696 TKGFKAAGL
+1696 
-1705 NPEDYYVQTGPDTYI
+1705 VQTGPDKYTQTQEYSTDDKNKFLQGSI
-1720 KVKDFDTA
+1720 KTIEENGQMAQEKEEAWNNFKYTDSQDNEQTFDSSIEAMKNGSLKDSSGRLLDEAIHIFG
-1728 AKNALT
+1728 
-1734 QAGVDRAEE
+1734 GVDNLA
-1743 QHNIAEAAQENWN
+1743 QFTSLNKDKFDKEAY
-1756 NQFNLGT
+1756 L
-1763 RIGIN
+1763 
-1768 GHDYANNLEAMAAG
+1768 AM
-1782 DFTDVRGRYMQ
+1782 
-1793 QMLDIFGSPEEI
+1793 SESE
-1805 AKLVG
+1805 K
-1810 TDETNNYD
+1810 
-1818 LDYYKR
+1818 
-1824 QDSAT
+1824 
-1829 QAGIIQ
+1829 
-1835 GIIDA
+1835 
-1840 YMANIDGSYNADL
+1840 ADL
-1853 LRTNAYTDANSVK
+1853 LQIISDAFTQNKDYVNQVQSSKQEFYSNANSVK
-1866 EMNQMTDFNLNDEA
+1866 ELSQMDGFNIGDEA
-1880 SQKGLRAWAT
+1880 SQKGLRAWAA

-1898 STALDDLN
+1898 VKALSKLNLELEKAKDDPIKAKKAYEEFFKSLRDAEVKETIDEIKDIKKNIQELEKDGKDST
-1906 YNLDHMEETGK
+1906 
-1917 SASEIYNKF
+1917 SEINKLYTKVKELF
-1926 FKDLR
+1926 NLSDSDLEKNK
-1931 GAEIK
+1931 GLVDKFLFGNAEESQNAGEELEKIK
-1936 QGIENIK
+1936 Q
-1943 EYKKNV
+1943 
-1949 ADLEEQGKDTTEE
+1949 QGKDIGT
-1962 NKKIKNEIK
+1962 
-1971 DLFNLT
+1971 
-1977 EEEYR
+1977 
-1982 KADNEGLI
+1982 A
-1990 QKFLYGNETEQQA
+1990 YGNAIVGAAQSVANTHIDFSQMQADAVSKFNQIKTMLEQDSQFQLTGQMSIDTSQA
-2003 AGEALDNIKGEFGS
+2003 IGALAPVDGTIQE
-2017 IFSYIEQMKEKYSTS
+2017 
-2032 SLFNFNEDEI
+2032 
-2042 NTKTQQFASKMD
+2042 
-2054 EIINKYGNF
+2054 
-2063 NINGNVNLDTTQALM
+2063 
-2078 DLLPLSTDINDM
+2078 M
-2090 CGWLNAM
+2090 CGYVNAL
-2097 GKTGIHFDTSQLQQ
+2097 GRVGIHFNTAQLKQLFSTMAKIQQLMQQGPGGAMQAAALSNQLQ
-2111 LFNAFEA
+2111 NR
-2118 IAIAMQD
+2118 I
-2125 PTSPAALDQ
+2125 
-2134 IRGAKRT
+2134 
-2141 IGQIVSVAAKNSK
+2141 SVWSQNSV
-2154 VPNVPGDY
+2154 VPKSNRDY
-2162 TTRVDGEDKGGGGGG
+2162 TTTVDGDSTGGGGGGG

-2191 DELLKTKEKKRDR
+2191 DELLKTKEKKRER
-2204 LEALREGAN
+2204 LEALRDGAN

-2248 KVEEFNKENPEFEIK
+2248 KVEEFNKEHPEFEIK

-2306 GLDGPMGIQERIDE
+2306 SLDGPMGIQQNIDE

-2335 ELEAITKQ
+2335 ELEAITKA

-2400 RDGIDQL
+2400 RQGIDQL
-2407 NAAKARHPGYE
+2407 NAAKAKYPGYE

-2606 YEKAKTVNEEYLDD
+2606 YEKAKTINEQYLDD
-2620 AERLYELN
+2620 ADRLYELN

-2640 TNDLLAK
+2640 ANDLLAK

-2664 VKMSQ
+2664 VQMSQ

-2734 QLSKDYINDVS
+2734 SLSKDYINDVS

-2795 ANSGLTFHDTLYG
+2795 TNSGLTFHDTLYG

-2831 TELQTNYKDWQKVVE
+2831 SELQTNYKDWQKVVE

-2879 KIEELVNV
+2879 EIEELVNV
-2887 LMGYISQSI
+2887 LMQYISQSI

-2905 YSKRTDEELAKNEA
+2905 YSKRTDEELAKNEQ
-2919 YIDGNFV
+2919 YIDGNF
-2926 GGGGGGG
+2926 GGGGGLSGSSI
-2933 YGDVDMRTDFTA
+2933 DMRTDWNRV
-2945 LAQRWA
+2945 LAEIA
-2951 AGERNLTNYN
+2951 AN
-2961 GTKTYNSLEEIKAD
+2961 GSAKDAYDNEYTKAD
-2975 LDKKLDAFE
+2975 IDAIFAKRQEKLDAM
-2984 QGADILFQGSGEAFD
+2984 ADGVKAEYEGSGEKFS
-2999 DEGYESV
+2999 DED
-3006 YNNIY
+3006 
-3011 QGTYKRNG
+3011 Q
-3019 NNYGMRSYP
+3019 
-3028 NATSNSIVDKASN
+3028 A
-3041 YLGVRYRWGGTD
+3041 
-3053 AGYGLDCSGLVYN
+3053 
-3066 ALNDAGIPVPRTT
+3066 
-3079 AQGYRDMSKAIKESS
+3079 
-3094 VKPGDLV
+3094 
-3101 FFGYGNTVDHV
+3101 NTVNNRQNPTIADE
-3112 GIYAGNGQM
+3112 IY
-3121 IDAPGAKVQYTNI
+3121 K
-3134 DEKRDRLL
+3134 K
-3142 GYGRLG
+3142 YG
-3148 NTNYSSSDTAA
+3148 S
-3159 LMDRLGLSRR
+3159 
-3169 GGAAS
+3169 GAAS
-3174 GAYTGDWG
+3174 GAYTGNWG
-3182 PGQGI
+3182 KGQGF
-3187 GIDNG
+3187 GPDNG

-3204 NKSDTRN
+3204 NQKDTSN

-3222 NDWVDKQV
+3222 NDWIDKQV
-3230 QQMSS
+3230 QSMVDFGQA
-3235 ISSSKLDSLFNSAI
+3235 KLGSLI
-3249 PRYETQPIKQE
+3249 DKTTPPVYETQPIKQE

-3290 ISANRSK
+3290 ISANKSK

>member
-70 LDQATNVDTGRLD
+70 LDQATNIDTGRLD

-136 LDNFKKTIANTARW
+136 LDNFKKTLANTAKW

-160 QGSIQ
+160 QGSLQ

-174 NKSLNNIRIV
+174 NRSLNDIRIV
-184 TGQNNDQ
+184 TGQSNDQ

-224 LSNKEVADRTEVT
+224 LSDKEVADRTEVT

-355 NKYSLALE
+355 NKYSKALD

-427 VGVAKNSEGTLQKQ
+427 VGVAKKSEGTLQEQ

-476 NDTLSDTLNITSKLI
+476 NDTLSDTINLTSKLI
-491 DSLGGLPGVLGVV
+491 DSLGGLPGILSVV

-527 FIDSGAAENQAAIMK
+527 FIDSGAAENQAAVMK
-542 KAMIQTLQSFSPE
+542 QQMIKVLKTFTTYEEKPDLT
-555 SKMELSDQGSV
+555 KQGPV
-566 TLETTT
+566 ELETTT
-572 MINAAQASY
+572 MVKAAEASY
-581 DLQIANSQLNET
+581 DLQLANSQLNET

-607 YGDIA
+607 YGQIA
-612 VQAKKSIE
+612 IESKKSIE
-620 VQQQQT
+620 AQQT
-626 QDSLREARNQIFL
+626 QNNNNLRNARNIIFED
-639 TNNAN
+639 NNKK
-644 FGGDAGVKYFNKNY
+644 FGGDKGVIY
-658 KAGQKLIDS
+658 
-667 FYSNRVLKQLNS
+667 
-679 QKFDNSDSYQ
+679 FDNSLKKGQKIVD
-689 NFLAKFN
+689 NFYNDKTMQDLKSLKINSNGSFKDFISQFN
-696 NIKGLDKDQRFDKLN
+696 QLDLSNQRYSKLN
-711 KLINDA
+711 QLIQQGKNSNVSNGA
-717 KKASRPNIQ
+717 KGTIRKNILA
-726 SRYRNQIIEEINNLK
+726 EVNNLR
-741 DVNIV
+741 DINLEI
-746 LDKYVNGKV
+746 DNYVNQKIK
-755 SADGATKKQ
+755 AEKLTKAQ
-764 IEALRQCLNEYVKE
+764 SNALRQCLTDYVNE
-778 KEALIQSNNANKKYT
+778 KEALLQNKGAIEKYESAIEAFNAELK
-793 DSINDFQKILAKSQ
+793 ASQ
-807 GAVSN
+807 GSIYS
-812 FSNGLVTTV
+812 FSQGLVSSF
-821 QGISQF
+821 QGISQLA
-827 SIGATSFK
+827 IGINSLK
-835 GLLET
+835 GMFDT
-840 LSNDDLNFGEKL
+840 LNNSELDFGEKL
-852 SSGIMSASIALP
+852 TQSITSVSFAIP

-869 FKYLNSGIQ
+869 VNQLVSGLKEIG
-878 TIVKNAGGLGANI
+878 TNWKGLGTNI
-891 VSIATGMDG
+891 LSIMTG
-900 TQLGEAFQEKI
+900 LGGSLQG
-911 KSGGTGFSNTKK
+911 SD
-923 GKILQSGFNAFSTKL
+923 LQSALKTKIENSSGFRAKIMQTGLDAYTTKL
-938 GIKDTQNFEEEYNGL
+938 KELGVAAGSAGTAEQ
-953 INKKFNQLKKAY
+953 QLA
-965 FKDNKTNV
+965 
-973 ITGEVSRQLQQQAK
+973 A
-987 AQIDAQGSGAAL
+987 SGAAT
-999 NAMLGKSLLIF
+999 NAMFTKSLLVLGK
-1010 AQYAAAVAAVVAVI
+1010 YALIIGAVVAAIAV
-1024 WLLVKAYKAAESYSL
+1024 LVKIYNT
-1039 DAQIERSEKAIESF
+1039 AQSFTLEEQIKRSEQAVENF

-1067 QQIFNNYSSVKSA
+1067 KSIFNSYSSVKSA
-1080 LDDCT
+1080 LDECT
-1085 VGTKE
+1085 IGTKE
-1090 WREQLAKANEEALN
+1090 WREQLSKANEEALN

-1115 EGTWGKK
+1115 EGAWGKK

-1127 WIDKS
+1127 WIDQN
-1132 AVNELQSIYDKQV
+1132 AVDKLQSIYDKQI

-1163 IKKAKQN
+1163 IEKAKQD
-1170 LTSNFLTASSSV
+1170 LTSNFQGVLNIQSGSTTGGLTKNGQYTSV
-1182 TTEGTLLKSDGTSA
+1182 MPGIADLI
-1196 SYNDTLNLLLNNQ
+1196 LNNQ
-1209 NELNNKTGQNLTE
+1209 ENLQNKSQEEQVGIIEQALKNNGFETVNDNTTLN
-1222 AIKQLLIDNN
+1222 D
-1232 FSIDSGESEKTDEE
+1232 
-1246 LLNLYAQS
+1246 YAQS
-1254 LADKFSTDDVQ
+1254 IVDKFNTDDVQ
-1265 AAISNVSKVIQNNTD
+1265 AAISNVSKVIQANTD
-1280 ATLQATKEASVQQ
+1280 ATLQVTKEASIQQ
-1293 ALGLDTMSTEDAKIT
+1293 ALGLDTMSTEDAKT
-1308 TALVDANIEAIKNS
+1308 TTMAVDAKTKVIKDS
-1322 FYNKNGTI
+1322 FYNGKNFNWNYNGK
-1330 SWDDG
+1330 DYD
-1335 TGEKREIGTYAEN
+1335 IGAYRRN
-1348 AGESDKEDQA
+1348 AGGSRDGDNA
-1358 LRNLWD
+1358 LKDLWD
-1364 AYLEAIKVDKNDSEY
+1364 TYLKSINVDKNDRAY
-1379 KLDQKNSVIGEDQNR
+1379 KLDQKNSVEGDGANKRFRLEDG
-1394 SFQLENGKTILFS
+1394 STINFS
-1407 EVATAIATMQ
+1407 EVAQSIAVMK
-1417 AMGEKLQTTYAM
+1417 AMGEELQTTYAM

-1434 TGMSNQGTVGQG
+1434 TGMNSQGITGQG
-1446 VLEFFGNDGDLSNF
+1446 ILEFFGNNGDLSNF
-1460 TYDQLKQLEDDI
+1460 TEVQLNDLKDALKQDLT
-1472 EKGFEDE
+1472 DE
-1479 DLQNLIGQSLF
+1479 SLQNLIGQSLF
-1490 GEDFNLLKP
+1490 GKDFNILEP
-1499 EQQETVKSYMSNMMK
+1499 EQQETVKSYMSNMMEK
-1514 ELGVTSGKELGE
+1514 LGVTSGKELGE

-1532 SHQIANIED
+1532 GHQIANIENIEND
-1541 INNNKAFKYIL
+1541 KFFRHIIGL
-1552 GLKDEQDISEAID
+1552 DRPSGLKADMSRAFEYFDE
-1565 EFEGYS
+1565 YS

-1577 ISQIAEDIFKVA
+1577 ISQISKDIFEVA
-1589 GKNGVAAFTEAIN
+1589 GKDGVDAFKEVINAA
-1602 TVGKDLTFDQLNK
+1602 GKDLTFEQLEK
-1615 IADFDWSSGTWE
+1615 IADFDWSSGSWE
-1627 EFIDTLEDLGIVVSD
+1627 EFIGILENLGIVVSNN
-1642 DEGAWKG
+1642 EGAWRG

-1668 FRDLLIE
+1668 FRNLLME
-1675 IFNLMGQEVGSSITK
+1675 IFDLMR
-1690 EKYDEI
+1690 
-1696 TKGFKAAGL
+1696 KGFGSTINQEQYNNIVEGLKGIGL
-1705 NPEDYYVQTGPDTYI
+1705 NPEDYYVQTGEDEYTQVKNLSTDDANQGLNTLEEDFNKSKKVSDKINESDTGFLIGKGVEVDGQSYTSYLDYLANGNAPDYRG
-1720 KVKDFDTA
+1720 D
-1728 AKNALT
+1728 NYL
-1734 QAGVDRAEE
+1734 
-1743 QHNIAEAAQENWN
+1743 QHKYK
-1756 NQFNLGT
+1756 QFM
-1763 RIGIN
+1763 
-1768 GHDYANNLEAMAAG
+1768 E
-1782 DFTDVRGRYMQ
+1782 
-1793 QMLDIFGSPEEI
+1793 
-1805 AKLVG
+1805 LVG
-1810 TDETNNYD
+1810 GSENAANLAGKGAYAYDEESFKYLENADQAQYLLDLVKAYTETNSGEKQQEYD
-1818 LDYYKR
+1818 LAR
-1824 QDSAT
+1824 QETYAK
-1829 QAGIIQ
+1829 AGSIQ
-1835 GIIDA
+1835 EI
-1840 YMANIDGSYNADL
+1840 S
-1853 LRTNAYTDANSVK
+1853 
-1866 EMNQMTDFNLNDEA
+1866 QMQGFNPENGDEA
-1880 SQKGLRAWAT
+1880 SQKGLRAWAST
-1890 NNQDIEGV
+1890 HQDIEGV
-1898 STALDDLN
+1898 AEALDK
-1906 YNLDHMEETGK
+1906 YNDVVND
-1917 SASEIYNKF
+1917 S
-1926 FKDLR
+1926 
-1931 GAEIK
+1931 
-1936 QGIENIK
+1936 
-1943 EYKKNV
+1943 
-1949 ADLEEQGKDTTEE
+1949 TTEE
-1962 NKKIKNEIK
+1962 EDLTEASKQLFKELKDAEYKEQAKELGNYNDKLKEAKEAGEDYEEELGNVRKQLNKMLDINVDDDFVEEYQDQIDKMLSGETLEERQGAANTIKFQAELDKEDIESKIPDQLQNEIMPMLQ
-1971 DLFNLT
+1971 DNLPKLELDAEGKIVIT
-1977 EEEYR
+1977 GDSGQAVAAIGQMITALQATGTDAETVATILR
-1982 KADNEGLI
+1982 SILGTDIKINVDNLD
-1990 QKFLYGNETEQQA
+1990 QFTALA
-2003 AGEALDNIKGEFGS
+2003 EAL
-2017 IFSYIEQMKEKYSTS
+2017 TS
-2032 SLFNFNEDEI
+2032 
-2042 NTKTQQFASKMD
+2042 
-2054 EIINKYGNF
+2054 G
-2063 NINGNVNLDTTQALM
+2063 
-2078 DLLPLSTDINDM
+2078 DL
-2090 CGWLNAM
+2090 
-2097 GKTGIHFDTSQLQQ
+2097 
-2111 LFNAFEA
+2111 EA
-2118 IAIAMQD
+2118 IAD
-2125 PTSPAALDQ
+2125 WSKTFTNSENLLDLS
-2134 IRGAKRT
+2134 GSGRT
-2141 IGQIVSVAAKNSK
+2141 ANVT
-2154 VPNVPGDY
+2154 PNYAYENG
-2162 TTRVDGEDKGGGGGG
+2162 GSKGGGGGG
-2177 SESKSANDIGKEIQ
+2177 GKSTKSANDIGKEIQ

-2228 EEEQD
+2228 KEEQD
-2233 ILEDQIK
+2233 ILEDQVK

-2306 GLDGPMGIQERIDE
+2306 SLDGPMGIQQNIDE

-2335 ELEAITKQ
+2335 ELESITKA

-2400 RDGIDQL
+2400 RQGIDQL
-2407 NAAKARHPGYE
+2407 NAAKAKYPGYE

-2506 LGKMKSLKGQMDGLT
+2506 LGKMKSLKAQMDGLT

-2585 AVNILS
+2585 AVNVLS

-2606 YEKAKTVNEEYLDD
+2606 YEKAKTINEEYLDD

-2640 TNDLLAK
+2640 ANDLLAK

-2664 VKMSQ
+2664 VQMSQ

-2795 ANSGLTFHDTLYG
+2795 VNSGITFHDTLYG

-2879 KIEELVNV
+2879 EIEELVNV

-2905 YSKRTDEELAKNEA
+2905 YSKRTDEELAKNEQ
-2919 YIDGNFV
+2919 YIDGNF
-2926 GGGGGGG
+2926 GSGGGGGG
-2933 YGDVDMRTDFTA
+2933 YGNVDMQTDFTA
-2945 LAQRWA
+2945 LLQRWD

-2961 GTKTYNSLEEIKAD
+2961 GTKTYNSAEEIIND
-2975 LDKKLDAFE
+2975 LNKKLDAFE
-2984 QGADILFQGSGEAFD
+2984 AGADILYQGSGETFKDAD
-2999 DEGYESV
+2999 NQDVIDKYGLR
-3006 YNNIY
+3006 
-3011 QGTYKRNG
+3011 RNG
-3019 NNYGMRSYP
+3019 GNYTTYNTNSG
-3028 NATSNSIVDKASN
+3028 NTSSIVSNASK
-3041 YLGVRYRWGGTD
+3041 YMGTPYVYGGTSSS
-3053 AGYGLDCSGLVYN
+3053 GLDCSGLVYK
-3066 ALNDAGIPVPRTT
+3066 ALTGAGIDVPRTT
-3079 AQGYRDMSKAIKESS
+3079 AQGYKDMADKISESKI
-3094 VKPGDLV
+3094 KPGDLV
-3101 FFGYGNTVDHV
+3101 FFGANGLVDHV
-3112 GIYAGNGQM
+3112 GIYMGNGQM
-3121 IDAPGAKVQYTNI
+3121 INATGTKTQITDINQ
-3134 DEKRDRLL
+3134 KRAGLI
-3142 GYGRLG
+3142 GYGRIG
-3148 NTNYSSSDTAA
+3148 NNLPSASNVIDKY
-3159 LMDRLGLSRR
+3159 GLKRNH
-3169 GGAAS
+3169 GAAS

-3249 PRYETQPIKQE
+3249 PRYDTQPIKQE

-3290 ISANRSK
+3290 ISANKSK

>member
-184 TGQNNDQ
+184 TGQSSDQ

-224 LSNKEVADRTEVT
+224 LSDKEVADRTEVT

-355 NKYSLALE
+355 NKYSKALE

-639 TNNAN
+639 TNNEN
-644 FGGDAGVKYFNKNY
+644 FGGDAGVKYFNKSY

-696 NIKGLDKDQRFDKLN
+696 NIKGLNKDQRFDKLN
-711 KLINDA
+711 KLINKA
-717 KKASRPNIQ
+717 KGASRPNIQ

-764 IEALRQCLNEYVKE
+764 VEALRQCLNEYVKE

-793 DSINDFQKILAKSQ
+793 DSIDNFQKILAKSQ
-807 GAVSN
+807 GAISN

-827 SIGATSFK
+827 SIGVTSFK

-911 KSGGTGFSNTKK
+911 KSGGSGFSNTKK
-923 GKILQSGFNAFSTKL
+923 GKILQSGFNAFSAKL
-938 GIKDTQNFEEEYNGL
+938 GIKDTKNFEKKYNDL
-953 INKKFNQLKKAY
+953 INEKFNQLK
-965 FKDNKTNV
+965 DNYRETHR
-973 ITGEVSRQLQQQAK
+973 TGKISSKVQAQLRNQAK
-987 AQIDAQGSGAAL
+987 AQVDAQGSGAAFS
-999 NAMLGKSLLIF
+999 AMLGKSVLIL
-1010 AQYAAAVAAVVAVI
+1010 AKYAAEIAAVVAAV

-1115 EGTWGKK
+1115 EGAWGKK

-1132 AVNELQSIYDKQV
+1132 TVGELQSIYDKQV

-1163 IKKAKQN
+1163 IKKAKQGLTDN
-1170 LTSNFLTASSSV
+1170 LQGVLNIQSGTQTGGLTKNGQYTSVMPGIADLILSNQENLQNKSQEEQVSIIEQA
-1182 TTEGTLLKSDGTSA
+1182 LKDNGFKTI
-1196 SYNDTLNLLLNNQ
+1196 NDNTTLN
-1209 NELNNKTGQNLTE
+1209 
-1222 AIKQLLIDNN
+1222 D
-1232 FSIDSGESEKTDEE
+1232 
-1246 LLNLYAQS
+1246 YAQKI
-1254 LADKFSTDDVQ
+1254 ADKFNTDDVQ
-1265 AAISNVSKVIQNNTD
+1265 AAISNVSKVIQANTD
-1280 ATLQATKEASVQQ
+1280 ATLQVTKEASVQQ

-1322 FYNKNGTI
+1322 FYNENGTI

-1335 TGEKREIGTYAEN
+1335 TGKDREIGTYAEN
-1348 AGESDKEDQA
+1348 AGESGKEDQA

-1407 EVATAIATMQ
+1407 EVATAIATVQ
-1417 AMGEKLQTTYAM
+1417 AMGEELQTTYAM

-1460 TYDQLKQLEDDI
+1460 TQDQLEQLVLDLK
-1472 EKGFEDE
+1472 KGLTDE

-1490 GEDFNLLKP
+1490 GKDFNLLKP

-1577 ISQIAEDIFKVA
+1577 IFQIAEDIFKVA

-1705 NPEDYYVQTGPDTYI
+1705 NPEDYYVQTGPDTYV

-1743 QHNIAEAAQENWN
+1743 QRNIAEAAQENWN

-1810 TDETNNYD
+1810 TDETYNYD

-1866 EMNQMTDFNLNDEA
+1866 EMNQMTGFNLNDEA
-1880 SQKGLRAWAT
+1880 SQNGLRAWAT

-1982 KADNEGLI
+1982 KADDEGLI

-2003 AGEALDNIKGEFGS
+2003 AGEALDNIKGELNG

-2063 NINGNVNLDTTQALM
+2063 NINGNVNLDTTQALT
-2078 DLLPLSTDINDM
+2078 DLLPLSTDINEM

-2111 LFNAFEA
+2111 LFSAFEA

-2248 KVEEFNKENPEFEIK
+2248 KVEEFNKEHPEFEIK

-2400 RDGIDQL
+2400 RQGIDEL

-2640 TNDLLAK
+2640 ANDLLAK

-2795 ANSGLTFHDTLYG
+2795 VNSGLTFHDTLYG

-2879 KIEELVNV
+2879 EIEELVNV

-2905 YSKRTDEELAKNEA
+2905 YSKRTDQELAANEA

-2933 YGDVDMRTDFTA
+2933 YGDVDMQTDFTA
-2945 LAQRWA
+2945 LLQRWD

-2961 GTKTYNSLEEIKAD
+2961 GTKTYNSAEEIIND
-2975 LDKKLDAFE
+2975 LNKKLDAFE
-2984 QGADILFQGSGEAFD
+2984 AGADILYQGSGESFKDAD
-2999 DEGYESV
+2999 NQDVIDKYGLR
-3006 YNNIY
+3006 
-3011 QGTYKRNG
+3011 RNG
-3019 NNYGMRSYP
+3019 GNYTTYNTNSG
-3028 NATSNSIVDKASN
+3028 NTSSIVSNASK
-3041 YLGVRYRWGGTD
+3041 YMGTPYVYGGTSSS
-3053 AGYGLDCSGLVYN
+3053 GLDCSGLVYK
-3066 ALNDAGIPVPRTT
+3066 ALTEAGIDVPRTT
-3079 AQGYRDMSKAIKESS
+3079 AQGYKDMADKISESN

-3101 FFGYGNTVDHV
+3101 FFGANGLVDHV
-3112 GIYAGNGQM
+3112 GIYMGNGQM
-3121 IDAPGAKVQYTNI
+3121 INATGTKTQITDINK
-3134 DEKRDRLL
+3134 KRAGLI
-3142 GYGRLG
+3142 GYGRIG
-3148 NTNYSSSDTAA
+3148 NDLPSASNVIDKY
-3159 LMDRLGLSRR
+3159 GLKRNH
-3169 GGAAS
+3169 GAAS

-3182 PGQGI
+3182 PGQGL